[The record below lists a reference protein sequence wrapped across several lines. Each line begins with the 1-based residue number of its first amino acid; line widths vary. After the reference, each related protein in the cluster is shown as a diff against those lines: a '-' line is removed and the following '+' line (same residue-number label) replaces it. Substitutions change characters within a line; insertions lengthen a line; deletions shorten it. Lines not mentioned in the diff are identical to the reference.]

1 MKCKL
6 RKCLSTVSIILCF
19 AMIYLIPMNVVAL
32 VQDNS
37 SQNSNSES
45 NSADFSNV
53 KSETNEIGD
62 IVSEDSEQRT
72 ENSKTFLLD
81 DGTKMF
87 VDYGEP
93 VHYKN
98 SKNEWVDYDNTLVK
112 SDDNST
118 YSNKESDVNVS
129 LSKNTSSDSLVSVE
143 NDKHEISWNYDDAN
157 KSNIVVQNGKT
168 NDDKNDT
175 ALDNI
180 ISNAEYKNIYS
191 NVDLQCNV
199 TTKGVKENIV
209 LNSPNAKNE
218 YVISYNIGK
227 LTPKLKDDNTI
238 DLYNGK
244 NVVYTISA
252 PYMVDANEKYS
263 ENISLEI
270 LNHKDDT
277 MQVKLTADKD
287 FLLSSDIKY
296 PVTID
301 PEISSGQVSNTNYS
315 YIGYGTS
322 STKYNPPYT
331 LSSSE
336 YIRWVIKKLP
346 TLTSSQK
353 VIKATYSYSI
363 EKIIGDV
370 SESNPFII
378 KLHNY
383 KSTSP
388 YYDSIVKDYSA
399 IAGSSDDVSF
409 DITSLVNSWA
419 TGESANNGFI
429 LEAKDS
435 AKTRTVNLSIGNRT
449 HHKPMFT
456 MVYKDFTGK
465 EDSLSYHTV
474 SAGSKADVNI
484 NDYLGNLVVNQNF
497 YESKAAR
504 MPLSL
509 SATYNSF
516 DYDKCYQDSMIGYG
530 WNFSFNQYIEPIT
543 DTNLNTGDNPYQYV
557 YIESDRRKHYLRGE
571 GNEPTEW
578 EDDEDLGLKLTKTSS
593 GYILEKDSEKLTFI
607 KDSSGRGTL
616 SYISELENSKNHIAY
631 GRNNNDGYINYIYD
645 STNQTQATFTTTY
658 INSKKYIT
666 TINLPNSRKVNLS
679 YTQSNGKVLLTK
691 VKLPDNSCSNYTY
704 DNLGRLISVKYTK
717 EDGSEVKTGSSY
729 SLTYNTANKVT
740 NITERSSENKIG
752 NYLNF
757 EYKADNT
764 TKVTDRNGSSE
775 TYTFDTDG
783 TKVSTMNANGYISNS
798 QSSDLTVTK
807 SKDNFIK
814 NYLDETSDFS
824 GIKNNDGYYY
834 SESSNP
840 DNKYSLDTDTKYFGT
855 NAIKIYNKDKQD
867 KDSVIYHNIS
877 QKSLLGKYV
886 TFSAYVKASCENNGT
901 GKVNLAIQ
909 YKDNSEEKTIDG
921 FAVSD
926 EINWKRI
933 SVTAKL
939 PSTATDVKVLLK
951 SNGKNYTTWFD
962 CLQLEEGET
971 VNDYNAL
978 KNSDFTNANNWFD
991 NSNNKF
997 TFTSGRPYIFGAP
1010 TYVKI
1015 DSDEDDT
1022 TDSTTE
1028 NATGTTVKETTQSVQ
1043 STTVVSE
1050 HDVVDTTDAYGNVVK
1065 SVEGVYNRVYEVY
1078 SDTDNSENSG
1088 NDSDSEDTTSEEN
1101 TDKTNYL
1108 SNKYIYQRVN
1118 VNAKNVSIVLTG
1130 QAQGVSVPLSNENRT
1145 FGIALNVYYNGEK
1158 TPESHYQSF
1167 NSNTTSVQSASL
1179 SVTPENSEK
1188 IVESVDYAFVYG
1200 YNCNTMIPS
1209 NAMLKVMVSPGT
1221 TSTDSASSPSGDDN
1235 TQGTTSASSEVEY
1248 GDMLSE
1254 ELDTSKSYIK
1264 SESTYD
1270 SKGNYITEKTDEN
1283 GNTIK
1288 YTYDANGNK
1297 SSITNGNNVKTSYT
1311 YDSSDN
1317 ATSITTG
1324 GASNKYDYDYQGNVE
1339 SISHNNFSFK
1349 FNYNEYNKLLSTYVG
1364 DSQIVSNTY
1373 SPYNGNLLKVSY
1385 ANGSVISYTYDEYNN
1400 VTNIKCNG
1408 NIVAEYTY
1416 NKNGQI
1422 SVCDDSESG
1431 ETTYYYYDCNG
1442 NLESQ
1447 FILGKDNTLAKS
1459 VTTDENG
1466 NTVEKTE
1473 IGNNTRTITSGTDSD
1488 GKSFVD
1494 YNGLKTT
1501 EEKDSFGRT
1510 TSVLTKGLKNDKDYK
1525 VEYTYTKG
1533 KDDNS
1538 TSNTIGSLTQFFNT
1552 EKVASYTY
1560 SYDGNGNIQTI
1571 VQDSK
1576 LTGVETEDGITNRY
1590 VYDSNNQLV
1599 EEYDYVHNFHIYYS
1613 LDSNGNILSVNR
1625 QPADSSA
1632 TGKPHGNIYYYE
1644 DKEWN
1649 DKLTKINTTEITYDE
1664 IGNPLNYR
1672 DGMSFTWKNGRWLS
1686 TTTLSDGTKITY
1698 RYNANGMRTQKKV
1711 GSKVTDY
1718 YYDSNDNL
1726 IAEKTDSATF
1736 FFYYDNKNNPI
1747 AFSYNG
1753 KMFYYVKNVQGDVVK
1768 ILDEEGVS
1776 YASYVYDSWGNILE
1790 EKGEPILSRL
1800 NPLRYRGYVY
1810 DEDTAMYY
1818 LQTRYYD
1825 PTTGRFINA
1834 DDTEFISSS
1843 GTAIGDNI
1851 FIYCENNPVNN
1862 VDYTGQWYT
1871 NKHKEMTEKMGFSG
1885 SAYKTVR
1892 DWVYN
1897 ADAYPCESTDDYSAP
1912 FHSRNEALDIAKKLY
1927 NLALEIKK
1935 EKKPK
1940 KFLIGE
1946 YRRGYTNIDFLKYS
1960 LKKNNTKS
1968 MEKMQIAQYEFVH
1981 RINHHKWSKQAQILL
1996 GLSLHVVQDYFAHVI
2011 RVNLYKSKNNYY
2023 GEKGCILLKRYLG
2036 IKITLVD
2043 NDEYMN
2049 LNNRIEDG
2057 TDVIPRRYYCA
2068 EQITNSFYRRW
2079 KKNKSIN
2086 KIKVTTNYEGTNLYK
2101 YKRSTG
2107 HFKNK
2112 RYWLIET
2119 GKYFYTIK

>member
-1 MKCKL
+1 MKCKM

-32 VQDNS
+32 VLDNS

-53 KSETNEIGD
+53 KSETDEIGN

-98 SKNEWVDYDNTLVK
+98 SKNEWVDYDNTLVN

-175 ALDNI
+175 TLDNI
-180 ISNAEYKNIYS
+180 TSNAEYKNIYN

-244 NVVYTISA
+244 NIVYTISA
-252 PYMVDANEKYS
+252 PYMVDANQKYS

-277 MQVKLTADKD
+277 MQVKLIADKD

-301 PEISSGQVSNTNYS
+301 PEISSGQALNTNYS

-322 STKYNPPYT
+322 STKYNPPYL

-336 YIRWVIKKLP
+336 YFRWIIKKMP
-346 TLTSSQK
+346 TLSSAQK
-353 VIKATYSYSI
+353 ITKATYSYSI
-363 EKIIGDV
+363 SSVVGDL
-370 SESNPFII
+370 SNDKPFII

-383 KSTSP
+383 KNTAP
-388 YYDSIVKDYSA
+388 YYDSLVKDYCA
-399 IAGSSDDVSF
+399 VANSSDEVSF

-419 TGESANNGFI
+419 TGESSNNGFI

-435 AKTRTVNLSIGNRT
+435 AKTRTLNLSIGDKT

-465 EDSLSYHTV
+465 EESLSYHTV

-571 GNEPTEW
+571 GNAPTEW

-593 GYILEKDSEKLTFI
+593 GYILEKDSEKLYFQ
-607 KDSSGRGTL
+607 SNNGRGILYKIT
-616 SYISELENSKNHIAY
+616 ELDNSKNCIGY
-631 GRNNNDGYINYIYD
+631 GRNYIYD
-645 STNQTQATFTTTY
+645 STNQTQATFTTTT

-717 EDGSEVKTGSSY
+717 ENGSEVKTGSSY

-775 TYTFDTDG
+775 TYTFDADG

-951 SNGKNYTTWFD
+951 SNGKHYTTWFD

-978 KNSDFTNANNWFD
+978 KNSDFANANNWFD

-997 TFTSGRPYIFGAP
+997 TFTYGRPYIFGEP
-1010 TYVKI
+1010 LYVKI
-1015 DSDEDDT
+1015 DSNDT
-1022 TDSTTE
+1022 ETSVPSSSTATSTDVTTTSKPTE
-1028 NATGTTVKETTQSVQ
+1028 TVATVTAT
-1043 STTVVSE
+1043 E
-1050 HDVVDTTDAYGNVVK
+1050 HDVVDTTDVYGNVVK
-1065 SVEGVYNRVYEVY
+1065 SVEGVYNRVYEVVNDDEDS
-1078 SDTDNSENSG
+1078 SDADESNNSSNVGDSNNS
-1088 NDSDSEDTTSEEN
+1088 NNTVESEDTSDNSNNSDTTDEEN

-1118 VNAKNVSIVLTG
+1118 VNAKNVSFVLTG

-1167 NSNTTSVQSASL
+1167 NSNTTSVQSVSL

-1188 IVESVDYAFVYG
+1188 VVESVDYAFVYG
-1200 YNCNTMIPS
+1200 YNSNTMIPS
-1209 NAMLKVMVSPGT
+1209 NAMLKVMASPGT
-1221 TSTDSASSPSGDDN
+1221 TSTDSASSSSGDDN

-1254 ELDTSKSYIK
+1254 KLDTSKSYIK

-1270 SKGNYITEKTDEN
+1270 TKGNYIAEETDEN
-1283 GNTIK
+1283 GNTTK

-1297 SSITNGNNVKTSYT
+1297 SSITNGNNVETSYT

-1317 ATSITTG
+1317 ATSITTDG
-1324 GASNKYDYDYQGNVE
+1324 TSNKYDYDYQGNVE

-1400 VTNIKCNG
+1400 VTNIKCND

-1442 NLESQ
+1442 NLEGQ
-1447 FILGKDNTLAKS
+1447 FILGKDSTLAKS
-1459 VTTDENG
+1459 VTNDENG

-1494 YNGLKTT
+1494 YNGLKTP
-1501 EEKDSFGRT
+1501 
-1510 TSVLTKGLKNDKDYK
+1510 SV
-1525 VEYTYTKG
+1525 E
-1533 KDDNS
+1533 
-1538 TSNTIGSLTQFFNT
+1538 
-1552 EKVASYTY
+1552 
-1560 SYDGNGNIQTI
+1560 
-1571 VQDSK
+1571 
-1576 LTGVETEDGITNRY
+1576 
-1590 VYDSNNQLV
+1590 
-1599 EEYDYVHNFHIYYS
+1599 
-1613 LDSNGNILSVNR
+1613 
-1625 QPADSSA
+1625 
-1632 TGKPHGNIYYYE
+1632 
-1644 DKEWN
+1644 
-1649 DKLTKINTTEITYDE
+1649 
-1664 IGNPLNYR
+1664 
-1672 DGMSFTWKNGRWLS
+1672 
-1686 TTTLSDGTKITY
+1686 
-1698 RYNANGMRTQKKV
+1698 
-1711 GSKVTDY
+1711 
-1718 YYDSNDNL
+1718 
-1726 IAEKTDSATF
+1726 
-1736 FFYYDNKNNPI
+1736 
-1747 AFSYNG
+1747 
-1753 KMFYYVKNVQGDVVK
+1753 
-1768 ILDEEGVS
+1768 
-1776 YASYVYDSWGNILE
+1776 
-1790 EKGEPILSRL
+1790 
-1800 NPLRYRGYVY
+1800 
-1810 DEDTAMYY
+1810 
-1818 LQTRYYD
+1818 
-1825 PTTGRFINA
+1825 
-1834 DDTEFISSS
+1834 
-1843 GTAIGDNI
+1843 
-1851 FIYCENNPVNN
+1851 
-1862 VDYTGQWYT
+1862 
-1871 NKHKEMTEKMGFSG
+1871 
-1885 SAYKTVR
+1885 
-1892 DWVYN
+1892 
-1897 ADAYPCESTDDYSAP
+1897 
-1912 FHSRNEALDIAKKLY
+1912 
-1927 NLALEIKK
+1927 
-1935 EKKPK
+1935 
-1940 KFLIGE
+1940 
-1946 YRRGYTNIDFLKYS
+1946 
-1960 LKKNNTKS
+1960 
-1968 MEKMQIAQYEFVH
+1968 
-1981 RINHHKWSKQAQILL
+1981 LL
-1996 GLSLHVVQDYFAHVI
+1996 LF
-2011 RVNLYKSKNNYY
+2011 
-2023 GEKGCILLKRYLG
+2023 
-2036 IKITLVD
+2036 
-2043 NDEYMN
+2043 
-2049 LNNRIEDG
+2049 
-2057 TDVIPRRYYCA
+2057 
-2068 EQITNSFYRRW
+2068 
-2079 KKNKSIN
+2079 
-2086 KIKVTTNYEGTNLYK
+2086 
-2101 YKRSTG
+2101 
-2107 HFKNK
+2107 
-2112 RYWLIET
+2112 
-2119 GKYFYTIK
+2119 

>member
-1 MKCKL
+1 M
-6 RKCLSTVSIILCF
+6 
-19 AMIYLIPMNVVAL
+19 
-32 VQDNS
+32 
-37 SQNSNSES
+37 
-45 NSADFSNV
+45 
-53 KSETNEIGD
+53 
-62 IVSEDSEQRT
+62 
-72 ENSKTFLLD
+72 
-81 DGTKMF
+81 
-87 VDYGEP
+87 
-93 VHYKN
+93 
-98 SKNEWVDYDNTLVK
+98 
-112 SDDNST
+112 
-118 YSNKESDVNVS
+118 
-129 LSKNTSSDSLVSVE
+129 
-143 NDKHEISWNYDDAN
+143 
-157 KSNIVVQNGKT
+157 
-168 NDDKNDT
+168 
-175 ALDNI
+175 
-180 ISNAEYKNIYS
+180 
-191 NVDLQCNV
+191 
-199 TTKGVKENIV
+199 
-209 LNSPNAKNE
+209 
-218 YVISYNIGK
+218 
-227 LTPKLKDDNTI
+227 
-238 DLYNGK
+238 
-244 NVVYTISA
+244 YTISA
-252 PYMVDANEKYS
+252 PYLVDANQKHS

-315 YIGYGTS
+315 YVGYGTS
-322 STKYNPPYT
+322 SPKYNPPYL

-336 YIRWVIKKLP
+336 YFRWIIKKIP
-346 TLTSSQK
+346 TLSSAQK
-353 VIKATYSYSI
+353 ITKATYSYSI
-363 EKIIGDV
+363 SSVVGDL
-370 SESNPFII
+370 SNDKPFII

-383 KSTSP
+383 KNTAP
-388 YYDSIVKDYSA
+388 YYDSLVKDYCA
-399 IAGSSDDVSF
+399 VANSSDEVSF

-419 TGESANNGFI
+419 TGESTNNGFI

-435 AKTRTVNLSIGNRT
+435 AKTRTLNLSIGDKT

-465 EDSLSYHTV
+465 EDNLSYHTV

-557 YIESDRRKHYLRGE
+557 YIESDRRKHHLRGE
-571 GNEPTEW
+571 GNAPTEW

-593 GYILEKDSEKLTFI
+593 GYILEKDSEKLYFQSNNGKGVLYKIT
-607 KDSSGRGTL
+607 
-616 SYISELENSKNHIAY
+616 ELDNEKNHIVY
-631 GRNNNDGYINYIYD
+631 GRNSSDGYINYIYD
-645 STNQTQATFTTTY
+645 STNQTQATFTTTT

-717 EDGSEVKTGSSY
+717 EDGSEVKNGSSY
-729 SLTYNTANKVT
+729 SLTYNTSNKVT

-978 KNSDFTNANNWFD
+978 KNSDFTSANNWFD

-997 TFTSGRPYIFGAP
+997 TFTYGRPYIFGAP
-1010 TYVKI
+1010 TYLKMN
-1015 DSDEDDT
+1015 SDENDT
-1022 TDSTTE
+1022 IDSTTE

-1050 HDVVDTTDAYGNVVK
+1050 HDVIDTTDAYGNVVK

-1118 VNAKNVSIVLTG
+1118 VNAKNVSFVLTG
-1130 QAQGVSVPLSNENRT
+1130 QAQGVSVPLTNENRT

-1167 NSNTTSVQSASL
+1167 NSNTTSVQSVSL

-1188 IVESVDYAFVYG
+1188 LVQCVDYAFVYG
-1200 YNCNTMIPS
+1200 YNSNTMIPS

-1221 TSTDSASSPSGDDN
+1221 TSTDSASSSNGDDN

-1270 SKGNYITEKTDEN
+1270 SKGNYVTEETDEN
-1283 GNTIK
+1283 GNTTK

-1297 SSITNGNNVKTSYT
+1297 SSITNGNNVETSYT

-1317 ATSITTG
+1317 VTSITTDG
-1324 GASNKYDYDYQGNVE
+1324 TSNRYDYDYQGNVE

-1400 VTNIKCNG
+1400 VTNIKCND

-1447 FILGKDNTLAKS
+1447 FILGKDSTIANS

-1510 TSVLTKGLKNDKDYK
+1510 TSILTKGLKDNKDYK
-1525 VEYTYTKG
+1525 VKYTYADG
-1533 KDDNS
+1533 KETNS
-1538 TSNTIGSLTQFFNT
+1538 TSKTVSNLSSSFNDN
-1552 EKVASYTY
+1552 EIATY
-1560 SYDGNGNIQTI
+1560 SYSYDENGNITQIRLGKDIINKYVYDDKNQLKQEYDYLHNYYISYSLDGNGNI
-1571 VQDSK
+1571 
-1576 LTGVETEDGITNRY
+1576 
-1590 VYDSNNQLV
+1590 
-1599 EEYDYVHNFHIYYS
+1599 H
-1613 LDSNGNILSVNR
+1613 SVNT
-1625 QPADSSA
+1625 QALDANGLP
-1632 TGKPHGNIYYYE
+1632 TGSPRGNVYYYE
-1644 DKEWN
+1644 DKQWC
-1649 DKLTKINTTEITYDE
+1649 DKLTRVNNTGYITYDE

-1672 DGMSFTWKNGRWLS
+1672 DGMSFTWRNGRWLS
-1686 TTTLSDGTKITY
+1686 TTTLNDGTKVTY
-1698 RYNANGMRTQKKV
+1698 RYNANGMRTQKQV

-1718 YYDSNDNL
+1718 YYDSNNNL
-1726 IAEKTDSATF
+1726 IAEKTDNATL
-1736 FFYYDNKNNPI
+1736 FFYYDTENSPV
-1747 AFSYNG
+1747 ALSYNG
-1753 KMFYYVKNVQGDVVK
+1753 KMFYYVKNLQGDIVK
-1768 ILDEEGVS
+1768 ILDEDGQEK
-1776 YASYVYDSWGNILE
+1776 ASYVYNAWGNILSQSE
-1790 EKGEPILSRL
+1790 DELSSI

-1810 DEDTAMYY
+1810 DEDTTLYY

-1862 VDYTGQWYT
+1862 VDYTGQWFHNLAAYRDYHKKRCKGHAWRSFLT
-1871 NKHKEMTEKMGFSG
+1871 KYKNVNERYNFNKKTCG
-1885 SAYKTVR
+1885 SYRNYILGQGLNPVSNMVYGASRRLISNVGCELIA
-1892 DWVYN
+1892 VYN
-1897 ADAYPCESTDDYSAP
+1897 ALKWLGHYQSFSQVILEAEMNDLPWFNGRFGTDPKDLYLYFKAHNIKYKKYEKLDEFRKKMRHSKVGIISQWNKRCIDGLHTFFIFRKKGKYYAYNYYND
-1912 FHSRNEALDIAKKLY
+1912 SRKREEIDLY
-1927 NLALEIKK
+1927 KINS
-1935 EKKPK
+1935 K
-1940 KFLIGE
+1940 KFIIG
-1946 YRRGYTNIDFLKYS
+1946 
-1960 LKKNNTKS
+1960 
-1968 MEKMQIAQYEFVH
+1968 
-1981 RINHHKWSKQAQILL
+1981 
-1996 GLSLHVVQDYFAHVI
+1996 
-2011 RVNLYKSKNNYY
+2011 
-2023 GEKGCILLKRYLG
+2023 
-2036 IKITLVD
+2036 
-2043 NDEYMN
+2043 
-2049 LNNRIEDG
+2049 
-2057 TDVIPRRYYCA
+2057 YCF
-2068 EQITNSFYRRW
+2068 I
-2079 KKNKSIN
+2079 
-2086 KIKVTTNYEGTNLYK
+2086 
-2101 YKRSTG
+2101 
-2107 HFKNK
+2107 
-2112 RYWLIET
+2112 
-2119 GKYFYTIK
+2119 

>member
-1 MKCKL
+1 MKCKM
-6 RKCLSTVSIILCF
+6 RKCLSTISIILCF

-53 KSETNEIGD
+53 KSETEEIGN

-98 SKNEWVDYDNTLVK
+98 SKNEWVDYDNTLVN

-118 YSNKESDVNVS
+118 YSNKE
-129 LSKNTSSDSLVSVE
+129 SDSLVSVE

-168 NDDKNDT
+168 NGDKNDT
-175 ALDNI
+175 TLDNI
-180 ISNAEYKNIYS
+180 TSNAEYKNIYN

-209 LNSPNAKNE
+209 LNNPNAKNE

-244 NVVYTISA
+244 NIVYTISA
-252 PYMVDANEKYS
+252 PYMVDANQKYS

-315 YIGYGTS
+315 YVGYGTS
-322 STKYNPPYT
+322 STKYNPPYL

-336 YIRWVIKKLP
+336 YFRWIIKKMP
-346 TLTSSQK
+346 TLSSAQK
-353 VIKATYSYSI
+353 ITKATYSYSI
-363 EKIIGDV
+363 SSVVGDL
-370 SESNPFII
+370 SNDKPFII

-383 KSTSP
+383 KNTAP
-388 YYDSIVKDYSA
+388 YYDSLVKDYCA
-399 IAGSSDDVSF
+399 VANSSDEVSF

-419 TGESANNGFI
+419 TGESTNNGFI

-435 AKTRTVNLSIGNRT
+435 AKTRTINLSIGDKT

-465 EDSLSYHTV
+465 EDNLSYHTV

-571 GNEPTEW
+571 GNAPTEW

-593 GYILEKDSEKLTFI
+593 GYILEKDSEKLYFQ
-607 KDSSGRGTL
+607 SSNGKGVLYKIT
-616 SYISELENSKNHIAY
+616 ELDNEKNHIVY
-631 GRNNNDGYINYIYD
+631 GRNSSDGYINYIYD
-645 STNQTQATFTTTY
+645 STNQTQATFTTTT

-901 GKVNLAIQ
+901 GKLNLAIQ

-997 TFTSGRPYIFGAP
+997 AFTYGRPYIFGAP
-1010 TYVKI
+1010 LYVKMN
-1015 DSDEDDT
+1015 SDENDT

-1108 SNKYIYQRVN
+1108 ANKYIYQRVN
-1118 VNAKNVSIVLTG
+1118 VNAKNVSFVLTG
-1130 QAQGVSVPLSNENRT
+1130 QAQGISVPLSNENRT
-1145 FGIALNVYYNGEK
+1145 FGIALNVYYQGED

-1167 NSNTTSVQSASL
+1167 NSNTTSVQSVSL

-1188 IVESVDYAFVYG
+1188 LVQCVDYAFVYG
-1200 YNCNTMIPS
+1200 YNSNTMIPS
-1209 NAMLKVMVSPGT
+1209 NAMLKVMVSPET
-1221 TSTDSASSPSGDDN
+1221 TSTDSASSSSGDDN

-1270 SKGNYITEKTDEN
+1270 SKGNYVTEETDEN
-1283 GNTIK
+1283 GNTTK

-1297 SSITNGNNVKTSYT
+1297 SSITNGNNVETSYT

-1400 VTNIKCNG
+1400 VTNIKCND
-1408 NIVAEYTY
+1408 NTIAKYTY

-1447 FILGKDNTLAKS
+1447 FILGKDSTLANS

-1510 TSVLTKGLKNDKDYK
+1510 TSILTKGLKDNKDYK
-1525 VEYTYTKG
+1525 VKYTYADGKG
-1533 KDDNS
+1533 TNS
-1538 TSNTIGSLTQFFNT
+1538 TSKTVSNLTSSFNDN
-1552 EKVASYTY
+1552 EIATY
-1560 SYDGNGNIQTI
+1560 SYSYDENGNITQIRLGKDIINKYIYDDKNQLKQEYDYLHNYYINYSLDGNGNI
-1571 VQDSK
+1571 
-1576 LTGVETEDGITNRY
+1576 
-1590 VYDSNNQLV
+1590 
-1599 EEYDYVHNFHIYYS
+1599 H
-1613 LDSNGNILSVNR
+1613 SVNTQALDR
-1625 QPADSSA
+1625 DGLP
-1632 TGKPHGNIYYYE
+1632 TGSPRGNIYYYD
-1644 DKEWN
+1644 DKQWC
-1649 DKLTKINTTEITYDE
+1649 DKLTGVNGVGNITYDE

-1672 DGMSFTWKNGRWLS
+1672 DGMSFTWRNGRWLS
-1686 TTTLSDGTKITY
+1686 TTTLNDGTKVTY

-1718 YYDSNDNL
+1718 YYDSNNNL
-1726 IAEKTDSATF
+1726 IAEKTDNATL
-1736 FFYYDNKNNPI
+1736 FFYYDTENSPV
-1747 AFSYNG
+1747 ALSYNG
-1753 KMFYYVKNVQGDVVK
+1753 KMFYYVKNLQGDIVK
-1768 ILDEEGVS
+1768 ILDEDGNEK
-1776 YASYVYDSWGNILE
+1776 ANYVYNAWGNILSQSNDE
-1790 EKGEPILSRL
+1790 LSSI

-1825 PTTGRFINA
+1825 PFTGRFINA
-1834 DDTEFISSS
+1834 DNTVFIGSS

-1851 FIYCENNPVNN
+1851 FTYCENDPVNN
-1862 VDYTGQWYT
+1862 VDYTGQW
-1871 NKHKEMTEKMGFSG
+1871 F
-1885 SAYKTVR
+1885 
-1892 DWVYN
+1892 
-1897 ADAYPCESTDDYSAP
+1897 
-1912 FHSRNEALDIAKKLY
+1912 
-1927 NLALEIKK
+1927 
-1935 EKKPK
+1935 
-1940 KFLIGE
+1940 
-1946 YRRGYTNIDFLKYS
+1946 YS
-1960 LKKNNTKS
+1960 LKKYYDYNFKKYMIISPILWYNFLESYEKLCKRNKYNKNCIGKYSSYIYGQANYPVSNMKYGKSESRISNVGCELVAIYNALKKMKKFMNFSQIILEAEMNDLVWYRGKFGTHPRKIGRFFDAHKIIYVQSNNIYDFKHDMNKYKIGIISKWNNDSSTG
-1968 MEKMQIAQYEFVH
+1968 IHTFFVV
-1981 RINHHKWSKQAQILL
+1981 K
-1996 GLSLHVVQDYFAHVI
+1996 
-2011 RVNLYKSKNNYY
+2011 KSKDKCWAYNYTNNARDT
-2023 GEKGCILLKRYLG
+2023 KV
-2036 IKITLVD
+2036 VD
-2043 NDEYMN
+2043 
-2049 LNNRIEDG
+2049 L
-2057 TDVIPRRYYCA
+2057 T
-2068 EQITNSFYRRW
+2068 
-2079 KKNKSIN
+2079 
-2086 KIKVTTNYEGTNLYK
+2086 KIKSWKFVVGYCFT
-2101 YKRSTG
+2101 
-2107 HFKNK
+2107 
-2112 RYWLIET
+2112 
-2119 GKYFYTIK
+2119 

>member
-1 MKCKL
+1 MKCKM
-6 RKCLSTVSIILCF
+6 RKCLSTISIILCF

-37 SQNSNSES
+37 SQSSNSES

-53 KSETNEIGD
+53 KSETEEIGN

-180 ISNAEYKNIYS
+180 TSNAEYKNIYN

-209 LNSPNAKNE
+209 LNSPNVNNE

-227 LTPKLKDDNTI
+227 LIPKLKDDNTI

-252 PYMVDANEKYS
+252 PYMVDANQKYS

-301 PEISSGQVSNTNYS
+301 PEISSGQALNTNYS
-315 YIGYGTS
+315 YVGYGTS
-322 STKYNPPYT
+322 SPKYNPPYT

-336 YIRWVIKKLP
+336 YIRWVINKLP

-399 IAGSSDDVSF
+399 IAGSSDNVSF

-419 TGESANNGFI
+419 TGESTNNGFI

-435 AKTRTVNLSIGNRT
+435 AKTRTVNLSIGDKT

-465 EDSLSYHTV
+465 EDNLSYHTV

-571 GNEPTEW
+571 GNAPTEW

-593 GYILEKDSEKLTFI
+593 GYILEKDSEKLYFQ
-607 KDSSGRGTL
+607 SSNGKGVLYKIT
-616 SYISELENSKNHIAY
+616 ELDNEKNHIVY
-631 GRNNNDGYINYIYD
+631 GRNSSDGYINYIYD
-645 STNQTQATFTTTY
+645 STNQTQATFTTTT

-717 EDGSEVKTGSSY
+717 ENGSEVKTGSSY

-775 TYTFDTDG
+775 TYTFDNDG

-867 KDSVIYHNIS
+867 KDNIIYHNIS

-886 TFSAYVKASCENNGT
+886 TFSAYVKATCENNGT

-997 TFTSGRPYIFGAP
+997 TFTYGRPYIFGAP
-1010 TYVKI
+1010 LYVKMN
-1015 DSDEDDT
+1015 SDENDT
-1022 TDSTTE
+1022 IDSTTE

-1050 HDVVDTTDAYGNVVK
+1050 HDVIDTTDAYGNVVK

-1101 TDKTNYL
+1101 TDKKNYL

-1118 VNAKNVSIVLTG
+1118 VNAKNVSFVLTG

-1145 FGIALNVYYNGEK
+1145 FGIALNVYYQGEDA
-1158 TPESHYQSF
+1158 PESHYQSF
-1167 NSNTTSVQSASL
+1167 NSNTTSVQSVSL

-1188 IVESVDYAFVYG
+1188 LVQCVDYAFVYG
-1200 YNCNTMIPS
+1200 YNSNTMIPS
-1209 NAMLKVMVSPGT
+1209 NAMLKVMASPET

-1270 SKGNYITEKTDEN
+1270 SKGNYVTDETDEN
-1283 GNTIK
+1283 GNTTK

-1297 SSITNGNNVKTSYT
+1297 SSITNGNNVETSYT

-1364 DSQIVSNTY
+1364 DSQIVSNIY

-1408 NIVAEYTY
+1408 NIVAKYTY

-1466 NTVEKTE
+1466 NIVEKTE

-1501 EEKDSFGRT
+1501 EEKDEFGRT
-1510 TSVLTKGLKNDKDYK
+1510 TSILTKGLKDNKDYK
-1525 VEYTYTKG
+1525 VEYTYADG
-1533 KDDNS
+1533 KETNS
-1538 TSNTIGSLTQFFNT
+1538 TSKTVSNLYNTFNDK
-1552 EKVASYTY
+1552 EVATY
-1560 SYDGNGNIQTI
+1560 SYSYDENGNITQIRLGKDIINKYIYDDKNQLKQEYDYLHNYYINYSLDGNGNIHSVDTQAL
-1571 VQDSK
+1571 DRDG
-1576 LTGVETEDGITNRY
+1576 LPTGSPR
-1590 VYDSNNQLV
+1590 
-1599 EEYDYVHNFHIYYS
+1599 
-1613 LDSNGNILSVNR
+1613 
-1625 QPADSSA
+1625 
-1632 TGKPHGNIYYYE
+1632 GNIYYYD
-1644 DKEWN
+1644 DKQWC
-1649 DKLTKINTTEITYDE
+1649 DKLTGVNGVGNITYDE

-1672 DGMSFTWKNGRWLS
+1672 DGMSFTWRNGRWLS
-1686 TTTLSDGTKITY
+1686 TTTLNDGTKVTY

-1718 YYDSNDNL
+1718 YYDSNNNL
-1726 IAEKTDSATF
+1726 IAQKTDNATL
-1736 FFYYDNKNNPI
+1736 FFYYDTVNSPV
-1747 AFSYNG
+1747 ALSYNG
-1753 KMFYYVKNVQGDVVK
+1753 KMFYYVKNLQGDIVK
-1768 ILDEEGVS
+1768 ILDEDGNEK
-1776 YASYVYDSWGNILE
+1776 ASYVY
-1790 EKGEPILSRL
+1790 
-1800 NPLRYRGYVY
+1800 
-1810 DEDTAMYY
+1810 
-1818 LQTRYYD
+1818 
-1825 PTTGRFINA
+1825 NA
-1834 DDTEFISSS
+1834 
-1843 GTAIGDNI
+1843 
-1851 FIYCENNPVNN
+1851 
-1862 VDYTGQWYT
+1862 
-1871 NKHKEMTEKMGFSG
+1871 
-1885 SAYKTVR
+1885 
-1892 DWVYN
+1892 
-1897 ADAYPCESTDDYSAP
+1897 
-1912 FHSRNEALDIAKKLY
+1912 
-1927 NLALEIKK
+1927 
-1935 EKKPK
+1935 
-1940 KFLIGE
+1940 
-1946 YRRGYTNIDFLKYS
+1946 
-1960 LKKNNTKS
+1960 
-1968 MEKMQIAQYEFVH
+1968 
-1981 RINHHKWSKQAQILL
+1981 
-1996 GLSLHVVQDYFAHVI
+1996 
-2011 RVNLYKSKNNYY
+2011 
-2023 GEKGCILLKRYLG
+2023 
-2036 IKITLVD
+2036 
-2043 NDEYMN
+2043 
-2049 LNNRIEDG
+2049 
-2057 TDVIPRRYYCA
+2057 
-2068 EQITNSFYRRW
+2068 
-2079 KKNKSIN
+2079 
-2086 KIKVTTNYEGTNLYK
+2086 
-2101 YKRSTG
+2101 
-2107 HFKNK
+2107 
-2112 RYWLIET
+2112 
-2119 GKYFYTIK
+2119 

>member
-1 MKCKL
+1 M
-6 RKCLSTVSIILCF
+6 
-19 AMIYLIPMNVVAL
+19 
-32 VQDNS
+32 
-37 SQNSNSES
+37 
-45 NSADFSNV
+45 
-53 KSETNEIGD
+53 
-62 IVSEDSEQRT
+62 
-72 ENSKTFLLD
+72 
-81 DGTKMF
+81 
-87 VDYGEP
+87 
-93 VHYKN
+93 
-98 SKNEWVDYDNTLVK
+98 
-112 SDDNST
+112 
-118 YSNKESDVNVS
+118 
-129 LSKNTSSDSLVSVE
+129 
-143 NDKHEISWNYDDAN
+143 
-157 KSNIVVQNGKT
+157 
-168 NDDKNDT
+168 
-175 ALDNI
+175 
-180 ISNAEYKNIYS
+180 
-191 NVDLQCNV
+191 
-199 TTKGVKENIV
+199 
-209 LNSPNAKNE
+209 
-218 YVISYNIGK
+218 
-227 LTPKLKDDNTI
+227 
-238 DLYNGK
+238 
-244 NVVYTISA
+244 YTISA

-301 PEISSGQVSNTNYS
+301 PEISSGQALNTSYS

-322 STKYNPPYT
+322 SPKYNPPYT

-336 YIRWVIKKLP
+336 YIRWVINKLP

-388 YYDSIVKDYSA
+388 YYDSIVIDYSA
-399 IAGSSDDVSF
+399 IADSSNDVSF

-419 TGESANNGFI
+419 TGESTNNGFI

-435 AKTRTVNLSIGNRT
+435 AKTRTVNLSIGDKT

-465 EDSLSYHTV
+465 EESLSYHTV

-571 GNEPTEW
+571 GNAPTEW
-578 EDDEDLGLKLTKTSS
+578 EDDEDLGSKLTKTSS
-593 GYILEKDSEKLTFI
+593 GYILEKDSEKLYFQ
-607 KDSSGRGTL
+607 SSNGKGVLYKIT
-616 SYISELENSKNHIAY
+616 ELDNEKNHIVY
-631 GRNNNDGYINYIYD
+631 GRNSSDGYINYIYD
-645 STNQTQATFTTTY
+645 STNQTQATFTTTT
-658 INSKKYIT
+658 INSKTYIT

-901 GKVNLAIQ
+901 GKLNLAIQ

-997 TFTSGRPYIFGAP
+997 AFTYGRPYIFGAP
-1010 TYVKI
+1010 LYVKMN
-1015 DSDEDDT
+1015 SDENDT

-1108 SNKYIYQRVN
+1108 ANKYIYQRVN
-1118 VNAKNVSIVLTG
+1118 VNAKNVSFVLTG
-1130 QAQGVSVPLSNENRT
+1130 QAQGISVPLSNENRT
-1145 FGIALNVYYNGEK
+1145 FGIALNVYYQGED

-1167 NSNTTSVQSASL
+1167 NSNTTSVQSVSL

-1188 IVESVDYAFVYG
+1188 LVQCVDYAFVYG
-1200 YNCNTMIPS
+1200 YNSNTMIPS
-1209 NAMLKVMVSPGT
+1209 NAMLKVMVSPET
-1221 TSTDSASSPSGDDN
+1221 TSTDSASSSSGDDN

-1270 SKGNYITEKTDEN
+1270 SKGNYVTEETDEN
-1283 GNTIK
+1283 GNTTK

-1297 SSITNGNNVKTSYT
+1297 SSITNGNNVETSYT

-1400 VTNIKCNG
+1400 VTNIKCND
-1408 NIVAEYTY
+1408 NTIDKYTY

-1447 FILGKDNTLAKS
+1447 FILGKDSTLANS

-1510 TSVLTKGLKNDKDYK
+1510 TSILTKGLKDNKDYK
-1525 VEYTYTKG
+1525 VKYTYADGKG
-1533 KDDNS
+1533 TNS
-1538 TSNTIGSLTQFFNT
+1538 TSKTVSNLTSSFNDN
-1552 EKVASYTY
+1552 EIATY
-1560 SYDGNGNIQTI
+1560 SYSYDENGNITQIRLGKDIINKYIYDDKNQLKQEYDYLHNYYINYSLDGNGNIHSVNTQA
-1571 VQDSK
+1571 
-1576 LTGVETEDGITNRY
+1576 
-1590 VYDSNNQLV
+1590 
-1599 EEYDYVHNFHIYYS
+1599 
-1613 LDSNGNILSVNR
+1613 LDSDKHPTGSV
-1625 QPADSSA
+1625 
-1632 TGKPHGNIYYYE
+1632 HGNVYYYE
-1644 DKEWN
+1644 DKQWC
-1649 DKLTKINTTEITYDE
+1649 DKLTRVNNIGYITYDE

-1672 DGMSFTWKNGRWLS
+1672 DGMSFTWRNGRWLS
-1686 TTTLSDGTKITY
+1686 TTTLNDDTKVTY

-1718 YYDSNDNL
+1718 YYDSNNNL
-1726 IAEKTDSATF
+1726 IAQKTDNATL
-1736 FFYYDNKNNPI
+1736 FFYYDTENSPV
-1747 AFSYNG
+1747 ALSYNG
-1753 KMFYYVKNVQGDVVK
+1753 KMFYYVKNLQGDIVK
-1768 ILDEEGVS
+1768 ILDEDGNEK
-1776 YASYVYDSWGNILE
+1776 ADYVYNAWGDIISQSDDELAS
-1790 EKGEPILSRL
+1790 I

-1810 DEDTAMYY
+1810 DEDTTLYY

-1834 DDTEFISSS
+1834 DDTAYIGAT
-1843 GTAIGDNI
+1843 GTVLSANI
-1851 FIYCENNPVNN
+1851 FTYCENNAIMFT
-1862 VDYTGQWYT
+1862 DYNGQLLKEEKEAGRKFWKNWVVSTLKKKKWTYSATFLEHSLRDKPSNLWYNSYTALSKKIKKT
-1871 NKHKEMTEKMGFSG
+1871 NEFKNLVKKVRKKHKNKWVSN
-1885 SAYKTVR
+1885 YKCSL
-1892 DWVYN
+1892 VYN
-1897 ADAYPCESTDDYSAP
+1897 SGDLLGA
-1912 FHSRNEALDIAKKLY
+1912 FHNISVTVNE
-1927 NLALEIKK
+1927 
-1935 EKKPK
+1935 
-1940 KFLIGE
+1940 
-1946 YRRGYTNIDFLKYS
+1946 
-1960 LKKNNTKS
+1960 
-1968 MEKMQIAQYEFVH
+1968 M
-1981 RINHHKWSKQAQILL
+1981 RINGCRYFQFLL
-1996 GLSLHVVQDYFAHVI
+1996 EDKYDFKLE
-2011 RVNLYKSKNNYY
+2011 NYS
-2023 GEKGCILLKRYLG
+2023 G
-2036 IKITLVD
+2036 
-2043 NDEYMN
+2043 NW
-2049 LNNRIEDG
+2049 
-2057 TDVIPRRYYCA
+2057 A
-2068 EQITNSFYRRW
+2068 
-2079 KKNKSIN
+2079 
-2086 KIKVTTNYEGTNLYK
+2086 IKVGNNMALADQNQGIIVPYK
-2101 YKRSTG
+2101 IYVIVYAKR
-2107 HFKNK
+2107 
-2112 RYWLIET
+2112 
-2119 GKYFYTIK
+2119 

>member
-1 MKCKL
+1 MKCKM
-6 RKCLSTVSIILCF
+6 RKCLSTISIILCF

-53 KSETNEIGD
+53 KSETDGIGD
-62 IVSEDSEQRT
+62 IVREDSEQRT

-175 ALDNI
+175 TLDNI
-180 ISNAEYKNIYS
+180 TSNAEYKNIYN

-209 LNSPNAKNE
+209 LNSPNVNNE

-244 NVVYTISA
+244 NIVYTISA
-252 PYMVDANEKYS
+252 PYMVDANQKYS

-277 MQVKLTADKD
+277 MQVKLIADKD

-301 PEISSGQVSNTNYS
+301 PEISSGQALNTNYS

-322 STKYNPPYT
+322 STKYNPPYL

-336 YIRWVIKKLP
+336 YFRWIIKKMP
-346 TLTSSQK
+346 TLSSAK
-353 VIKATYSYSI
+353 KITKATYSYSI
-363 EKIIGDV
+363 SSVVGDL
-370 SESNPFII
+370 SNDKPFII

-383 KSTSP
+383 KNTAP
-388 YYDSIVKDYSA
+388 YYDSLVKDYCA
-399 IAGSSDDVSF
+399 VANSSDEVSF

-419 TGESANNGFI
+419 TGESTNNGFT

-435 AKTRTVNLSIGNRT
+435 AKTRTVNLSIGDKT

-465 EDSLSYHTV
+465 EDNLSYHTV

-571 GNEPTEW
+571 GNAPTKW

-593 GYILEKDSEKLTFI
+593 GYILEKDSEKLYFQ
-607 KDSSGRGTL
+607 SNNGRGILYKIT
-616 SYISELENSKNHIAY
+616 ELDNSKNCIGY
-631 GRNNNDGYINYIYD
+631 GRNSSDGYINYIYD
-645 STNQTQATFTTTY
+645 STNQTQATFTTTT

-666 TINLPNSRKVNLS
+666 AINLPNSRKVNLS

-717 EDGSEVKTGSSY
+717 ENGSEVKTGSSY

-775 TYTFDTDG
+775 TYTFDADG

-978 KNSDFTNANNWFD
+978 KNSDFTNANNWLD
-991 NSNNKF
+991 NSNKKF
-997 TFTSGRPYIFGAP
+997 AFTYGRPYIFGEP
-1010 TYVKI
+1010 LYVKM
-1015 DSDEDDT
+1015 DSDENDT

-1108 SNKYIYQRVN
+1108 ANKYIYQRVN
-1118 VNAKNVSIVLTG
+1118 VNAKNVSFVLTG
-1130 QAQGVSVPLSNENRT
+1130 QAQGISVPLSNENRT
-1145 FGIALNVYYNGEK
+1145 FGIALNVYYQGED

-1167 NSNTTSVQSASL
+1167 NSNTTSVQSISL

-1188 IVESVDYAFVYG
+1188 LVQCVDYAFVYG
-1200 YNCNTMIPS
+1200 YNGNTMIPS

-1221 TSTDSASSPSGDDN
+1221 TSTDSASSSNGDDN

-1270 SKGNYITEKTDEN
+1270 SKGNYVTEETDEN
-1283 GNTIK
+1283 GNTTK
-1288 YTYDANGNK
+1288 YTYDANENK

-1317 ATSITTG
+1317 ATSITTD

-1364 DSQIVSNTY
+1364 DSQIVSNIY

-1400 VTNIKCNG
+1400 VTNIKCND
-1408 NIVAEYTY
+1408 NIVAKYTY

-1447 FILGKDNTLAKS
+1447 FILGKDSTLANS

-1501 EEKDSFGRT
+1501 EEKDEFGRV
-1510 TSVLTKGLKNDKDYK
+1510 TSVLTKSKHSLNVVNKYIGDENF
-1525 VEYTYTKG
+1525 
-1533 KDDNS
+1533 DDEDNVNANS
-1538 TSNTIGSLTQFFNT
+1538 TDTLSSRNINKQRVLFDGRVVSKYEYEYDNNGNITSIKQDGKEAHRYKYDKKNQLTEEYDYVNNYYINYSL
-1552 EKVASYTY
+1552 
-1560 SYDGNGNIQTI
+1560 DGNGNIHSVNTQA
-1571 VQDSK
+1571 
-1576 LTGVETEDGITNRY
+1576 
-1590 VYDSNNQLV
+1590 
-1599 EEYDYVHNFHIYYS
+1599 
-1613 LDSNGNILSVNR
+1613 LDSDKHPTGSV
-1625 QPADSSA
+1625 
-1632 TGKPHGNIYYYE
+1632 HGNVYYYE
-1644 DKEWN
+1644 DKQWC
-1649 DKLTKINTTEITYDE
+1649 DKLTRVNNTGYITYDE
-1664 IGNPLNYR
+1664 IGNPLKYR
-1672 DGMSFTWKNGRWLS
+1672 NGMSFTWKNGRWLS
-1686 TTTLSDGTKITY
+1686 TTTLSDGTKVTY

-1718 YYDSNDNL
+1718 YYDSNNNL
-1726 IAEKTDSATF
+1726 IAQKTDNATL
-1736 FFYYDNKNNPI
+1736 FFYYDTENSPV
-1747 AFSYNG
+1747 ALSYNG
-1753 KMFYYVKNVQGDVVK
+1753 KMFYYVKNLQGDIVK
-1768 ILDEEGVS
+1768 ILDEDGNEK
-1776 YASYVYDSWGNILE
+1776 ASYVYNAWGNILSQSE
-1790 EKGEPILSRL
+1790 DELSSI

-1810 DEDTAMYY
+1810 DEDTTMYY

-1834 DDTEFISSS
+1834 DDTAFISSS

-1851 FIYCENNPVNN
+1851 YTYCENDPVNN
-1862 VDYTGQWYT
+1862 VDYTGQWYHSLKQFKRHLDKIIIPSQYYNEKRKYDLAYGHYYF
-1871 NKHKEMTEKMGFSG
+1871 NKKNSPLFFGYIFGQYDKRIKNVRMGTSNVLLRNNGCGLVAIYNVLIMLGKRQYLHQIILEAELNGMLSWGGTFGTSSSGIEKFFKSHGFKFKKVETYKKLKKERS
-1885 SAYKTVR
+1885 KTSIIIL
-1892 DWVYN
+1892 YM
-1897 ADAYPCESTDDYSAP
+1897 
-1912 FHSRNEALDIAKKLY
+1912 RNEGSLSRHY
-1927 NLALEIKK
+1927 YCV
-1935 EKKPK
+1935 
-1940 KFLIGE
+1940 
-1946 YRRGYTNIDFLKYS
+1946 YRTSSGYYS
-1960 LKKNNTKS
+1960 LNRYNENTRKEIFS
-1968 MEKMQIAQYEFVH
+1968 
-1981 RINHHKWSKQAQILL
+1981 W
-1996 GLSLHVVQDYFAHVI
+1996 
-2011 RVNLYKSKNNYY
+2011 
-2023 GEKGCILLKRYLG
+2023 
-2036 IKITLVD
+2036 
-2043 NDEYMN
+2043 
-2049 LNNRIEDG
+2049 
-2057 TDVIPRRYYCA
+2057 
-2068 EQITNSFYRRW
+2068 
-2079 KKNKSIN
+2079 
-2086 KIKVTTNYEGTNLYK
+2086 
-2101 YKRSTG
+2101 
-2107 HFKNK
+2107 
-2112 RYWLIET
+2112 
-2119 GKYFYTIK
+2119 KYFEKVGDPDRFIRAFCFY

>member
-53 KSETNEIGD
+53 KSETEEIGN

-175 ALDNI
+175 TIDNI
-180 ISNAEYKNIYS
+180 TSNAEYKNIYN

-252 PYMVDANEKYS
+252 PYMVDANQKYS

-277 MQVKLTADKD
+277 MQVKLIADKD

-301 PEISSGQVSNTNYS
+301 PEISSGQVSNTKYS
-315 YIGYGTS
+315 YVGYGTS

-336 YIRWVIKKLP
+336 YIRWVITKLP

-399 IAGSSDDVSF
+399 IAGSSDNVSF

-419 TGESANNGFI
+419 TGESTNNGFI

-435 AKTRTVNLSIGNRT
+435 AKTRTVNLSIGDKT

-465 EDSLSYHTV
+465 EESLSYHTV

-571 GNEPTEW
+571 GNAPTEW

-593 GYILEKDSEKLTFI
+593 GYILEKDSEKLYFQ
-607 KDSSGRGTL
+607 SNNGRGILYKIT
-616 SYISELENSKNHIAY
+616 ELDNSKNCIGY
-631 GRNNNDGYINYIYD
+631 GRNSSDGYINYIYD
-645 STNQTQATFTTTY
+645 STNQTQATFTTTT

-717 EDGSEVKTGSSY
+717 EDGSQVKTGSSY
-729 SLTYNTANKVT
+729 SLTYNTTNKVT

-877 QKSLLGKYV
+877 QKSLLGKYI
-886 TFSAYVKASCENNGT
+886 TFSAYVKATCENNGT

-933 SVTAKL
+933 SVTVKL

-991 NSNNKF
+991 NSNDEFAF
-997 TFTSGRPYIFGAP
+997 TYGRPYIFGAP
-1010 TYVKI
+1010 LYVKMN
-1015 DSDEDDT
+1015 SDENDT

-1118 VNAKNVSIVLTG
+1118 VNAKNVSFVLTG
-1130 QAQGVSVPLSNENRT
+1130 QAQGISVPLSNENRT
-1145 FGIALNVYYNGEK
+1145 FGIALNVYYQGED

-1167 NSNTTSVQSASL
+1167 NSNTTSVQSVSL

-1188 IVESVDYAFVYG
+1188 VVESVDYAFVYG

-1209 NAMLKVMVSPGT
+1209 NAMLKVMVSPET
-1221 TSTDSASSPSGDDN
+1221 TSTDSASSSSGDDN

-1270 SKGNYITEKTDEN
+1270 SKGNYVAEETDEN
-1283 GNTIK
+1283 GNATK

-1297 SSITNGNNVKTSYT
+1297 SSVTNGNNVETSYT

-1400 VTNIKCNG
+1400 VTNIKCND
-1408 NIVAEYTY
+1408 NTIAKYTY

-1501 EEKDSFGRT
+1501 EEKDEFGRT
-1510 TSVLTKGLKNDKDYK
+1510 TSILTKGLKDNKDYK
-1525 VEYTYTKG
+1525 VEYTYADG
-1533 KDDNS
+1533 KETNS
-1538 TSNTIGSLTQFFNT
+1538 TSKTVSNLSSSFNDN
-1552 EKVASYTY
+1552 EIATY
-1560 SYDGNGNIQTI
+1560 SYSYDENGNITQIRLGKDIINKYIYDDKNQLKQEYDYLHNYYINYSLDGNGNIHSVNTQALDRDGLPTGSPRGN
-1571 VQDSK
+1571 VYYYDDKQWCDK
-1576 LTGVETEDGITNRY
+1576 LTGV
-1590 VYDSNNQLV
+1590 
-1599 EEYDYVHNFHIYYS
+1599 
-1613 LDSNGNILSVNR
+1613 NGV
-1625 QPADSSA
+1625 
-1632 TGKPHGNIYYYE
+1632 GN
-1644 DKEWN
+1644 
-1649 DKLTKINTTEITYDE
+1649 ITYDE

-1672 DGMSFTWKNGRWLS
+1672 DGMSFTWRNGRWLS
-1686 TTTLSDGTKITY
+1686 TTTLNDGTKVTY

-1718 YYDSNDNL
+1718 YYDNNNNL
-1726 IAEKTDSATF
+1726 IAEKTDNATL
-1736 FFYYDNKNNPI
+1736 FFYYDTENSPV
-1747 AFSYNG
+1747 ALSYNG
-1753 KMFYYVKNVQGDVVK
+1753 KMFYYVKNLQGDIVK
-1768 ILDEEGVS
+1768 ILDEDGQEK
-1776 YASYVYDSWGNILE
+1776 ADYVYNAWGNIISQSDDELAS
-1790 EKGEPILSRL
+1790 I

-1810 DEDTAMYY
+1810 DEDTTLYY

-1834 DDTEFISSS
+1834 DDTAYIGAT
-1843 GTAIGDNI
+1843 GTVLSANI
-1851 FIYCENNPVNN
+1851 FTYCENNPINYTDSTGRFLL
-1862 VDYTGQWYT
+1862 VDDIVYLIVLGTIVVSAVVITYSILSIPAV
-1871 NKHKEMTEKMGFSG
+1871 KESIN
-1885 SAYKTVR
+1885 R
-1892 DWVYN
+1892 LCD
-1897 ADAYPCESTDDYSAP
+1897 
-1912 FHSRNEALDIAKKLY
+1912 
-1927 NLALEIKK
+1927 
-1935 EKKPK
+1935 
-1940 KFLIGE
+1940 LIGNSV
-1946 YRRGYTNIDFLKYS
+1946 RSVCNDLGDAIDDVIARAKA
-1960 LKKNNTKS
+1960 KS
-1968 MEKMQIAQYEFVH
+1968 
-1981 RINHHKWSKQAQILL
+1981 
-1996 GLSLHVVQDYFAHVI
+1996 
-2011 RVNLYKSKNNYY
+2011 KSKNNEVHHIVAKKAKAAEGSRKLLKKVNIKTSDSVNLISINYRLHKHLHTKKY
-2023 GEKGCILLKRYLG
+2023 HNQVYRLLKRGKGNKKRTLAILG
-2036 IKITLVD
+2036 V
-2043 NDEYMN
+2043 
-2049 LNNRIEDG
+2049 
-2057 TDVIPRRYYCA
+2057 
-2068 EQITNSFYRRW
+2068 
-2079 KKNKSIN
+2079 
-2086 KIKVTTNYEGTNLYK
+2086 IKVMLSAASDLF
-2101 YKRSTG
+2101 R
-2107 HFKNK
+2107 
-2112 RYWLIET
+2112 I
-2119 GKYFYTIK
+2119 

>member
-1 MKCKL
+1 M
-6 RKCLSTVSIILCF
+6 
-19 AMIYLIPMNVVAL
+19 
-32 VQDNS
+32 
-37 SQNSNSES
+37 
-45 NSADFSNV
+45 
-53 KSETNEIGD
+53 
-62 IVSEDSEQRT
+62 
-72 ENSKTFLLD
+72 
-81 DGTKMF
+81 
-87 VDYGEP
+87 
-93 VHYKN
+93 
-98 SKNEWVDYDNTLVK
+98 
-112 SDDNST
+112 
-118 YSNKESDVNVS
+118 
-129 LSKNTSSDSLVSVE
+129 
-143 NDKHEISWNYDDAN
+143 
-157 KSNIVVQNGKT
+157 
-168 NDDKNDT
+168 
-175 ALDNI
+175 
-180 ISNAEYKNIYS
+180 
-191 NVDLQCNV
+191 
-199 TTKGVKENIV
+199 
-209 LNSPNAKNE
+209 
-218 YVISYNIGK
+218 
-227 LTPKLKDDNTI
+227 
-238 DLYNGK
+238 YNGK

-252 PYMVDANEKYS
+252 PYMVDANQKYS

-277 MQVKLTADKD
+277 MQVKLIADKD

-301 PEISSGQVSNTNYS
+301 PEISSGQVSNTKYS
-315 YIGYGTS
+315 YVGYGTS

-336 YIRWVIKKLP
+336 YIRWVITKLP

-399 IAGSSDDVSF
+399 IAGSSDNVSF

-419 TGESANNGFI
+419 TGESTNNGFI

-435 AKTRTVNLSIGNRT
+435 AKTRTVNLSIGDKT

-465 EDSLSYHTV
+465 EDNLSYHTV

-543 DTNLNTGDNPYQYV
+543 DANLNTGDNPYQYV

-571 GNEPTEW
+571 GNAPTEW

-593 GYILEKDSEKLTFI
+593 GYILEKDSEKLYFQ
-607 KDSSGRGTL
+607 SSNGKGVLYKIT
-616 SYISELENSKNHIAY
+616 ELDNEKNHIVY
-631 GRNNNDGYINYIYD
+631 GRNSSDGYINYIYD
-645 STNQTQATFTTTY
+645 STNQTQATFTTTT

-901 GKVNLAIQ
+901 GKLNLAIQ

-997 TFTSGRPYIFGAP
+997 AFTYGRPYIFGAP
-1010 TYVKI
+1010 LYVKMN
-1015 DSDEDDT
+1015 SDENDT

-1108 SNKYIYQRVN
+1108 ANKYIYQRVN
-1118 VNAKNVSIVLTG
+1118 VNAKNVSFVLTG

-1145 FGIALNVYYNGEK
+1145 FGIALNVYYQGED

-1167 NSNTTSVQSASL
+1167 NSNTTSVQSVSL

-1188 IVESVDYAFVYG
+1188 LVQCVDYAFVYG
-1200 YNCNTMIPS
+1200 YNSNTMIPS
-1209 NAMLKVMVSPGT
+1209 NAMLKVMVSPET
-1221 TSTDSASSPSGDDN
+1221 TSTDSASSSNGDDN
-1235 TQGTTSASSEVEY
+1235 TRGTTSASSEVEY

-1270 SKGNYITEKTDEN
+1270 SKGNYVTEETDEN
-1283 GNTIK
+1283 GNTTK

-1297 SSITNGNNVKTSYT
+1297 SSITNGNNVETSYT

-1317 ATSITTG
+1317 ATSITTD

-1364 DSQIVSNTY
+1364 DSQIVSNIY

-1400 VTNIKCNG
+1400 VTNIKCND

-1422 SVCDDSESG
+1422 SVCNDSESG

-1510 TSVLTKGLKNDKDYK
+1510 TSILTKGLKDNKDYK
-1525 VEYTYTKG
+1525 VKYTYADGKG
-1533 KDDNS
+1533 TNS
-1538 TSNTIGSLTQFFNT
+1538 TSKTVSNLTSSFNDN
-1552 EKVASYTY
+1552 EIATY
-1560 SYDGNGNIQTI
+1560 SYSYDENGNITQIRLGKDIINKYIYDDKNQLKQEYDYLHNYYINYSLDGNGNI
-1571 VQDSK
+1571 
-1576 LTGVETEDGITNRY
+1576 
-1590 VYDSNNQLV
+1590 
-1599 EEYDYVHNFHIYYS
+1599 H
-1613 LDSNGNILSVNR
+1613 SVNTQALDR
-1625 QPADSSA
+1625 DGLP
-1632 TGKPHGNIYYYE
+1632 TGSPRGNIYYYD
-1644 DKEWN
+1644 DKQWC
-1649 DKLTKINTTEITYDE
+1649 DKLTGVNGVGNITYDE

-1672 DGMSFTWKNGRWLS
+1672 DGMSFTWRNGRWLS
-1686 TTTLSDGTKITY
+1686 TTTLNDGTKVTY

-1718 YYDSNDNL
+1718 YYDSNNNL
-1726 IAEKTDSATF
+1726 IAQKTDNATL
-1736 FFYYDNKNNPI
+1736 FFYYDTENSPV
-1747 AFSYNG
+1747 ALSYNG
-1753 KMFYYVKNVQGDVVK
+1753 KMFYYVKNLQGDIVK
-1768 ILDEEGVS
+1768 ILDEDGNEK
-1776 YASYVYDSWGNILE
+1776 ASYVYNAWGDIISQSDDELAS
-1790 EKGEPILSRL
+1790 I

-1810 DEDTAMYY
+1810 DEDTTLYY

-1834 DDTEFISSS
+1834 DDTAYIGAT
-1843 GTAIGDNI
+1843 GTVLSANI
-1851 FIYCENNPVNN
+1851 FTYCENNPIIKKDINGKVTGVDDVFMLAVLIATVAAIAVVIGIIAFKDSWQILCKYMANSLSSLWQDIWNGFVNFY
-1862 VDYTGQWYT
+1862 DW
-1871 NKHKEMTEKMGFSG
+1871 
-1885 SAYKTVR
+1885 SAKKIKLAIKTCKKYISLYRADSRLRSKLKSKRKNSKRFFTVR
-1892 DWVYN
+1892 MEKNKAPIVGPPI
-1897 ADAYPCESTDDYSAP
+1897 DANVAVS
-1912 FHSRNEALDIAKKLY
+1912 KL
-1927 NLALEIKK
+1927 
-1935 EKKPK
+1935 
-1940 KFLIGE
+1940 
-1946 YRRGYTNIDFLKYS
+1946 RRGFDVITYFRTDALNIANRANGKKSECHQKHDHSFYFSHFHVSLKYI
-1960 LKKNNTKS
+1960 K
-1968 MEKMQIAQYEFVH
+1968 
-1981 RINHHKWSKQAQILL
+1981 HHI
-1996 GLSLHVVQDYFAHVI
+1996 H
-2011 RVNLYKSKNNYY
+2011 
-2023 GEKGCILLKRYLG
+2023 
-2036 IKITLVD
+2036 
-2043 NDEYMN
+2043 
-2049 LNNRIEDG
+2049 
-2057 TDVIPRRYYCA
+2057 
-2068 EQITNSFYRRW
+2068 SFY
-2079 KKNKSIN
+2079 
-2086 KIKVTTNYEGTNLYK
+2086 VVG
-2101 YKRSTG
+2101 G
-2107 HFKNK
+2107 
-2112 RYWLIET
+2112 
-2119 GKYFYTIK
+2119 

>member
-1 MKCKL
+1 M
-6 RKCLSTVSIILCF
+6 
-19 AMIYLIPMNVVAL
+19 
-32 VQDNS
+32 
-37 SQNSNSES
+37 
-45 NSADFSNV
+45 
-53 KSETNEIGD
+53 
-62 IVSEDSEQRT
+62 
-72 ENSKTFLLD
+72 
-81 DGTKMF
+81 
-87 VDYGEP
+87 
-93 VHYKN
+93 
-98 SKNEWVDYDNTLVK
+98 
-112 SDDNST
+112 
-118 YSNKESDVNVS
+118 
-129 LSKNTSSDSLVSVE
+129 
-143 NDKHEISWNYDDAN
+143 
-157 KSNIVVQNGKT
+157 
-168 NDDKNDT
+168 
-175 ALDNI
+175 
-180 ISNAEYKNIYS
+180 
-191 NVDLQCNV
+191 
-199 TTKGVKENIV
+199 
-209 LNSPNAKNE
+209 
-218 YVISYNIGK
+218 
-227 LTPKLKDDNTI
+227 
-238 DLYNGK
+238 
-244 NVVYTISA
+244 YTISA
-252 PYMVDANEKYS
+252 PYLVDANQKHS

-315 YIGYGTS
+315 YVGYGTS
-322 STKYNPPYT
+322 SPKYNPPYL

-336 YIRWVIKKLP
+336 YFRWIIKKIP
-346 TLTSSQK
+346 TLSSAQK
-353 VIKATYSYSI
+353 ITKATYSYSI
-363 EKIIGDV
+363 SSVVGDL
-370 SESNPFII
+370 SNDKPFII

-383 KSTSP
+383 KNTAP
-388 YYDSIVKDYSA
+388 YYDSLVKDYCA
-399 IAGSSDDVSF
+399 VANSSDEVSF

-419 TGESANNGFI
+419 TGESTNNGFI

-435 AKTRTVNLSIGNRT
+435 AKTRTLNLSIGDKT

-465 EDSLSYHTV
+465 EDNLSYHTV

-571 GNEPTEW
+571 GNAPTEW

-593 GYILEKDSEKLTFI
+593 GYILEKDSEKLYFQSNNGKGVLYKIT
-607 KDSSGRGTL
+607 
-616 SYISELENSKNHIAY
+616 ELDNEKNHIVY
-631 GRNNNDGYINYIYD
+631 GRNSSDGYINYIYD
-645 STNQTQATFTTTY
+645 STNQTQATFTTTT

-717 EDGSEVKTGSSY
+717 EDGSEVKNGSSY
-729 SLTYNTANKVT
+729 SLTYNTSNKVT

-978 KNSDFTNANNWFD
+978 KNSDFTSANNWFD

-997 TFTSGRPYIFGAP
+997 TFTYGRPYIFGAP
-1010 TYVKI
+1010 TYLKMN
-1015 DSDEDDT
+1015 SDENDT
-1022 TDSTTE
+1022 IDSTTE

-1050 HDVVDTTDAYGNVVK
+1050 HDVIDTTDAYGNVVK

-1118 VNAKNVSIVLTG
+1118 VNAKNVSFVLTG
-1130 QAQGVSVPLSNENRT
+1130 QAQGVSVPLTNENRT

-1167 NSNTTSVQSASL
+1167 NSNTTSVQSVSL

-1188 IVESVDYAFVYG
+1188 LVQCVDYAFVYG
-1200 YNCNTMIPS
+1200 YNSNTMIPS

-1221 TSTDSASSPSGDDN
+1221 TSTDSASSSNGDDN

-1270 SKGNYITEKTDEN
+1270 SKGNYVTEETDEN
-1283 GNTIK
+1283 GNTTK

-1297 SSITNGNNVKTSYT
+1297 SSITNGNNVETSYT

-1317 ATSITTG
+1317 VTSITTDG
-1324 GASNKYDYDYQGNVE
+1324 TSNRYDYDYQGNVE

-1400 VTNIKCNG
+1400 VTNIKCND

-1447 FILGKDNTLAKS
+1447 FILGKDSTIANS

-1510 TSVLTKGLKNDKDYK
+1510 TSILTKGLKDNKDYK
-1525 VEYTYTKG
+1525 VKYTYADG
-1533 KDDNS
+1533 KETNS
-1538 TSNTIGSLTQFFNT
+1538 TSKTVSNLSSSFNDN
-1552 EKVASYTY
+1552 EIATY
-1560 SYDGNGNIQTI
+1560 SYSYDENGNITQIRLGKDIINKYVYDDKNQLKQEYDYLHNYYISYSLDGNGNI
-1571 VQDSK
+1571 
-1576 LTGVETEDGITNRY
+1576 
-1590 VYDSNNQLV
+1590 
-1599 EEYDYVHNFHIYYS
+1599 H
-1613 LDSNGNILSVNR
+1613 SVNT
-1625 QPADSSA
+1625 QALDANGLP
-1632 TGKPHGNIYYYE
+1632 TGSPRGNVYYYE
-1644 DKEWN
+1644 DKQWC
-1649 DKLTKINTTEITYDE
+1649 DKLTRVNNTGYITYDE

-1672 DGMSFTWKNGRWLS
+1672 DGMSFTWRNGRWLS
-1686 TTTLSDGTKITY
+1686 TTTLNDGTKVTY
-1698 RYNANGMRTQKKV
+1698 RYNANGMRTQKQV

-1718 YYDSNDNL
+1718 YYDSNNNL
-1726 IAEKTDSATF
+1726 IAEKTDNATL
-1736 FFYYDNKNNPI
+1736 FFYYDTENSPV
-1747 AFSYNG
+1747 ALSYNG
-1753 KMFYYVKNVQGDVVK
+1753 KMFYYVKNLQGDIVK
-1768 ILDEEGVS
+1768 ILDEDGQEK
-1776 YASYVYDSWGNILE
+1776 ASYVYNAWGNILSQSE
-1790 EKGEPILSRL
+1790 DELSSI

-1810 DEDTAMYY
+1810 DEDTTLYY

-1834 DDTEFISSS
+1834 DDTAYIGAT
-1843 GTAIGDNI
+1843 GTVLSANI
-1851 FIYCENNPVNN
+1851 FTYCENNAIMFT
-1862 VDYTGQWYT
+1862 DYNGQLL
-1871 NKHKEMTEKMGFSG
+1871 KEEKEAGRKFW
-1885 SAYKTVR
+1885 KN
-1892 DWVYN
+1892 WVV
-1897 ADAYPCESTDDYSAP
+1897 STLKKKKWTYSAT
-1912 FHSRNEALDIAKKLY
+1912 FLEHSLRDKPSNLWYNSYTALSKK
-1927 NLALEIKK
+1927 IKK
-1935 EKKPK
+1935 QM
-1940 KFLIGE
+1940 
-1946 YRRGYTNIDFLKYS
+1946 N
-1960 LKKNNTKS
+1960 
-1968 MEKMQIAQYEFVH
+1968 
-1981 RINHHKWSKQAQILL
+1981 SKI
-1996 GLSLHVVQDYFAHVI
+1996 
-2011 RVNLYKSKNNYY
+2011 
-2023 GEKGCILLKRYLG
+2023 
-2036 IKITLVD
+2036 
-2043 NDEYMN
+2043 
-2049 LNNRIEDG
+2049 
-2057 TDVIPRRYYCA
+2057 
-2068 EQITNSFYRRW
+2068 
-2079 KKNKSIN
+2079 
-2086 KIKVTTNYEGTNLYK
+2086 
-2101 YKRSTG
+2101 
-2107 HFKNK
+2107 
-2112 RYWLIET
+2112 
-2119 GKYFYTIK
+2119 

>member
-1 MKCKL
+1 
-6 RKCLSTVSIILCF
+6 
-19 AMIYLIPMNVVAL
+19 MIYLIPMNVVAL

-53 KSETNEIGD
+53 KSETEEIGD

-81 DGTKMF
+81 DGTKMS

-180 ISNAEYKNIYS
+180 TSNAEYKNIYN

-209 LNSPNAKNE
+209 LNSPNVNNE

-244 NVVYTISA
+244 NIVYTISA
-252 PYMVDANEKYS
+252 PYMVDANQKYS

-277 MQVKLTADKD
+277 MQVKLIADKD

-301 PEISSGQVSNTNYS
+301 PEISSGQALNTNYS

-322 STKYNPPYT
+322 SPKYNPPYT

-336 YIRWVIKKLP
+336 YIRWVITKLP

-399 IAGSSDDVSF
+399 IAGLSDNVSF

-419 TGESANNGFI
+419 TGESSNNGFI

-435 AKTRTVNLSIGNRT
+435 AKTRTVNLSIGDKT

-465 EDSLSYHTV
+465 EESLSYHTV

-571 GNEPTEW
+571 GNAPTEW

-607 KDSSGRGTL
+607 KDSAGRGTL
-616 SYISELENSKNHIAY
+616 SYISELENSKNHIGY
-631 GRNNNDGYINYIYD
+631 GRNNSDGYINYIYD
-645 STNQTQATFTTTY
+645 STNQTQATFTTTT

-717 EDGSEVKTGSSY
+717 ENGSEVKTGSSY

-824 GIKNNDGYYY
+824 SIKNNDGYYY

-877 QKSLLGKYV
+877 QKSLLGKYI

-978 KNSDFTNANNWFD
+978 KNSDFSGDNNWVGCESLKSD
-991 NSNNKF
+991 DSTDSSTSCILGVPGLATSNDDKKTENSDKTENSNV
-997 TFTSGRPYIFGAP
+997 I
-1010 TYVKI
+1010 
-1015 DSDEDDT
+1015 
-1022 TDSTTE
+1022 TE
-1028 NATGTTVKETTQSVQ
+1028 TKHTTVIKD
-1043 STTVVSE
+1043 E
-1050 HDVVDTTDAYGNVVK
+1050 HDSVDTTDAYGNVVK
-1065 SVEGVYNRVYEVY
+1065 SVEGIYRREYDAIIYNEVTA
-1078 SDTDNSENSG
+1078 SSTNTSTATSTVP
-1088 NDSDSEDTTSEEN
+1088 SSTPIVSTTTSKSQTEQN
-1101 TDKTNYL
+1101 SNNS
-1108 SNKYIYQRVN
+1108 SNKSIYQKVN
-1118 VNAKNVSIVLTG
+1118 VNAKNVSFVLTG

-1145 FGIALNVYYNGEK
+1145 FGIALNVYYQGED

-1167 NSNTTSVQSASL
+1167 NSNTTSVQSVSL

-1188 IVESVDYAFVYG
+1188 LVQCVDYAFVYG
-1200 YNCNTMIPS
+1200 YNSNTMIPS
-1209 NAMLKVMVSPGT
+1209 NAMLKVMASPGT
-1221 TSTDSASSPSGDDN
+1221 TSTDSASSSSGDDN

-1254 ELDTSKSYIK
+1254 KLDTSKSYIK

-1270 SKGNYITEKTDEN
+1270 TKGNYIAEETDEN
-1283 GNTIK
+1283 GNTTK

-1364 DSQIVSNTY
+1364 DSQIVSNIY

-1400 VTNIKCNG
+1400 VTNIKCND
-1408 NIVAEYTY
+1408 NIVAKYTY

-1442 NLESQ
+1442 NLEGQ
-1447 FILGKDNTLAKS
+1447 FILGKDSTLANS

-1510 TSVLTKGLKNDKDYK
+1510 TSVLTRGLKDNKDYK
-1525 VEYTYTKG
+1525 VEYTYADG
-1533 KDDNS
+1533 KDTNS
-1538 TSNTIGSLTQFFNT
+1538 TSKTVSNLSSSFNDN
-1552 EKVASYTY
+1552 EIATY
-1560 SYDGNGNIQTI
+1560 SYSYDENGNITQIRLGKDIINKYVYDDKNQLKQEYDYLHNYYINYSLDGNGNI
-1571 VQDSK
+1571 
-1576 LTGVETEDGITNRY
+1576 
-1590 VYDSNNQLV
+1590 
-1599 EEYDYVHNFHIYYS
+1599 H
-1613 LDSNGNILSVNR
+1613 SVNT
-1625 QPADSSA
+1625 QALDANGLP
-1632 TGKPHGNIYYYE
+1632 TGSPRGNVYYYE
-1644 DKEWN
+1644 DKQWC
-1649 DKLTKINTTEITYDE
+1649 DKLTRVNNTGYITYDE

-1672 DGMSFTWKNGRWLS
+1672 DGMSFTWRNGRWLS
-1686 TTTLSDGTKITY
+1686 TTTLNDGTKVTY
-1698 RYNANGMRTQKKV
+1698 RYNANGMRTQKQV

-1718 YYDSNDNL
+1718 YYDSNNNL
-1726 IAEKTDSATF
+1726 IAEKTDNATL
-1736 FFYYDNKNNPI
+1736 FFYYDTENSPV
-1747 AFSYNG
+1747 ALSYNG
-1753 KMFYYVKNVQGDVVK
+1753 KMFYYVKNLQGDIVK
-1768 ILDEEGVS
+1768 ILDEDGQEK
-1776 YASYVYDSWGNILE
+1776 ASYVYNAWGNILSQSNDE
-1790 EKGEPILSRL
+1790 LASI

-1810 DEDTAMYY
+1810 DEDTTLYY

-1834 DDTEFISSS
+1834 DDTAYIGAT
-1843 GTAIGDNI
+1843 GTVLSANI
-1851 FIYCENNPVNN
+1851 FTYCENNAIMFT
-1862 VDYTGQWYT
+1862 DYNGQLLKEEKEAGRKFWKNWVVSTLKKKKWTYSATFLEHSLRDKPSNLWYNSYTALSKKIKKT
-1871 NKHKEMTEKMGFSG
+1871 NEFKNLVKKVRKKHKNKWVSNYTCSL
-1885 SAYKTVR
+1885 
-1892 DWVYN
+1892 VYN
-1897 ADAYPCESTDDYSAP
+1897 SGDLLGAFHNISVTVNEMWINGCRYFQFLLEDKYDFKLENYSG
-1912 FHSRNEALDIAKKLY
+1912 
-1927 NLALEIKK
+1927 NLA
-1935 EKKPK
+1935 
-1940 KFLIGE
+1940 
-1946 YRRGYTNIDFLKYS
+1946 
-1960 LKKNNTKS
+1960 
-1968 MEKMQIAQYEFVH
+1968 
-1981 RINHHKWSKQAQILL
+1981 
-1996 GLSLHVVQDYFAHVI
+1996 
-2011 RVNLYKSKNNYY
+2011 
-2023 GEKGCILLKRYLG
+2023 
-2036 IKITLVD
+2036 
-2043 NDEYMN
+2043 
-2049 LNNRIEDG
+2049 
-2057 TDVIPRRYYCA
+2057 
-2068 EQITNSFYRRW
+2068 
-2079 KKNKSIN
+2079 
-2086 KIKVTTNYEGTNLYK
+2086 IKVGNNMALADQNQGIIVPYK
-2101 YKRSTG
+2101 IYVIVYAKR
-2107 HFKNK
+2107 
-2112 RYWLIET
+2112 
-2119 GKYFYTIK
+2119 

>member
-37 SQNSNSES
+37 SQSSNSES

-53 KSETNEIGD
+53 KSETEEIGN

-175 ALDNI
+175 TIDNI
-180 ISNAEYKNIYS
+180 TSNAEYKNIYN

-252 PYMVDANEKYS
+252 PYMVDANQKYS

-277 MQVKLTADKD
+277 MQVKLIADKD

-301 PEISSGQVSNTNYS
+301 PEISSGQVSNTKYS
-315 YIGYGTS
+315 YVGYGTS

-336 YIRWVIKKLP
+336 YIRWVITKLP

-399 IAGSSDDVSF
+399 IAGSSDNVSF

-419 TGESANNGFI
+419 TGESTNNGFI

-435 AKTRTVNLSIGNRT
+435 AKTRTVNLSIGDKT

-465 EDSLSYHTV
+465 EESLSYHTV

-571 GNEPTEW
+571 GNAPTEW

-593 GYILEKDSEKLTFI
+593 GYILEKDSEKLYFQ
-607 KDSSGRGTL
+607 SNNGRGILYKIT
-616 SYISELENSKNHIAY
+616 ELDNSKNCIGY
-631 GRNNNDGYINYIYD
+631 GRNSSDGYINYIYD
-645 STNQTQATFTTTY
+645 STNQTQATFTTTT

-717 EDGSEVKTGSSY
+717 EDGSQVKTGSSY
-729 SLTYNTANKVT
+729 SLTYNTTNKVT

-877 QKSLLGKYV
+877 QKSLLGKYI
-886 TFSAYVKASCENNGT
+886 TFSAYVKATCENNGT

-978 KNSDFTNANNWFD
+978 KNSDFSGDNNWVGCESLKSD
-991 NSNNKF
+991 DSTDSSTSCILGVPGLATSNDDKKTENSDKTENSNV
-997 TFTSGRPYIFGAP
+997 I
-1010 TYVKI
+1010 
-1015 DSDEDDT
+1015 
-1022 TDSTTE
+1022 TE
-1028 NATGTTVKETTQSVQ
+1028 TKHTTVIKD
-1043 STTVVSE
+1043 E
-1050 HDVVDTTDAYGNVVK
+1050 HDSVDTTDAYGNVVK
-1065 SVEGVYNRVYEVY
+1065 SVEGIYRREYDAIIYNEVTA
-1078 SDTDNSENSG
+1078 SSTNTSTATSTVP
-1088 NDSDSEDTTSEEN
+1088 SSTPIVSTTTSKSQTEQN
-1101 TDKTNYL
+1101 SNNS
-1108 SNKYIYQRVN
+1108 SNKSIYQKVN
-1118 VNAKNVSIVLTG
+1118 VNAKNVSFVLTG
-1130 QAQGVSVPLSNENRT
+1130 QAQGISVPLSNENRT
-1145 FGIALNVYYNGEK
+1145 FGIALNVYYQGED

-1167 NSNTTSVQSASL
+1167 NSNTTSVQSVSL

-1188 IVESVDYAFVYG
+1188 LVQCVDYAFVYG
-1200 YNCNTMIPS
+1200 YNSNTMIPS

-1221 TSTDSASSPSGDDN
+1221 TSTDSASSSNGDDN
-1235 TQGTTSASSEVEY
+1235 TQGTTSASSEVKY

-1270 SKGNYITEKTDEN
+1270 SKGNYVTEETDEN
-1283 GNTIK
+1283 GNATK

-1297 SSITNGNNVKTSYT
+1297 SSVTNGNNVETSYT

-1317 ATSITTG
+1317 ATSITTDG
-1324 GASNKYDYDYQGNVE
+1324 TSNRYDYDYQGNVE

-1364 DSQIVSNTY
+1364 DSQIVSNIY

-1400 VTNIKCNG
+1400 VTNIKCND
-1408 NIVAEYTY
+1408 NIVAKYTY

-1447 FILGKDNTLAKS
+1447 FILGKDSTLANS

-1501 EEKDSFGRT
+1501 EEKDEFGRV
-1510 TSVLTKGLKNDKDYK
+1510 TSVLTKSKHSLNVVNKYIGDENF
-1525 VEYTYTKG
+1525 
-1533 KDDNS
+1533 DD
-1538 TSNTIGSLTQFFNT
+1538 
-1552 EKVASYTY
+1552 
-1560 SYDGNGNIQTI
+1560 
-1571 VQDSK
+1571 
-1576 LTGVETEDGITNRY
+1576 EDN
-1590 VYDSNNQLV
+1590 VNA
-1599 EEYDYVHNFHIYYS
+1599 NFT
-1613 LDSNGNILSVNR
+1613 D
-1625 QPADSSA
+1625 
-1632 TGKPHGNIYYYE
+1632 
-1644 DKEWN
+1644 
-1649 DKLTKINTTEITYDE
+1649 
-1664 IGNPLNYR
+1664 
-1672 DGMSFTWKNGRWLS
+1672 
-1686 TTTLSDGTKITY
+1686 TLS
-1698 RYNANGMRTQKKV
+1698 
-1711 GSKVTDY
+1711 
-1718 YYDSNDNL
+1718 
-1726 IAEKTDSATF
+1726 
-1736 FFYYDNKNNPI
+1736 
-1747 AFSYNG
+1747 
-1753 KMFYYVKNVQGDVVK
+1753 
-1768 ILDEEGVS
+1768 
-1776 YASYVYDSWGNILE
+1776 
-1790 EKGEPILSRL
+1790 
-1800 NPLRYRGYVY
+1800 
-1810 DEDTAMYY
+1810 
-1818 LQTRYYD
+1818 
-1825 PTTGRFINA
+1825 
-1834 DDTEFISSS
+1834 
-1843 GTAIGDNI
+1843 
-1851 FIYCENNPVNN
+1851 
-1862 VDYTGQWYT
+1862 
-1871 NKHKEMTEKMGFSG
+1871 
-1885 SAYKTVR
+1885 
-1892 DWVYN
+1892 
-1897 ADAYPCESTDDYSAP
+1897 
-1912 FHSRNEALDIAKKLY
+1912 SRN
-1927 NLALEIKK
+1927 
-1935 EKKPK
+1935 
-1940 KFLIGE
+1940 
-1946 YRRGYTNIDFLKYS
+1946 
-1960 LKKNNTKS
+1960 
-1968 MEKMQIAQYEFVH
+1968 
-1981 RINHHKWSKQAQILL
+1981 
-1996 GLSLHVVQDYFAHVI
+1996 
-2011 RVNLYKSKNNYY
+2011 
-2023 GEKGCILLKRYLG
+2023 
-2036 IKITLVD
+2036 
-2043 NDEYMN
+2043 
-2049 LNNRIEDG
+2049 
-2057 TDVIPRRYYCA
+2057 
-2068 EQITNSFYRRW
+2068 
-2079 KKNKSIN
+2079 IN
-2086 KIKVTTNYEGTNLYK
+2086 K
-2101 YKRSTG
+2101 
-2107 HFKNK
+2107 
-2112 RYWLIET
+2112 
-2119 GKYFYTIK
+2119 

>member
-1 MKCKL
+1 MKCKM
-6 RKCLSTVSIILCF
+6 RKCLSTISIILCF

-37 SQNSNSES
+37 SQSSNSES

-53 KSETNEIGD
+53 KSETEEIGN

-180 ISNAEYKNIYS
+180 TSNAEYKNIYN

-209 LNSPNAKNE
+209 LNSPNVNNE

-227 LTPKLKDDNTI
+227 LIPKLKDDNTI

-252 PYMVDANEKYS
+252 PYMVDANQKYS

-301 PEISSGQVSNTNYS
+301 PEISSGQALNTNYS
-315 YIGYGTS
+315 YVGYGTS

-336 YIRWVIKKLP
+336 YIRWVITKLP

-399 IAGSSDDVSF
+399 IAGSSDNVSF

-419 TGESANNGFI
+419 TGESTNNGFI

-435 AKTRTVNLSIGNRT
+435 AKTRTVNLSIGDKT

-465 EDSLSYHTV
+465 EDNLSYHTV

-543 DTNLNTGDNPYQYV
+543 DANLNTGDNPYQYV

-571 GNEPTEW
+571 GNAPTEW

-593 GYILEKDSEKLTFI
+593 GYILEKDSEKLYFQ
-607 KDSSGRGTL
+607 SSNGKGVLYKIT
-616 SYISELENSKNHIAY
+616 ELDNEKNHIVY
-631 GRNNNDGYINYIYD
+631 GRNSSDGYINYIYD
-645 STNQTQATFTTTY
+645 STNQTQATFTTTT

-901 GKVNLAIQ
+901 GKLNLAIQ

-997 TFTSGRPYIFGAP
+997 AFTYGRPYIFGAP
-1010 TYVKI
+1010 LYVKMN
-1015 DSDEDDT
+1015 SDENDT

-1108 SNKYIYQRVN
+1108 ANKYIYQRVN
-1118 VNAKNVSIVLTG
+1118 VNAKNVSFVLTG

-1145 FGIALNVYYNGEK
+1145 FGIALNVYYQGED

-1167 NSNTTSVQSASL
+1167 NSNTTSVQSVSL

-1188 IVESVDYAFVYG
+1188 LVQCVDYAFVYG
-1200 YNCNTMIPS
+1200 YNSNTMIPS
-1209 NAMLKVMVSPGT
+1209 NAMLKVMVSPET
-1221 TSTDSASSPSGDDN
+1221 TSTDSASSSNGDDN
-1235 TQGTTSASSEVEY
+1235 TRGTTSASSEVEY

-1270 SKGNYITEKTDEN
+1270 SKGNYVTEETDEN
-1283 GNTIK
+1283 GNTTK

-1297 SSITNGNNVKTSYT
+1297 SSITNGNNVETSYT

-1317 ATSITTG
+1317 ATSITTD

-1364 DSQIVSNTY
+1364 DSQIVSNIY

-1400 VTNIKCNG
+1400 VTNIKCND

-1422 SVCDDSESG
+1422 SVCNDSESG

-1510 TSVLTKGLKNDKDYK
+1510 TSILTKGLKDNKDYK
-1525 VEYTYTKG
+1525 VKYTYADGKG
-1533 KDDNS
+1533 TNS
-1538 TSNTIGSLTQFFNT
+1538 TSKTVSNLTSSFNDN
-1552 EKVASYTY
+1552 EIATY
-1560 SYDGNGNIQTI
+1560 SYSYDENGNITQIRLGKDIINKYIYDDKNQLKQEYDYLHNYYINYSLDGNGNI
-1571 VQDSK
+1571 
-1576 LTGVETEDGITNRY
+1576 
-1590 VYDSNNQLV
+1590 
-1599 EEYDYVHNFHIYYS
+1599 H
-1613 LDSNGNILSVNR
+1613 SVNTQALDR
-1625 QPADSSA
+1625 DGLP
-1632 TGKPHGNIYYYE
+1632 TGSPRGNIYYYD
-1644 DKEWN
+1644 DKQWC
-1649 DKLTKINTTEITYDE
+1649 DKLTGVNGVGNITYDE

-1672 DGMSFTWKNGRWLS
+1672 DGMSFTWRNGRWLS
-1686 TTTLSDGTKITY
+1686 TTTLNDGTKVTY

-1718 YYDSNDNL
+1718 YYDSNNNL
-1726 IAEKTDSATF
+1726 IAQKTDNATL
-1736 FFYYDNKNNPI
+1736 FFYYDTENSPV
-1747 AFSYNG
+1747 ALSYNG
-1753 KMFYYVKNVQGDVVK
+1753 KMFYYVKNLQGDIVK
-1768 ILDEEGVS
+1768 ILDEDGNEK
-1776 YASYVYDSWGNILE
+1776 ASYVYNAWGDIISQSDDELAS
-1790 EKGEPILSRL
+1790 I

-1810 DEDTAMYY
+1810 DEDTTLYY

-1834 DDTEFISSS
+1834 DDTAYIGAT
-1843 GTAIGDNI
+1843 GTVLSANI
-1851 FIYCENNPVNN
+1851 FTYCENNPIIKKDINGKVTGVDDVFMLAVLIATVAAIAVVIGIIAFKDSWQILCKYMANSLSSLWQDIWNGFVNFY
-1862 VDYTGQWYT
+1862 DW
-1871 NKHKEMTEKMGFSG
+1871 
-1885 SAYKTVR
+1885 SAKKIKLAIKTCKKYISLYRADSRLRSKLKSKRKNSKRFFTVR
-1892 DWVYN
+1892 MEKNKAPIVGPPI
-1897 ADAYPCESTDDYSAP
+1897 DANVAVS
-1912 FHSRNEALDIAKKLY
+1912 KL
-1927 NLALEIKK
+1927 
-1935 EKKPK
+1935 
-1940 KFLIGE
+1940 
-1946 YRRGYTNIDFLKYS
+1946 RRGFDVITYFRTDALNIANRANGKKSECHQKHDHSFYFSHFHVSLKYI
-1960 LKKNNTKS
+1960 K
-1968 MEKMQIAQYEFVH
+1968 
-1981 RINHHKWSKQAQILL
+1981 HHI
-1996 GLSLHVVQDYFAHVI
+1996 H
-2011 RVNLYKSKNNYY
+2011 
-2023 GEKGCILLKRYLG
+2023 
-2036 IKITLVD
+2036 
-2043 NDEYMN
+2043 
-2049 LNNRIEDG
+2049 
-2057 TDVIPRRYYCA
+2057 
-2068 EQITNSFYRRW
+2068 SFY
-2079 KKNKSIN
+2079 
-2086 KIKVTTNYEGTNLYK
+2086 VVG
-2101 YKRSTG
+2101 G
-2107 HFKNK
+2107 
-2112 RYWLIET
+2112 
-2119 GKYFYTIK
+2119 

>member
-1 MKCKL
+1 
-6 RKCLSTVSIILCF
+6 
-19 AMIYLIPMNVVAL
+19 MNVVAL

-37 SQNSNSES
+37 SQSSNSES

-53 KSETNEIGD
+53 KSETEEIGN

-168 NDDKNDT
+168 NNDKNDT
-175 ALDNI
+175 TLDNI
-180 ISNAEYKNIYS
+180 TSNAEYKNIYN

-209 LNSPNAKNE
+209 LNSPNVNNE

-227 LTPKLKDDNTI
+227 LIPKLKDDNTI

-252 PYMVDANEKYS
+252 PYMVDANQKYS

-277 MQVKLTADKD
+277 MQVKLIADKD

-301 PEISSGQVSNTNYS
+301 PEISSGQVSNTKYS
-315 YIGYGTS
+315 YVGYGTS

-336 YIRWVIKKLP
+336 YIRWVITKLP

-399 IAGSSDDVSF
+399 IAGSSDNVSF

-419 TGESANNGFI
+419 TGESTNNGFI

-435 AKTRTVNLSIGNRT
+435 AKTRTVNLSIGDKT

-465 EDSLSYHTV
+465 EDNLSYHTV

-543 DTNLNTGDNPYQYV
+543 DANLNTGDNPYQYV

-571 GNEPTEW
+571 GNAPTEW

-593 GYILEKDSEKLTFI
+593 GYILEKDSEKLYFQ
-607 KDSSGRGTL
+607 SSNGKGVLYKIT
-616 SYISELENSKNHIAY
+616 ELDNEKNHIVY
-631 GRNNNDGYINYIYD
+631 GRNSSDGYINYIYD
-645 STNQTQATFTTTY
+645 STNQTQATFTTTT

-901 GKVNLAIQ
+901 GKLNLAIQ

-997 TFTSGRPYIFGAP
+997 AFTYGRPYIFGAP
-1010 TYVKI
+1010 LYVKMN
-1015 DSDEDDT
+1015 SDENDT

-1108 SNKYIYQRVN
+1108 ANKYIYQRVN
-1118 VNAKNVSIVLTG
+1118 VNAKNVSFVLTG
-1130 QAQGVSVPLSNENRT
+1130 QAQGISVPLSNENRT
-1145 FGIALNVYYNGEK
+1145 FGIALNVYYQGED

-1167 NSNTTSVQSASL
+1167 NSNTTSVQSVSL

-1188 IVESVDYAFVYG
+1188 LVQCVDYAFVYG
-1200 YNCNTMIPS
+1200 YNSNTMIPS
-1209 NAMLKVMVSPGT
+1209 NAMLKVMVSPET
-1221 TSTDSASSPSGDDN
+1221 TSTDSASSSSGDDN

-1270 SKGNYITEKTDEN
+1270 SKGNYVTEETDEN
-1283 GNTIK
+1283 GNTTK

-1297 SSITNGNNVKTSYT
+1297 SSITNGNNVETSYT

-1400 VTNIKCNG
+1400 VTNIKCND
-1408 NIVAEYTY
+1408 NTIAKYTY

-1422 SVCDDSESG
+1422 SVCNDSESG

-1510 TSVLTKGLKNDKDYK
+1510 TSILTKGLKDNKDYK
-1525 VEYTYTKG
+1525 VKYTYADGKG
-1533 KDDNS
+1533 TNS
-1538 TSNTIGSLTQFFNT
+1538 TSKTVSNLTSSFNDN
-1552 EKVASYTY
+1552 EIATY
-1560 SYDGNGNIQTI
+1560 SYSYDENGNITQIRLGKDIINKYIYDDKNQLKQEYDYLHNYYINYSLDGNGNI
-1571 VQDSK
+1571 
-1576 LTGVETEDGITNRY
+1576 
-1590 VYDSNNQLV
+1590 
-1599 EEYDYVHNFHIYYS
+1599 H
-1613 LDSNGNILSVNR
+1613 SVNTQALDR
-1625 QPADSSA
+1625 DGLP
-1632 TGKPHGNIYYYE
+1632 TGSPRGNIYYYD
-1644 DKEWN
+1644 DKQWC
-1649 DKLTKINTTEITYDE
+1649 DKLTGVNGVGNITYDE

-1672 DGMSFTWKNGRWLS
+1672 DGMSFTWRNGRWLS
-1686 TTTLSDGTKITY
+1686 TTTLNDGTKVTY

-1718 YYDSNDNL
+1718 YYDSNNNL
-1726 IAEKTDSATF
+1726 IAQKTDNATL
-1736 FFYYDNKNNPI
+1736 FFYYDTENSPV
-1747 AFSYNG
+1747 ALSYNG
-1753 KMFYYVKNVQGDVVK
+1753 KMFYYVKNLQGDIVK
-1768 ILDEEGVS
+1768 ILDEDGNEK
-1776 YASYVYDSWGNILE
+1776 ASYVYNAWGDIISQSDDELAS
-1790 EKGEPILSRL
+1790 I

-1810 DEDTAMYY
+1810 DEDTTLYY

-1834 DDTEFISSS
+1834 DDTAYIGAT
-1843 GTAIGDNI
+1843 GTVLSANI
-1851 FIYCENNPVNN
+1851 FTYCENNPIIKKDINGKVTGVDDVFMLAVLIATVAAIAVVIGIIAFKDSWQILCKYMANSLSSLWQDIWNGFVNFY
-1862 VDYTGQWYT
+1862 DW
-1871 NKHKEMTEKMGFSG
+1871 
-1885 SAYKTVR
+1885 SAKKIKLAIKTCKKYISLYRADSRLRSKLKSKRKNSKRFFTVR
-1892 DWVYN
+1892 MEKNKAPIVGPPI
-1897 ADAYPCESTDDYSAP
+1897 DANVAVS
-1912 FHSRNEALDIAKKLY
+1912 KL
-1927 NLALEIKK
+1927 
-1935 EKKPK
+1935 
-1940 KFLIGE
+1940 
-1946 YRRGYTNIDFLKYS
+1946 RRGFDVITYFRTDALNIANRANGKKSECHQKHDHSFYFSHFHVSLKYI
-1960 LKKNNTKS
+1960 K
-1968 MEKMQIAQYEFVH
+1968 
-1981 RINHHKWSKQAQILL
+1981 HHI
-1996 GLSLHVVQDYFAHVI
+1996 H
-2011 RVNLYKSKNNYY
+2011 
-2023 GEKGCILLKRYLG
+2023 
-2036 IKITLVD
+2036 
-2043 NDEYMN
+2043 
-2049 LNNRIEDG
+2049 
-2057 TDVIPRRYYCA
+2057 
-2068 EQITNSFYRRW
+2068 SFY
-2079 KKNKSIN
+2079 
-2086 KIKVTTNYEGTNLYK
+2086 VVG
-2101 YKRSTG
+2101 G
-2107 HFKNK
+2107 
-2112 RYWLIET
+2112 
-2119 GKYFYTIK
+2119 

>member
-1 MKCKL
+1 M
-6 RKCLSTVSIILCF
+6 
-19 AMIYLIPMNVVAL
+19 
-32 VQDNS
+32 
-37 SQNSNSES
+37 
-45 NSADFSNV
+45 
-53 KSETNEIGD
+53 
-62 IVSEDSEQRT
+62 
-72 ENSKTFLLD
+72 
-81 DGTKMF
+81 
-87 VDYGEP
+87 
-93 VHYKN
+93 
-98 SKNEWVDYDNTLVK
+98 
-112 SDDNST
+112 
-118 YSNKESDVNVS
+118 
-129 LSKNTSSDSLVSVE
+129 
-143 NDKHEISWNYDDAN
+143 
-157 KSNIVVQNGKT
+157 
-168 NDDKNDT
+168 
-175 ALDNI
+175 
-180 ISNAEYKNIYS
+180 
-191 NVDLQCNV
+191 
-199 TTKGVKENIV
+199 
-209 LNSPNAKNE
+209 
-218 YVISYNIGK
+218 
-227 LTPKLKDDNTI
+227 
-238 DLYNGK
+238 
-244 NVVYTISA
+244 YTISA
-252 PYMVDANEKYS
+252 PYLVDANQKHS

-315 YIGYGTS
+315 YVGYGTS
-322 STKYNPPYT
+322 SPKYNPPYL

-336 YIRWVIKKLP
+336 YFRWIIKKIP
-346 TLTSSQK
+346 TLSSAQK
-353 VIKATYSYSI
+353 ITKATYSYSI
-363 EKIIGDV
+363 SSVVGDL
-370 SESNPFII
+370 SNDKPFII

-383 KSTSP
+383 KNTAP
-388 YYDSIVKDYSA
+388 YYDSLVKDYCA
-399 IAGSSDDVSF
+399 VANSSDEVSF

-419 TGESANNGFI
+419 TGESTNNGFI

-435 AKTRTVNLSIGNRT
+435 AKTRTLNLSIGDKT

-465 EDSLSYHTV
+465 EDNLSYHTV

-571 GNEPTEW
+571 GNAPTEW

-593 GYILEKDSEKLTFI
+593 GYILEKDSEKLYFQSNNGKGVLYKIT
-607 KDSSGRGTL
+607 
-616 SYISELENSKNHIAY
+616 ELDNEKNHIVY
-631 GRNNNDGYINYIYD
+631 GRNSSDGYINYIYD
-645 STNQTQATFTTTY
+645 STNQTQATFTTTT

-717 EDGSEVKTGSSY
+717 EDGSEVKNGSSY
-729 SLTYNTANKVT
+729 SLTYNTSNKVT

-978 KNSDFTNANNWFD
+978 KNSDFTSANNWFD

-997 TFTSGRPYIFGAP
+997 TFTYGRPYIFGAP
-1010 TYVKI
+1010 TYLKMN
-1015 DSDEDDT
+1015 SDENDT
-1022 TDSTTE
+1022 IDSTTE

-1050 HDVVDTTDAYGNVVK
+1050 HDVIDTTDAYGNVVK

-1118 VNAKNVSIVLTG
+1118 VNAKNVSFVLTG
-1130 QAQGVSVPLSNENRT
+1130 QAQGVSVPLTNENRT

-1167 NSNTTSVQSASL
+1167 NSNTTSVQSVSL

-1188 IVESVDYAFVYG
+1188 LVQCVDYAFVYG
-1200 YNCNTMIPS
+1200 YNSNTMIPS

-1221 TSTDSASSPSGDDN
+1221 TSTDSASSSNGDDN

-1270 SKGNYITEKTDEN
+1270 SKGNYVTEETDEN
-1283 GNTIK
+1283 GNTTK

-1297 SSITNGNNVKTSYT
+1297 SSITNGNNVETSYT

-1317 ATSITTG
+1317 VTSITTDG
-1324 GASNKYDYDYQGNVE
+1324 TSNRYDYDYQGNVE

-1400 VTNIKCNG
+1400 VTNIKCND

-1447 FILGKDNTLAKS
+1447 FILGKDSTIANS

-1510 TSVLTKGLKNDKDYK
+1510 TSILTKGLKDNKDYK
-1525 VEYTYTKG
+1525 VKYTYADG
-1533 KDDNS
+1533 KETNS
-1538 TSNTIGSLTQFFNT
+1538 TSKTVSNLSSSFNDN
-1552 EKVASYTY
+1552 EIATY
-1560 SYDGNGNIQTI
+1560 SYSYDENGNITQIRLGKDIINKYVYDDKNQLKQEYDYLHNYYISYSLDGNGNI
-1571 VQDSK
+1571 
-1576 LTGVETEDGITNRY
+1576 
-1590 VYDSNNQLV
+1590 
-1599 EEYDYVHNFHIYYS
+1599 H
-1613 LDSNGNILSVNR
+1613 SVNT
-1625 QPADSSA
+1625 QALDANGLP
-1632 TGKPHGNIYYYE
+1632 TGSPRGNVYYYE
-1644 DKEWN
+1644 DKQWC
-1649 DKLTKINTTEITYDE
+1649 DKLTRVNNTGYITYDE

-1672 DGMSFTWKNGRWLS
+1672 DGMSFTWRNGRWLS
-1686 TTTLSDGTKITY
+1686 TTTLNDGTKVTY
-1698 RYNANGMRTQKKV
+1698 RYNANGMRTQKQV

-1718 YYDSNDNL
+1718 YYDSNNNL
-1726 IAEKTDSATF
+1726 IAEKTDNATL
-1736 FFYYDNKNNPI
+1736 FFYYDTENSPV
-1747 AFSYNG
+1747 ALSYNG
-1753 KMFYYVKNVQGDVVK
+1753 KMFYYVKNLQGDIVK
-1768 ILDEEGVS
+1768 ILDEDGQEK
-1776 YASYVYDSWGNILE
+1776 ASYVYNAWGNILSQSE
-1790 EKGEPILSRL
+1790 DELSSI

-1810 DEDTAMYY
+1810 DEDTTLYY

-1862 VDYTGQWYT
+1862 VDYTGQWFHNLAAYRDYHKKRCKGHAWRSFLT
-1871 NKHKEMTEKMGFSG
+1871 KYKNVNERYNFNKKTCG
-1885 SAYKTVR
+1885 SYRNYILGQGLNPVSNMVYGASRRLISNVGCELIA
-1892 DWVYN
+1892 VYN
-1897 ADAYPCESTDDYSAP
+1897 ALKWLGHYQSFSQVILEAEMNDLPWFNGRFGTDPKDLYLYFKAHNIKYKKYEKLDEFRKKMRHSKVGIISQWNKRCIDGLHTFFIFRKKGKYYAYNYYND
-1912 FHSRNEALDIAKKLY
+1912 SRKREEIDLY
-1927 NLALEIKK
+1927 KINS
-1935 EKKPK
+1935 K
-1940 KFLIGE
+1940 KFIIG
-1946 YRRGYTNIDFLKYS
+1946 
-1960 LKKNNTKS
+1960 
-1968 MEKMQIAQYEFVH
+1968 
-1981 RINHHKWSKQAQILL
+1981 
-1996 GLSLHVVQDYFAHVI
+1996 
-2011 RVNLYKSKNNYY
+2011 
-2023 GEKGCILLKRYLG
+2023 
-2036 IKITLVD
+2036 
-2043 NDEYMN
+2043 
-2049 LNNRIEDG
+2049 
-2057 TDVIPRRYYCA
+2057 YCF
-2068 EQITNSFYRRW
+2068 I
-2079 KKNKSIN
+2079 
-2086 KIKVTTNYEGTNLYK
+2086 
-2101 YKRSTG
+2101 
-2107 HFKNK
+2107 
-2112 RYWLIET
+2112 
-2119 GKYFYTIK
+2119 

>member
-1 MKCKL
+1 MKCKM
-6 RKCLSTVSIILCF
+6 RKCLSTISIILCF

-37 SQNSNSES
+37 SQSSNSES

-53 KSETNEIGD
+53 KSETEEIGN

-180 ISNAEYKNIYS
+180 TSNAEYKNIYN

-209 LNSPNAKNE
+209 LNSPNVNNE

-227 LTPKLKDDNTI
+227 LIPKLKDDNTI

-252 PYMVDANEKYS
+252 PYMVDANQKYS

-301 PEISSGQVSNTNYS
+301 PEISSGQALNTNYS
-315 YIGYGTS
+315 YVGYGTS
-322 STKYNPPYT
+322 SPKYNPPYT

-336 YIRWVIKKLP
+336 YIRWVINKLP

-363 EKIIGDV
+363 DKIIGDV

-399 IAGSSDDVSF
+399 IAGSSDNVSF

-419 TGESANNGFI
+419 TGESTNNGFI

-435 AKTRTVNLSIGNRT
+435 AKTRTVNLSIGDKT

-465 EDSLSYHTV
+465 EDNLSYHTV

-543 DTNLNTGDNPYQYV
+543 DANLNTGDNPYQYV

-571 GNEPTEW
+571 GNAPTEW

-593 GYILEKDSEKLTFI
+593 GYILEKDSEKLYFQ
-607 KDSSGRGTL
+607 SSNGKGVLYKIT
-616 SYISELENSKNHIAY
+616 ELDNEKNHIVY
-631 GRNNNDGYINYIYD
+631 GRNSSDGYINYIYD
-645 STNQTQATFTTTY
+645 STNQTQATFTTTT

-901 GKVNLAIQ
+901 GKLNLAIQ

-997 TFTSGRPYIFGAP
+997 AFTYGRPYIFGAP
-1010 TYVKI
+1010 LYVKMN
-1015 DSDEDDT
+1015 SDENDT

-1108 SNKYIYQRVN
+1108 ANKYIYQRVN
-1118 VNAKNVSIVLTG
+1118 VNAKNVSFVLTG

-1145 FGIALNVYYNGEK
+1145 FGIALNVYYQGED

-1167 NSNTTSVQSASL
+1167 NSNTTSVQSVSL

-1188 IVESVDYAFVYG
+1188 LVQCVDYAFVYG
-1200 YNCNTMIPS
+1200 YNSNTMIPS
-1209 NAMLKVMVSPGT
+1209 NAMLKVMVSPET
-1221 TSTDSASSPSGDDN
+1221 TSTDSASSSSGDDN

-1270 SKGNYITEKTDEN
+1270 SKGNYVTEETDEN
-1283 GNTIK
+1283 GNTTK

-1297 SSITNGNNVKTSYT
+1297 SSITNGNNVETSYT

-1317 ATSITTG
+1317 ATSITTD

-1364 DSQIVSNTY
+1364 DSQIVSNIY

-1400 VTNIKCNG
+1400 VTNIKCND

-1422 SVCDDSESG
+1422 SVCNDSESG

-1510 TSVLTKGLKNDKDYK
+1510 TSILTKGLKDNKDYK
-1525 VEYTYTKG
+1525 VKYTYADGKG
-1533 KDDNS
+1533 TNS
-1538 TSNTIGSLTQFFNT
+1538 TSKTVSNLTSSFNDN
-1552 EKVASYTY
+1552 EIATY
-1560 SYDGNGNIQTI
+1560 SYSYDENGNITQIRLGKDIINKYIYDDKNQLKQEYDCLHNYYINYSLDGNGNI
-1571 VQDSK
+1571 
-1576 LTGVETEDGITNRY
+1576 
-1590 VYDSNNQLV
+1590 
-1599 EEYDYVHNFHIYYS
+1599 H
-1613 LDSNGNILSVNR
+1613 SVNTQALDR
-1625 QPADSSA
+1625 DGLP
-1632 TGKPHGNIYYYE
+1632 TGSPRGNIYYYD
-1644 DKEWN
+1644 DKQWC
-1649 DKLTKINTTEITYDE
+1649 DKLTGVNGVGNITYDE

-1672 DGMSFTWKNGRWLS
+1672 DGMSFTWRNGRWLS
-1686 TTTLSDGTKITY
+1686 TTTLNDGTKVTY

-1718 YYDSNDNL
+1718 YYDSNNNL
-1726 IAEKTDSATF
+1726 IAQKTDNATL
-1736 FFYYDNKNNPI
+1736 FFYYDTENSPV
-1747 AFSYNG
+1747 ALSYNG
-1753 KMFYYVKNVQGDVVK
+1753 KMFYYVKNLQGDIVK
-1768 ILDEEGVS
+1768 ILDEDGNEK
-1776 YASYVYDSWGNILE
+1776 ASYVYNAWGDIISQSDDELAS
-1790 EKGEPILSRL
+1790 I

-1810 DEDTAMYY
+1810 DEDTTLYY

-1834 DDTEFISSS
+1834 DDTAYIGAT
-1843 GTAIGDNI
+1843 GTVLSANI
-1851 FIYCENNPVNN
+1851 FTYCENNPIIKKDINGKVTGVDDVFMLAVLIATVAAIAVVIGIIAFKDSWQILCKYMANSLSSLWQDIWNGFVNFY
-1862 VDYTGQWYT
+1862 DW
-1871 NKHKEMTEKMGFSG
+1871 
-1885 SAYKTVR
+1885 SAKKIKLAIKTCKKYISLYRADSRLRSKLKSKRKNSKRFFTVR
-1892 DWVYN
+1892 MEKNKAPIVGPPI
-1897 ADAYPCESTDDYSAP
+1897 DANVAVS
-1912 FHSRNEALDIAKKLY
+1912 KL
-1927 NLALEIKK
+1927 
-1935 EKKPK
+1935 
-1940 KFLIGE
+1940 
-1946 YRRGYTNIDFLKYS
+1946 RRGFDVITYFRTDALNIANRANGKKSECHQKHDHSFYFSHFHVSLKYI
-1960 LKKNNTKS
+1960 K
-1968 MEKMQIAQYEFVH
+1968 
-1981 RINHHKWSKQAQILL
+1981 HHI
-1996 GLSLHVVQDYFAHVI
+1996 H
-2011 RVNLYKSKNNYY
+2011 
-2023 GEKGCILLKRYLG
+2023 
-2036 IKITLVD
+2036 
-2043 NDEYMN
+2043 
-2049 LNNRIEDG
+2049 
-2057 TDVIPRRYYCA
+2057 
-2068 EQITNSFYRRW
+2068 SFY
-2079 KKNKSIN
+2079 
-2086 KIKVTTNYEGTNLYK
+2086 VVG
-2101 YKRSTG
+2101 G
-2107 HFKNK
+2107 
-2112 RYWLIET
+2112 
-2119 GKYFYTIK
+2119 

>member
-1 MKCKL
+1 M
-6 RKCLSTVSIILCF
+6 
-19 AMIYLIPMNVVAL
+19 
-32 VQDNS
+32 
-37 SQNSNSES
+37 
-45 NSADFSNV
+45 
-53 KSETNEIGD
+53 
-62 IVSEDSEQRT
+62 
-72 ENSKTFLLD
+72 
-81 DGTKMF
+81 
-87 VDYGEP
+87 
-93 VHYKN
+93 
-98 SKNEWVDYDNTLVK
+98 
-112 SDDNST
+112 
-118 YSNKESDVNVS
+118 
-129 LSKNTSSDSLVSVE
+129 
-143 NDKHEISWNYDDAN
+143 
-157 KSNIVVQNGKT
+157 
-168 NDDKNDT
+168 
-175 ALDNI
+175 
-180 ISNAEYKNIYS
+180 
-191 NVDLQCNV
+191 
-199 TTKGVKENIV
+199 
-209 LNSPNAKNE
+209 
-218 YVISYNIGK
+218 
-227 LTPKLKDDNTI
+227 
-238 DLYNGK
+238 
-244 NVVYTISA
+244 YTISA
-252 PYMVDANEKYS
+252 PYMVDANQKYS

-277 MQVKLTADKD
+277 MQVKLIADKD

-301 PEISSGQVSNTNYS
+301 PEISSGQVSNTKYS
-315 YIGYGTS
+315 YVGYGTS

-336 YIRWVIKKLP
+336 YIRWVITKLP

-399 IAGSSDDVSF
+399 IAGSSDNVSF

-419 TGESANNGFI
+419 TGESTNNGFI

-435 AKTRTVNLSIGNRT
+435 AKTRTVNLSIGDKT

-465 EDSLSYHTV
+465 EDNLSYHTV

-543 DTNLNTGDNPYQYV
+543 DANLNTGDNPYQYV

-571 GNEPTEW
+571 GNAPTEW

-593 GYILEKDSEKLTFI
+593 GYILEKDSEKLYFQ
-607 KDSSGRGTL
+607 SSNGKGVLYKIT
-616 SYISELENSKNHIAY
+616 ELDNEKNHIVY
-631 GRNNNDGYINYIYD
+631 GRNSSDGYINYIYD
-645 STNQTQATFTTTY
+645 STNQTQATFTTTT

-740 NITERSSENKIG
+740 NITERSSEKKIG

-901 GKVNLAIQ
+901 GKLNLAIQ

-997 TFTSGRPYIFGAP
+997 AFTYGRPYIFGAP
-1010 TYVKI
+1010 LYVKMN
-1015 DSDEDDT
+1015 SDENDT

-1108 SNKYIYQRVN
+1108 ANKYIYQRVN
-1118 VNAKNVSIVLTG
+1118 VNAKNVSFVLTG

-1145 FGIALNVYYNGEK
+1145 FGIALNVYYQGED

-1167 NSNTTSVQSASL
+1167 NSNTTSVQSVSL

-1188 IVESVDYAFVYG
+1188 LVQCVDYAFVYG
-1200 YNCNTMIPS
+1200 YNSNTMIPS
-1209 NAMLKVMVSPGT
+1209 NAMLKVMVSPET
-1221 TSTDSASSPSGDDN
+1221 TSTDSASSSNGDDN
-1235 TQGTTSASSEVEY
+1235 TRGTTSASSEVEY

-1270 SKGNYITEKTDEN
+1270 SKGNYVTEETDEN
-1283 GNTIK
+1283 GNTTK

-1297 SSITNGNNVKTSYT
+1297 SSITNGNNVETSYT

-1317 ATSITTG
+1317 ATSITTD

-1364 DSQIVSNTY
+1364 DSQIVSNIY

-1400 VTNIKCNG
+1400 VTNIKCND

-1422 SVCDDSESG
+1422 SVCNDSESG

-1510 TSVLTKGLKNDKDYK
+1510 TSILTKGLKDNKDYK
-1525 VEYTYTKG
+1525 VKYTYADGKG
-1533 KDDNS
+1533 TNS
-1538 TSNTIGSLTQFFNT
+1538 TSKTVSNLTSSFNDN
-1552 EKVASYTY
+1552 EIATY
-1560 SYDGNGNIQTI
+1560 SYSYDENGNITQIRLGKDIINKYIYDDKNQLKQEYDYLHNYYINYSLDGNGNI
-1571 VQDSK
+1571 
-1576 LTGVETEDGITNRY
+1576 
-1590 VYDSNNQLV
+1590 
-1599 EEYDYVHNFHIYYS
+1599 H
-1613 LDSNGNILSVNR
+1613 SVNTQALDR
-1625 QPADSSA
+1625 DGLP
-1632 TGKPHGNIYYYE
+1632 TGSPRGNIYYYD
-1644 DKEWN
+1644 DKQWC
-1649 DKLTKINTTEITYDE
+1649 DKLTGVNGVGNITYDE

-1672 DGMSFTWKNGRWLS
+1672 DGMSFTWRNGRWLS
-1686 TTTLSDGTKITY
+1686 TTTLNDGTKVTY

-1718 YYDSNDNL
+1718 YYDSNNNL
-1726 IAEKTDSATF
+1726 IAQKTDNATL
-1736 FFYYDNKNNPI
+1736 FFYYDTENSPV
-1747 AFSYNG
+1747 ALSYNG
-1753 KMFYYVKNVQGDVVK
+1753 KMFYYVKNLQGDIVK
-1768 ILDEEGVS
+1768 ILDEDGNEK
-1776 YASYVYDSWGNILE
+1776 ASYVYNAWGDIISQSDDELAS
-1790 EKGEPILSRL
+1790 I

-1810 DEDTAMYY
+1810 DEDTTLYY

-1834 DDTEFISSS
+1834 DDTAYIGAT
-1843 GTAIGDNI
+1843 GTVLSANI
-1851 FIYCENNPVNN
+1851 FTYCENNPIIKKDINGKVTGVDDVFMLAVLIATVAAIAVVIGIIAFKDSWQILCKYMANSLSSLWQDIWNGFVNFY
-1862 VDYTGQWYT
+1862 DW
-1871 NKHKEMTEKMGFSG
+1871 
-1885 SAYKTVR
+1885 SAKKIKLAIKTCKKYISLYRADSRLRSKLKSKRKNSKRFFTVR
-1892 DWVYN
+1892 MEKNKAPIVGPPI
-1897 ADAYPCESTDDYSAP
+1897 DANVAVS
-1912 FHSRNEALDIAKKLY
+1912 KL
-1927 NLALEIKK
+1927 
-1935 EKKPK
+1935 
-1940 KFLIGE
+1940 
-1946 YRRGYTNIDFLKYS
+1946 RRGFDVITYFRTDALNIANRANGKKSECHQKHDHSFYFSHFHVSLKYI
-1960 LKKNNTKS
+1960 K
-1968 MEKMQIAQYEFVH
+1968 
-1981 RINHHKWSKQAQILL
+1981 HHI
-1996 GLSLHVVQDYFAHVI
+1996 H
-2011 RVNLYKSKNNYY
+2011 
-2023 GEKGCILLKRYLG
+2023 
-2036 IKITLVD
+2036 
-2043 NDEYMN
+2043 
-2049 LNNRIEDG
+2049 
-2057 TDVIPRRYYCA
+2057 
-2068 EQITNSFYRRW
+2068 SFY
-2079 KKNKSIN
+2079 
-2086 KIKVTTNYEGTNLYK
+2086 VVG
-2101 YKRSTG
+2101 G
-2107 HFKNK
+2107 
-2112 RYWLIET
+2112 
-2119 GKYFYTIK
+2119 

>member
-1 MKCKL
+1 M
-6 RKCLSTVSIILCF
+6 
-19 AMIYLIPMNVVAL
+19 
-32 VQDNS
+32 
-37 SQNSNSES
+37 
-45 NSADFSNV
+45 
-53 KSETNEIGD
+53 
-62 IVSEDSEQRT
+62 
-72 ENSKTFLLD
+72 
-81 DGTKMF
+81 
-87 VDYGEP
+87 
-93 VHYKN
+93 
-98 SKNEWVDYDNTLVK
+98 
-112 SDDNST
+112 
-118 YSNKESDVNVS
+118 
-129 LSKNTSSDSLVSVE
+129 
-143 NDKHEISWNYDDAN
+143 
-157 KSNIVVQNGKT
+157 
-168 NDDKNDT
+168 
-175 ALDNI
+175 
-180 ISNAEYKNIYS
+180 
-191 NVDLQCNV
+191 
-199 TTKGVKENIV
+199 
-209 LNSPNAKNE
+209 
-218 YVISYNIGK
+218 
-227 LTPKLKDDNTI
+227 
-238 DLYNGK
+238 
-244 NVVYTISA
+244 YTISA
-252 PYMVDANEKYS
+252 PYLVDANQKHS

-315 YIGYGTS
+315 YVGYGTS
-322 STKYNPPYT
+322 SPKYNPPYL

-336 YIRWVIKKLP
+336 YFRWIIKKIP
-346 TLTSSQK
+346 TLSSAQK
-353 VIKATYSYSI
+353 ITKATYSYSI
-363 EKIIGDV
+363 SSVVGDL
-370 SESNPFII
+370 SNDKPFII

-383 KSTSP
+383 KNTAP
-388 YYDSIVKDYSA
+388 YYDSLVKDYCA
-399 IAGSSDDVSF
+399 VANSSDEVSF

-419 TGESANNGFI
+419 TGESTNNGFI

-435 AKTRTVNLSIGNRT
+435 AKTRTLNLSIGDKT

-465 EDSLSYHTV
+465 EDNLSYHTV

-571 GNEPTEW
+571 GNAPTEW

-593 GYILEKDSEKLTFI
+593 GYILEKDSEKLYFQSNNGNGVLYKIT
-607 KDSSGRGTL
+607 
-616 SYISELENSKNHIAY
+616 ELDNEKNHIVY
-631 GRNNNDGYINYIYD
+631 GRNSSDGYINYIYD
-645 STNQTQATFTTTY
+645 STNQTQATFTTTT

-717 EDGSEVKTGSSY
+717 EDGSEVKNGSSY
-729 SLTYNTANKVT
+729 SLTYNTSNKVT

-978 KNSDFTNANNWFD
+978 KNSDFTSANNWFD

-997 TFTSGRPYIFGAP
+997 TFTYGRPYIFGAP
-1010 TYVKI
+1010 TYLKMN
-1015 DSDEDDT
+1015 SDENDT
-1022 TDSTTE
+1022 IDSTTE

-1050 HDVVDTTDAYGNVVK
+1050 HDVIDTTDAYGNVVK

-1118 VNAKNVSIVLTG
+1118 VNAKNVSFVLTG
-1130 QAQGVSVPLSNENRT
+1130 QAQGVSVPLTNENRT

-1167 NSNTTSVQSASL
+1167 NSNTTSVQSVSL

-1188 IVESVDYAFVYG
+1188 LVQCVDYAFVYG
-1200 YNCNTMIPS
+1200 YNSNTMIPS

-1221 TSTDSASSPSGDDN
+1221 TSTDSASSSNGDDN

-1270 SKGNYITEKTDEN
+1270 SKGNYVTEETDEN
-1283 GNTIK
+1283 GNTTK

-1297 SSITNGNNVKTSYT
+1297 SSITNGNNVETSYT

-1317 ATSITTG
+1317 VTSITTDG
-1324 GASNKYDYDYQGNVE
+1324 TSNRYDYDYQGNVE

-1400 VTNIKCNG
+1400 VTNIKCND

-1447 FILGKDNTLAKS
+1447 FILGKDSTIANS

-1510 TSVLTKGLKNDKDYK
+1510 TSILTKGLKDNKDYK
-1525 VEYTYTKG
+1525 VKYTYADG
-1533 KDDNS
+1533 KETNS
-1538 TSNTIGSLTQFFNT
+1538 TSKTVSNLSSSFNDN
-1552 EKVASYTY
+1552 EIATY
-1560 SYDGNGNIQTI
+1560 SYSYDENGNITQIRLGKDIINKYVYDDKNQLKQEYDYLHNYYISYSLDGNGNI
-1571 VQDSK
+1571 
-1576 LTGVETEDGITNRY
+1576 
-1590 VYDSNNQLV
+1590 
-1599 EEYDYVHNFHIYYS
+1599 H
-1613 LDSNGNILSVNR
+1613 SVNT
-1625 QPADSSA
+1625 QALDANGLP
-1632 TGKPHGNIYYYE
+1632 TGSPRGNVYYYE
-1644 DKEWN
+1644 DKQWC
-1649 DKLTKINTTEITYDE
+1649 DKLTRVNNTGYITYDE

-1672 DGMSFTWKNGRWLS
+1672 DGMSFTWRNGRWLS
-1686 TTTLSDGTKITY
+1686 TTTLNDGTKVTY
-1698 RYNANGMRTQKKV
+1698 RYNANGMRTQKQV

-1718 YYDSNDNL
+1718 YYDSNNNL
-1726 IAEKTDSATF
+1726 IAEKTDNATL
-1736 FFYYDNKNNPI
+1736 FFYYDTENSPV
-1747 AFSYNG
+1747 ALSYNG
-1753 KMFYYVKNVQGDVVK
+1753 KMFYYVKNLQGDIVK
-1768 ILDEEGVS
+1768 ILDEDGQEK
-1776 YASYVYDSWGNILE
+1776 ASYVYNAWGNILSQSE
-1790 EKGEPILSRL
+1790 DELSSI

-1810 DEDTAMYY
+1810 DEDTTLYY

-1862 VDYTGQWYT
+1862 VDYTGQWFHNLAAYRDYHKKRCKGHAWRSFLT
-1871 NKHKEMTEKMGFSG
+1871 KYKNVNERYNFNKKTCG
-1885 SAYKTVR
+1885 SYRNYILGQGLNPVSNMVYGASRRLISNVGCELIA
-1892 DWVYN
+1892 VYN
-1897 ADAYPCESTDDYSAP
+1897 ALKWLGHYQSFSQVILEAEMNDLPWFNGRFGTDPKDLYLYFKAHNIKYKKYEKLDEFRKKMRHSKVGIISQWNKRCIDGLHTFFIFRKKGKYYAYNYYND
-1912 FHSRNEALDIAKKLY
+1912 SRKREEIDLY
-1927 NLALEIKK
+1927 KINS
-1935 EKKPK
+1935 K
-1940 KFLIGE
+1940 KFIIG
-1946 YRRGYTNIDFLKYS
+1946 
-1960 LKKNNTKS
+1960 
-1968 MEKMQIAQYEFVH
+1968 
-1981 RINHHKWSKQAQILL
+1981 
-1996 GLSLHVVQDYFAHVI
+1996 
-2011 RVNLYKSKNNYY
+2011 
-2023 GEKGCILLKRYLG
+2023 
-2036 IKITLVD
+2036 
-2043 NDEYMN
+2043 
-2049 LNNRIEDG
+2049 
-2057 TDVIPRRYYCA
+2057 YCF
-2068 EQITNSFYRRW
+2068 I
-2079 KKNKSIN
+2079 
-2086 KIKVTTNYEGTNLYK
+2086 
-2101 YKRSTG
+2101 
-2107 HFKNK
+2107 
-2112 RYWLIET
+2112 
-2119 GKYFYTIK
+2119 

>member
-53 KSETNEIGD
+53 KSETDEIGD
-62 IVSEDSEQRT
+62 IVGEDSEQRT

-112 SDDNST
+112 SNDNST

-180 ISNAEYKNIYS
+180 TSNAEYKNIYN

-209 LNSPNAKNE
+209 LNSPNVNNE

-227 LTPKLKDDNTI
+227 LIPKLKDDNTI

-252 PYMVDANEKYS
+252 PYMVDANQMYS

-301 PEISSGQVSNTNYS
+301 PEISSSQVSNTNYS
-315 YIGYGTS
+315 YVGYGTS
-322 STKYNPPYT
+322 STKYNPPYL

-336 YIRWVIKKLP
+336 YFRWIIKKMP
-346 TLTSSQK
+346 TLSSAQK
-353 VIKATYSYSI
+353 ITKATYSYSI
-363 EKIIGDV
+363 SSVVGDL
-370 SESNPFII
+370 SNDKPFII

-383 KSTSP
+383 KNTAP
-388 YYDSIVKDYSA
+388 YYDSLVKDYCA
-399 IAGSSDDVSF
+399 VANSSDEVSF

-419 TGESANNGFI
+419 TGESTNNGFI

-435 AKTRTVNLSIGNRT
+435 AKTRTVNLSIGDKT

-465 EDSLSYHTV
+465 EDNLSYHTV

-571 GNEPTEW
+571 GNAPTEW

-593 GYILEKDSEKLTFI
+593 GYILEKDSEKLYFQ
-607 KDSSGRGTL
+607 SNNGRGILYKIT
-616 SYISELENSKNHIAY
+616 ELDNSKNCIGY
-631 GRNNNDGYINYIYD
+631 GRNSSDGYINYIYD
-645 STNQTQATFTTTY
+645 STNQTQATFTTTT

-729 SLTYNTANKVT
+729 SLTYNTGNKVT

-775 TYTFDTDG
+775 TYTFDNDG

-886 TFSAYVKASCENNGT
+886 TFSAYVKAMCENNGT

-951 SNGKNYTTWFD
+951 SNGKDYTTWFD

-1010 TYVKI
+1010 TYLKMN
-1015 DSDEDDT
+1015 SDENDT

-1050 HDVVDTTDAYGNVVK
+1050 HDVIDTTDAYGNVVK

-1108 SNKYIYQRVN
+1108 ANKYIYQRVN
-1118 VNAKNVSIVLTG
+1118 VNAKNVSFVLTG

-1145 FGIALNVYYNGEK
+1145 FGIALNVYYQGED
-1158 TPESHYQSF
+1158 THESHYQSF
-1167 NSNTTSVQSASL
+1167 NSNTTSVQSISL

-1188 IVESVDYAFVYG
+1188 VVESVDYAFVYG
-1200 YNCNTMIPS
+1200 YNSNTMIPS
-1209 NAMLKVMVSPGT
+1209 NAMLKVMASPET

-1235 TQGTTSASSEVEY
+1235 IQGTTSASSEVEY
-1248 GDMLSE
+1248 GDMFSE

-1270 SKGNYITEKTDEN
+1270 SKGNYVTEETDEN
-1283 GNTIK
+1283 GNTTK

-1297 SSITNGNNVKTSYT
+1297 SSITNGNNVETSYT

-1317 ATSITTG
+1317 ATSITTDG
-1324 GASNKYDYDYQGNVE
+1324 TSNRYDYDYQGNVE

-1364 DSQIVSNTY
+1364 DSQIVSNIY

-1400 VTNIKCNG
+1400 VTNIKCND
-1408 NIVAEYTY
+1408 NIVAKCTY

-1442 NLESQ
+1442 NLEGQ
-1447 FILGKDNTLAKS
+1447 FILGKDKTLAKS

-1501 EEKDSFGRT
+1501 EEKDEFGRT
-1510 TSVLTKGLKNDKDYK
+1510 TSILTKGLKDNKDYK
-1525 VEYTYTKG
+1525 VKYTYADGKG
-1533 KDDNS
+1533 TNS
-1538 TSNTIGSLTQFFNT
+1538 TSKTVSNLSSSFNDN
-1552 EKVASYTY
+1552 EIATY
-1560 SYDGNGNIQTI
+1560 SYSYDENGNITQIRLGKDIINKYIYDDKNQLKQEYDYLHNYYINYSLDGNGNIHSVNTQALDRDGLPTGSPRGN
-1571 VQDSK
+1571 VYYYDDKQWCDK
-1576 LTGVETEDGITNRY
+1576 LTGV
-1590 VYDSNNQLV
+1590 
-1599 EEYDYVHNFHIYYS
+1599 
-1613 LDSNGNILSVNR
+1613 NGV
-1625 QPADSSA
+1625 
-1632 TGKPHGNIYYYE
+1632 GN
-1644 DKEWN
+1644 
-1649 DKLTKINTTEITYDE
+1649 ITYDE

-1718 YYDSNDNL
+1718 YYDSNNNL
-1726 IAEKTDSATF
+1726 IAEKTDSATL
-1736 FFYYDNKNNPI
+1736 FFYYDTENSPV
-1747 AFSYNG
+1747 ALSYNG
-1753 KMFYYVKNVQGDVVK
+1753 KMFYYVKNLKGDIVK
-1768 ILDEEGVS
+1768 ILDEDGIS

-1790 EKGEPILSRL
+1790 EKGEPILRRL

-1818 LQTRYYD
+1818 LQSRYYD
-1825 PTTGRFINA
+1825 PITGRFINA
-1834 DDTEFISSS
+1834 DDTAYIGSS
-1843 GTAIGDNI
+1843 GTVLSCNI
-1851 FIYCENNPVNN
+1851 FVYCENNPINLY
-1862 VDYTGQWYT
+1862 DYTGNCCYLDGGIIKT
-1871 NKHKEMTEKMGFSG
+1871 CHKSNKYNRNNAIKYAEKWSHDYNMQFPKFQNGDCANFVSQCLHYG
-1885 SAYKTVR
+1885 GLNMNR
-1892 DWVYN
+1892 DWYCFKSSYWEECYTQYWTVASKQYAYFRRSKYVKRSIELSWYN
-1897 ADAYPCESTDDYSAP
+1897 LTNTIQHKIINKYGIKKGDLLYFDGNGDGIYTHASIISSIIKVKGKKIICYAVHTVNN
-1912 FHSRNEALDIAKKLY
+1912 FNKKLLS
-1927 NLALEIKK
+1927 NKDKK
-1935 EKKPK
+1935 NPK
-1940 KFLIGE
+1940 K
-1946 YRRGYTNIDFLKYS
+1946 
-1960 LKKNNTKS
+1960 
-1968 MEKMQIAQYEFVH
+1968 
-1981 RINHHKWSKQAQILL
+1981 
-1996 GLSLHVVQDYFAHVI
+1996 
-2011 RVNLYKSKNNYY
+2011 
-2023 GEKGCILLKRYLG
+2023 
-2036 IKITLVD
+2036 
-2043 NDEYMN
+2043 
-2049 LNNRIEDG
+2049 
-2057 TDVIPRRYYCA
+2057 
-2068 EQITNSFYRRW
+2068 
-2079 KKNKSIN
+2079 
-2086 KIKVTTNYEGTNLYK
+2086 
-2101 YKRSTG
+2101 
-2107 HFKNK
+2107 
-2112 RYWLIET
+2112 
-2119 GKYFYTIK
+2119 

>member
-1 MKCKL
+1 MKCKM
-6 RKCLSTVSIILCF
+6 RKCLSTISIILCF

-53 KSETNEIGD
+53 KSETEEIGN

-175 ALDNI
+175 TIDNI
-180 ISNAEYKNIYS
+180 TSNAEYKNIYN

-252 PYMVDANEKYS
+252 PYMVDANQKYS

-277 MQVKLTADKD
+277 MQVKLIADKD

-301 PEISSGQVSNTNYS
+301 PEISSGQVSNTKYS
-315 YIGYGTS
+315 YVGYGTS

-336 YIRWVIKKLP
+336 YIRWVITKLP

-399 IAGSSDDVSF
+399 IAGSSDNVSF

-419 TGESANNGFI
+419 TGESTNNGFI

-435 AKTRTVNLSIGNRT
+435 AKTRTVNLSIGDKT

-465 EDSLSYHTV
+465 EESLSYHTV

-571 GNEPTEW
+571 GNAPTEW

-593 GYILEKDSEKLTFI
+593 GYILEKDSEKLYFQ
-607 KDSSGRGTL
+607 SNNGRGILYKIT
-616 SYISELENSKNHIAY
+616 ELDNSKNCIGY
-631 GRNNNDGYINYIYD
+631 GRNSSDGYINYIYD
-645 STNQTQATFTTTY
+645 STNQTQATFTTTT

-717 EDGSEVKTGSSY
+717 EDGSQVKTGSSY
-729 SLTYNTANKVT
+729 SLTYNTTNKVT

-877 QKSLLGKYV
+877 QKSLLGKYI
-886 TFSAYVKASCENNGT
+886 TFSAYVKATCENNGT

-933 SVTAKL
+933 SVTVKL

-991 NSNNKF
+991 NSNDEFAF
-997 TFTSGRPYIFGAP
+997 TYGRPYIFGAP
-1010 TYVKI
+1010 LYVKMN
-1015 DSDEDDT
+1015 SDENDT

-1118 VNAKNVSIVLTG
+1118 VNAKNVSFVLTG
-1130 QAQGVSVPLSNENRT
+1130 QAQGISVPLSNENRT
-1145 FGIALNVYYNGEK
+1145 FGIALNVYYQGED

-1167 NSNTTSVQSASL
+1167 NSNTTSVQSVSL

-1188 IVESVDYAFVYG
+1188 VVESVDYAFVYG

-1209 NAMLKVMVSPGT
+1209 NAMLKVMVSPET
-1221 TSTDSASSPSGDDN
+1221 TSTDSASSSSGDDN

-1270 SKGNYITEKTDEN
+1270 SKGNYVAEETDEN
-1283 GNTIK
+1283 GNATK

-1297 SSITNGNNVKTSYT
+1297 SSVTNGNNVETSYT

-1400 VTNIKCNG
+1400 VTNIKCND
-1408 NIVAEYTY
+1408 NTIAKYTY

-1501 EEKDSFGRT
+1501 EEKDEFGRT
-1510 TSVLTKGLKNDKDYK
+1510 TSILTKGLKDNKDYK
-1525 VEYTYTKG
+1525 VEYTYADG
-1533 KDDNS
+1533 KETNS
-1538 TSNTIGSLTQFFNT
+1538 TSKTVSNLSSSFNDN
-1552 EKVASYTY
+1552 EIATY
-1560 SYDGNGNIQTI
+1560 SYSYDENGNITQIRLGKDIINKYIYDDKNQLKQEYDYLHNYYINYSLDGNGNIHSVNTQALDRDGLPTGSPRGN
-1571 VQDSK
+1571 VYYYDDKQWCDK
-1576 LTGVETEDGITNRY
+1576 LTGV
-1590 VYDSNNQLV
+1590 
-1599 EEYDYVHNFHIYYS
+1599 
-1613 LDSNGNILSVNR
+1613 NGV
-1625 QPADSSA
+1625 
-1632 TGKPHGNIYYYE
+1632 GN
-1644 DKEWN
+1644 
-1649 DKLTKINTTEITYDE
+1649 ITYDE

-1672 DGMSFTWKNGRWLS
+1672 DGMSFTWRNGRWLS
-1686 TTTLSDGTKITY
+1686 TTTLNDGTKVTY

-1718 YYDSNDNL
+1718 YYDNNNNL
-1726 IAEKTDSATF
+1726 IAEKTDNATL
-1736 FFYYDNKNNPI
+1736 FFYYDTENSPV
-1747 AFSYNG
+1747 ALSYNG
-1753 KMFYYVKNVQGDVVK
+1753 KMFYYVKNLQGDIVK
-1768 ILDEEGVS
+1768 ILDEDGQEK
-1776 YASYVYDSWGNILE
+1776 ADYVYNAWGNIISQSDDELAS
-1790 EKGEPILSRL
+1790 I

-1810 DEDTAMYY
+1810 DEDTTLYY

-1834 DDTEFISSS
+1834 DDTAYIGAT
-1843 GTAIGDNI
+1843 GTVLSANI
-1851 FIYCENNPVNN
+1851 FTYCENNPIIKKDINGKVTGVDDVFMLAVLIATVAAIAVVIGIIAFKDSWQILCKYMANSLSSLWQDIWNGFVNFY
-1862 VDYTGQWYT
+1862 DW
-1871 NKHKEMTEKMGFSG
+1871 
-1885 SAYKTVR
+1885 SAKKIKLAIKTCKKYISLYRADSRLRSKLKSKRKNSKRFFTVR
-1892 DWVYN
+1892 MEKNKAPIVGPPI
-1897 ADAYPCESTDDYSAP
+1897 DANVAVS
-1912 FHSRNEALDIAKKLY
+1912 KL
-1927 NLALEIKK
+1927 
-1935 EKKPK
+1935 
-1940 KFLIGE
+1940 
-1946 YRRGYTNIDFLKYS
+1946 RRGFDVITYFRTDALNIANRANGKKSECHQKHDHSFYFSHFHVSLKYI
-1960 LKKNNTKS
+1960 K
-1968 MEKMQIAQYEFVH
+1968 
-1981 RINHHKWSKQAQILL
+1981 HHI
-1996 GLSLHVVQDYFAHVI
+1996 H
-2011 RVNLYKSKNNYY
+2011 
-2023 GEKGCILLKRYLG
+2023 
-2036 IKITLVD
+2036 
-2043 NDEYMN
+2043 
-2049 LNNRIEDG
+2049 
-2057 TDVIPRRYYCA
+2057 
-2068 EQITNSFYRRW
+2068 SFY
-2079 KKNKSIN
+2079 
-2086 KIKVTTNYEGTNLYK
+2086 VVG
-2101 YKRSTG
+2101 G
-2107 HFKNK
+2107 
-2112 RYWLIET
+2112 
-2119 GKYFYTIK
+2119 

>member
-1 MKCKL
+1 MKCKM
-6 RKCLSTVSIILCF
+6 RKCLSTISIILCF

-53 KSETNEIGD
+53 KSETDEIGD

-168 NDDKNDT
+168 NNDKNDT
-175 ALDNI
+175 TLDNI
-180 ISNAEYKNIYS
+180 TSNAEYKNIYN

-209 LNSPNAKNE
+209 LNSPNVNNE

-227 LTPKLKDDNTI
+227 LIPKLKDDNTI

-252 PYMVDANEKYS
+252 PYMVDANQKYS

-277 MQVKLTADKD
+277 MQVKLIADKD

-301 PEISSGQVSNTNYS
+301 PEISSGQALNTNYS
-315 YIGYGTS
+315 YIGYGTP
-322 STKYNPPYT
+322 STKYNPPYL

-336 YIRWVIKKLP
+336 YFRWIIKKMP
-346 TLTSSQK
+346 TLSSAQK
-353 VIKATYSYSI
+353 ITKATYSYSI
-363 EKIIGDV
+363 SSVVGDL
-370 SESNPFII
+370 SNDKPFII

-383 KSTSP
+383 KNTAP
-388 YYDSIVKDYSA
+388 YYDSLVKDYCA
-399 IAGSSDDVSF
+399 VANSSDEVSF

-419 TGESANNGFI
+419 TGESTNNGFI

-435 AKTRTVNLSIGNRT
+435 AKTRTVNLSIGDKT

-465 EDSLSYHTV
+465 EDNLSYHTV

-557 YIESDRRKHYLRGE
+557 YIESDRKKHYLRGE
-571 GNEPTEW
+571 GNAPTEW

-775 TYTFDTDG
+775 TYTFDNDG

-798 QSSDLTVTK
+798 QSLDLTVTK

-840 DNKYSLDTDTKYFGT
+840 DNKYSLDTKTKCFGT

-886 TFSAYVKASCENNGT
+886 TFSAYVKASCENNGA

-991 NSNNKF
+991 NINNKF
-997 TFTSGRPYIFGAP
+997 TFTFGRPYIFGTP
-1010 TYVKI
+1010 TYLKM

-1050 HDVVDTTDAYGNVVK
+1050 HDVIDTTDVYGNVVK

-1101 TDKTNYL
+1101 TDKKNYL
-1108 SNKYIYQRVN
+1108 ANKYIYQRVN
-1118 VNAKNVSIVLTG
+1118 VNAKNVSFVLTG

-1145 FGIALNVYYNGEK
+1145 FGIALNVYYQGED

-1167 NSNTTSVQSASL
+1167 NSNTTSVQSVSL

-1188 IVESVDYAFVYG
+1188 VVQYIDYAFVYG
-1200 YNCNTMIPS
+1200 
-1209 NAMLKVMVSPGT
+1209 
-1221 TSTDSASSPSGDDN
+1221 
-1235 TQGTTSASSEVEY
+1235 
-1248 GDMLSE
+1248 
-1254 ELDTSKSYIK
+1254 
-1264 SESTYD
+1264 
-1270 SKGNYITEKTDEN
+1270 
-1283 GNTIK
+1283 
-1288 YTYDANGNK
+1288 
-1297 SSITNGNNVKTSYT
+1297 
-1311 YDSSDN
+1311 
-1317 ATSITTG
+1317 
-1324 GASNKYDYDYQGNVE
+1324 
-1339 SISHNNFSFK
+1339 
-1349 FNYNEYNKLLSTYVG
+1349 
-1364 DSQIVSNTY
+1364 
-1373 SPYNGNLLKVSY
+1373 
-1385 ANGSVISYTYDEYNN
+1385 
-1400 VTNIKCNG
+1400 
-1408 NIVAEYTY
+1408 
-1416 NKNGQI
+1416 
-1422 SVCDDSESG
+1422 
-1431 ETTYYYYDCNG
+1431 
-1442 NLESQ
+1442 
-1447 FILGKDNTLAKS
+1447 
-1459 VTTDENG
+1459 
-1466 NTVEKTE
+1466 
-1473 IGNNTRTITSGTDSD
+1473 
-1488 GKSFVD
+1488 
-1494 YNGLKTT
+1494 
-1501 EEKDSFGRT
+1501 
-1510 TSVLTKGLKNDKDYK
+1510 
-1525 VEYTYTKG
+1525 
-1533 KDDNS
+1533 
-1538 TSNTIGSLTQFFNT
+1538 
-1552 EKVASYTY
+1552 
-1560 SYDGNGNIQTI
+1560 
-1571 VQDSK
+1571 
-1576 LTGVETEDGITNRY
+1576 
-1590 VYDSNNQLV
+1590 
-1599 EEYDYVHNFHIYYS
+1599 
-1613 LDSNGNILSVNR
+1613 
-1625 QPADSSA
+1625 
-1632 TGKPHGNIYYYE
+1632 
-1644 DKEWN
+1644 
-1649 DKLTKINTTEITYDE
+1649 
-1664 IGNPLNYR
+1664 
-1672 DGMSFTWKNGRWLS
+1672 
-1686 TTTLSDGTKITY
+1686 
-1698 RYNANGMRTQKKV
+1698 
-1711 GSKVTDY
+1711 
-1718 YYDSNDNL
+1718 
-1726 IAEKTDSATF
+1726 
-1736 FFYYDNKNNPI
+1736 
-1747 AFSYNG
+1747 
-1753 KMFYYVKNVQGDVVK
+1753 
-1768 ILDEEGVS
+1768 
-1776 YASYVYDSWGNILE
+1776 
-1790 EKGEPILSRL
+1790 
-1800 NPLRYRGYVY
+1800 
-1810 DEDTAMYY
+1810 
-1818 LQTRYYD
+1818 
-1825 PTTGRFINA
+1825 
-1834 DDTEFISSS
+1834 
-1843 GTAIGDNI
+1843 
-1851 FIYCENNPVNN
+1851 
-1862 VDYTGQWYT
+1862 
-1871 NKHKEMTEKMGFSG
+1871 
-1885 SAYKTVR
+1885 
-1892 DWVYN
+1892 
-1897 ADAYPCESTDDYSAP
+1897 
-1912 FHSRNEALDIAKKLY
+1912 
-1927 NLALEIKK
+1927 
-1935 EKKPK
+1935 
-1940 KFLIGE
+1940 
-1946 YRRGYTNIDFLKYS
+1946 
-1960 LKKNNTKS
+1960 
-1968 MEKMQIAQYEFVH
+1968 
-1981 RINHHKWSKQAQILL
+1981 
-1996 GLSLHVVQDYFAHVI
+1996 
-2011 RVNLYKSKNNYY
+2011 
-2023 GEKGCILLKRYLG
+2023 
-2036 IKITLVD
+2036 
-2043 NDEYMN
+2043 
-2049 LNNRIEDG
+2049 
-2057 TDVIPRRYYCA
+2057 
-2068 EQITNSFYRRW
+2068 
-2079 KKNKSIN
+2079 
-2086 KIKVTTNYEGTNLYK
+2086 
-2101 YKRSTG
+2101 
-2107 HFKNK
+2107 
-2112 RYWLIET
+2112 
-2119 GKYFYTIK
+2119 

>member
-1 MKCKL
+1 M
-6 RKCLSTVSIILCF
+6 RKCLSTISIILCF

-37 SQNSNSES
+37 SQSSNSES

-53 KSETNEIGD
+53 KSETEEIGN

-180 ISNAEYKNIYS
+180 TSNAEYKNIYN

-209 LNSPNAKNE
+209 LNSPNVNNE

-227 LTPKLKDDNTI
+227 LIPKLKDDNTI

-252 PYMVDANEKYS
+252 PYMVDANQKYS

-301 PEISSGQVSNTNYS
+301 PEISSGQALNTNYS
-315 YIGYGTS
+315 YVGYGTS
-322 STKYNPPYT
+322 SPKYNPPYT

-336 YIRWVIKKLP
+336 YIRWVINKLP

-399 IAGSSDDVSF
+399 IAGSSDNVSF

-419 TGESANNGFI
+419 TGESTNNGFI

-435 AKTRTVNLSIGNRT
+435 AKTRTVNLSIGDKT

-465 EDSLSYHTV
+465 EDNLSYHTV

-571 GNEPTEW
+571 GNAPTEW

-593 GYILEKDSEKLTFI
+593 GYILEKDSEKLYFQ
-607 KDSSGRGTL
+607 SSNGKGVLYKIT
-616 SYISELENSKNHIAY
+616 ELDNEKNHIVY
-631 GRNNNDGYINYIYD
+631 GRNSSDGYINYIYD
-645 STNQTQATFTTTY
+645 STNQTQATFTTTT

-717 EDGSEVKTGSSY
+717 ENGSEVKTGSSY

-775 TYTFDTDG
+775 TYTFDNDG

-867 KDSVIYHNIS
+867 KDNIIYHNIS

-886 TFSAYVKASCENNGT
+886 TFSAYVKATCENNGT

-997 TFTSGRPYIFGAP
+997 TFTYGRPYIFGAP
-1010 TYVKI
+1010 LYVKMN
-1015 DSDEDDT
+1015 SDENDT
-1022 TDSTTE
+1022 IDSTTE

-1050 HDVVDTTDAYGNVVK
+1050 HDVIDTTDAYGNVVK

-1101 TDKTNYL
+1101 TDKKNYL

-1118 VNAKNVSIVLTG
+1118 VNAKNVSFVLTG

-1145 FGIALNVYYNGEK
+1145 FGIALNVYYQGEDA
-1158 TPESHYQSF
+1158 PESHYQSF
-1167 NSNTTSVQSASL
+1167 NSNTTSVQSVSL

-1188 IVESVDYAFVYG
+1188 LVQCVDYAFVYG
-1200 YNCNTMIPS
+1200 YNSNTMIPS
-1209 NAMLKVMVSPGT
+1209 NAMLKVMASPET

-1270 SKGNYITEKTDEN
+1270 SKGNYVTDETDEN
-1283 GNTIK
+1283 GNTTK

-1297 SSITNGNNVKTSYT
+1297 SSITNGNNVETSYT

-1364 DSQIVSNTY
+1364 DSQIVSNIY

-1408 NIVAEYTY
+1408 NIVAKYTY

-1466 NTVEKTE
+1466 NIVEKTE

-1501 EEKDSFGRT
+1501 EEKDEFGRT
-1510 TSVLTKGLKNDKDYK
+1510 TSILTKGLKDNKDYK
-1525 VEYTYTKG
+1525 VEYTYADG
-1533 KDDNS
+1533 KETNS
-1538 TSNTIGSLTQFFNT
+1538 TSKTVSNLYNTFNDK
-1552 EKVASYTY
+1552 EVATY
-1560 SYDGNGNIQTI
+1560 SYSYDENGNITQIRLGKDIINKYIYDDKNQLKQEYDYLHNYYINYSLDGNGNIHSVDTQAL
-1571 VQDSK
+1571 DRDG
-1576 LTGVETEDGITNRY
+1576 LPTGSPR
-1590 VYDSNNQLV
+1590 
-1599 EEYDYVHNFHIYYS
+1599 
-1613 LDSNGNILSVNR
+1613 
-1625 QPADSSA
+1625 
-1632 TGKPHGNIYYYE
+1632 GNIYYYD
-1644 DKEWN
+1644 DKQWC
-1649 DKLTKINTTEITYDE
+1649 DKLTGVNGVGNITYDE

-1672 DGMSFTWKNGRWLS
+1672 DGMSFTWRNGRWLS
-1686 TTTLSDGTKITY
+1686 TTTLNDGTKVTY

-1718 YYDSNDNL
+1718 YYDSNNNL
-1726 IAEKTDSATF
+1726 IAQKTDNATL
-1736 FFYYDNKNNPI
+1736 FFYYDTVNSPV
-1747 AFSYNG
+1747 ALSYNG
-1753 KMFYYVKNVQGDVVK
+1753 KMFYYVKNLQGDIVK
-1768 ILDEEGVS
+1768 ILDEDGNEK
-1776 YASYVYDSWGNILE
+1776 ASYVY
-1790 EKGEPILSRL
+1790 
-1800 NPLRYRGYVY
+1800 
-1810 DEDTAMYY
+1810 
-1818 LQTRYYD
+1818 
-1825 PTTGRFINA
+1825 NA
-1834 DDTEFISSS
+1834 
-1843 GTAIGDNI
+1843 
-1851 FIYCENNPVNN
+1851 
-1862 VDYTGQWYT
+1862 
-1871 NKHKEMTEKMGFSG
+1871 
-1885 SAYKTVR
+1885 
-1892 DWVYN
+1892 
-1897 ADAYPCESTDDYSAP
+1897 
-1912 FHSRNEALDIAKKLY
+1912 
-1927 NLALEIKK
+1927 
-1935 EKKPK
+1935 
-1940 KFLIGE
+1940 
-1946 YRRGYTNIDFLKYS
+1946 
-1960 LKKNNTKS
+1960 
-1968 MEKMQIAQYEFVH
+1968 
-1981 RINHHKWSKQAQILL
+1981 
-1996 GLSLHVVQDYFAHVI
+1996 
-2011 RVNLYKSKNNYY
+2011 
-2023 GEKGCILLKRYLG
+2023 
-2036 IKITLVD
+2036 
-2043 NDEYMN
+2043 
-2049 LNNRIEDG
+2049 
-2057 TDVIPRRYYCA
+2057 
-2068 EQITNSFYRRW
+2068 
-2079 KKNKSIN
+2079 
-2086 KIKVTTNYEGTNLYK
+2086 
-2101 YKRSTG
+2101 
-2107 HFKNK
+2107 
-2112 RYWLIET
+2112 
-2119 GKYFYTIK
+2119 

>member
-1 MKCKL
+1 MKCKM
-6 RKCLSTVSIILCF
+6 RKCLSTISIILCF

-37 SQNSNSES
+37 SQNSNSEY

-53 KSETNEIGD
+53 KSETEEIGN

-98 SKNEWVDYDNTLVK
+98 SKNEWVDYDNTLVN

-168 NDDKNDT
+168 NGDKNDT

-180 ISNAEYKNIYS
+180 TSNAEYKNIYN

-209 LNSPNAKNE
+209 LNNPNAKNE

-244 NVVYTISA
+244 NIVYTISA
-252 PYMVDANEKYS
+252 PYMVDANQKYS

-315 YIGYGTS
+315 YVGYGTS
-322 STKYNPPYT
+322 STKYNPPYL

-336 YIRWVIKKLP
+336 YFRWIIKKMP
-346 TLTSSQK
+346 TLSSAQK
-353 VIKATYSYSI
+353 ITKATYSYSI
-363 EKIIGDV
+363 SSVVGDL
-370 SESNPFII
+370 SNDKPFII

-383 KSTSP
+383 KNTAP
-388 YYDSIVKDYSA
+388 YYDSLVKDYCA
-399 IAGSSDDVSF
+399 VANSSDEVSF

-419 TGESANNGFI
+419 TGESTNNGFI

-435 AKTRTVNLSIGNRT
+435 AKTRTINLSIGDKT

-465 EDSLSYHTV
+465 EDNLSYHTV

-571 GNEPTEW
+571 GNASTEW

-593 GYILEKDSEKLTFI
+593 GYILEKDSEKLYFQ
-607 KDSSGRGTL
+607 SNNGRGILYKIT
-616 SYISELENSKNHIAY
+616 ELDNSKNCIGY
-631 GRNNNDGYINYIYD
+631 GRNSSDGYINYIYD

-717 EDGSEVKTGSSY
+717 EDGSEVKNGSSY

-807 SKDNFIK
+807 SEDNFIK

-877 QKSLLGKYV
+877 QKALLGKYV
-886 TFSAYVKASCENNGT
+886 TFSAYVKAMCENNGT

-997 TFTSGRPYIFGAP
+997 AFTYGRPYIFGAP
-1010 TYVKI
+1010 LYVKMN
-1015 DSDEDDT
+1015 SDENDT

-1108 SNKYIYQRVN
+1108 ANKYIYQRVN
-1118 VNAKNVSIVLTG
+1118 VNAKNVSFVLTG
-1130 QAQGVSVPLSNENRT
+1130 QAQGISVPLSNENRT
-1145 FGIALNVYYNGEK
+1145 FGIALNVYYQGED

-1167 NSNTTSVQSASL
+1167 NSNTTSVQSVSL

-1188 IVESVDYAFVYG
+1188 LVQCVDYAFVYG
-1200 YNCNTMIPS
+1200 YNSNTMIPS
-1209 NAMLKVMVSPGT
+1209 NAMLKVMVSPET
-1221 TSTDSASSPSGDDN
+1221 TSTDSASSSSGDDN

-1270 SKGNYITEKTDEN
+1270 SKGNYVTEETDEN
-1283 GNTIK
+1283 GNTTK

-1297 SSITNGNNVKTSYT
+1297 SSITNGNNVETSYT

-1400 VTNIKCNG
+1400 VTNIKCND
-1408 NIVAEYTY
+1408 NTIAKYTY

-1447 FILGKDNTLAKS
+1447 FILGKDSTLANS

-1510 TSVLTKGLKNDKDYK
+1510 TSILTKGLKDNKDYK
-1525 VEYTYTKG
+1525 VKYTYADGKG
-1533 KDDNS
+1533 TNS
-1538 TSNTIGSLTQFFNT
+1538 TSKTVSNLTSSFNDN
-1552 EKVASYTY
+1552 EIATY
-1560 SYDGNGNIQTI
+1560 SYSYDENGNITQIRLGKDIINKYIYDDKNQLKQEYDYLHNYYINYSLDGNGNI
-1571 VQDSK
+1571 
-1576 LTGVETEDGITNRY
+1576 
-1590 VYDSNNQLV
+1590 
-1599 EEYDYVHNFHIYYS
+1599 H
-1613 LDSNGNILSVNR
+1613 SVNTQALDR
-1625 QPADSSA
+1625 DGLP
-1632 TGKPHGNIYYYE
+1632 TGSPRGNIYYYD
-1644 DKEWN
+1644 DKQWC
-1649 DKLTKINTTEITYDE
+1649 DKLTGVNGVGNITYDE

-1672 DGMSFTWKNGRWLS
+1672 DGMSFTWRNGRWLS
-1686 TTTLSDGTKITY
+1686 TTTLNDGTKVTY

-1718 YYDSNDNL
+1718 YYDSNNNL
-1726 IAEKTDSATF
+1726 IAQKTDNATL
-1736 FFYYDNKNNPI
+1736 FFYYDTENSPV
-1747 AFSYNG
+1747 ALSYNG
-1753 KMFYYVKNVQGDVVK
+1753 KMFYYVKNLQGDIVK
-1768 ILDEEGVS
+1768 ILDEDGNEK
-1776 YASYVYDSWGNILE
+1776 ANYVYNAWGNILSQSNDE
-1790 EKGEPILSRL
+1790 LSSI

-1825 PTTGRFINA
+1825 PFTGRFINA
-1834 DDTEFISSS
+1834 DNTVFIGSS

-1851 FIYCENNPVNN
+1851 FTYCENDPVNN
-1862 VDYTGQWYT
+1862 VDYTGQW
-1871 NKHKEMTEKMGFSG
+1871 F
-1885 SAYKTVR
+1885 
-1892 DWVYN
+1892 
-1897 ADAYPCESTDDYSAP
+1897 
-1912 FHSRNEALDIAKKLY
+1912 
-1927 NLALEIKK
+1927 
-1935 EKKPK
+1935 
-1940 KFLIGE
+1940 
-1946 YRRGYTNIDFLKYS
+1946 YS
-1960 LKKNNTKS
+1960 LKKYYDYNFKKYMIISPILWYNFLESYEKLCKRNKYNKNCIGKYSSYIYGQANYPVSNMKYGKSESRISNVGCELVAIYNALKKMKKFMNFSQIILEAEMNDLVWYRGKFGTHPRKIGRFFDAHKIIYVQSNNIYDFKHDMNKYKIGIISKWNNDSSTG
-1968 MEKMQIAQYEFVH
+1968 IHTFFVV
-1981 RINHHKWSKQAQILL
+1981 K
-1996 GLSLHVVQDYFAHVI
+1996 
-2011 RVNLYKSKNNYY
+2011 KSKDKCWAYNYTNNARDT
-2023 GEKGCILLKRYLG
+2023 KV
-2036 IKITLVD
+2036 VD
-2043 NDEYMN
+2043 
-2049 LNNRIEDG
+2049 L
-2057 TDVIPRRYYCA
+2057 T
-2068 EQITNSFYRRW
+2068 
-2079 KKNKSIN
+2079 
-2086 KIKVTTNYEGTNLYK
+2086 KIKSWKFVVGYCFT
-2101 YKRSTG
+2101 
-2107 HFKNK
+2107 
-2112 RYWLIET
+2112 
-2119 GKYFYTIK
+2119 

>member
-1 MKCKL
+1 MKCKMQ
-6 RKCLSTVSIILCF
+6 KCLSTISIILCF

-37 SQNSNSES
+37 SQSSNSES

-53 KSETNEIGD
+53 KSETEEIGN

-180 ISNAEYKNIYS
+180 TSNAEYKNIYN

-209 LNSPNAKNE
+209 LNSPNVNNE

-227 LTPKLKDDNTI
+227 LIPKLKDDNTI

-252 PYMVDANEKYS
+252 PYMVDANQKYS

-301 PEISSGQVSNTNYS
+301 PEISSGQALNTNYS
-315 YIGYGTS
+315 YVGYGTS
-322 STKYNPPYT
+322 SPKYNPPYT

-336 YIRWVIKKLP
+336 YIRWVINKLP

-363 EKIIGDV
+363 DKIIGDV

-399 IAGSSDDVSF
+399 IAGSSDNVSF

-419 TGESANNGFI
+419 TGESTNNGFI

-435 AKTRTVNLSIGNRT
+435 AKTRTVNLSIGDKT

-465 EDSLSYHTV
+465 EDNLSYHTV

-571 GNEPTEW
+571 GNAPTEW

-593 GYILEKDSEKLTFI
+593 GYILEKDSEKLYFQ
-607 KDSSGRGTL
+607 SNNGRGILYKIT
-616 SYISELENSKNHIAY
+616 ELDNSKNHIGF
-631 GRNNNDGYINYIYD
+631 GRNSSDGYINYIYD
-645 STNQTQATFTTTY
+645 STNQTQATFTTTT

-807 SKDNFIK
+807 SEDNFIK
-814 NYLDETSDFS
+814 NYLDETSEFTDIS
-824 GIKNNDGYYY
+824 SNSDYYY
-834 SESSNP
+834 ASNEEQKE
-840 DNKYSLDTDTKYFGT
+840 KYSLDTDTKYFGT

-877 QKSLLGKYV
+877 QKALLGKYI
-886 TFSAYVKASCENNGT
+886 TFSAYVKATCENNGT

-991 NSNNKF
+991 NSNDEFAF
-997 TFTSGRPYIFGAP
+997 TYGRPYIFGAP
-1010 TYVKI
+1010 LYVKMN
-1015 DSDEDDT
+1015 SDENDT

-1108 SNKYIYQRVN
+1108 ANKYIYQRVN
-1118 VNAKNVSIVLTG
+1118 VNAKNVSFVLTG
-1130 QAQGVSVPLSNENRT
+1130 QAQGISVPLSNENRT
-1145 FGIALNVYYNGEK
+1145 FGIALNVYYQGED

-1167 NSNTTSVQSASL
+1167 NSNTTSVQSVSL

-1188 IVESVDYAFVYG
+1188 LVQCVDYAFVYG
-1200 YNCNTMIPS
+1200 YNSNTMIPS
-1209 NAMLKVMVSPGT
+1209 NAMLKVMVSPET
-1221 TSTDSASSPSGDDN
+1221 TSTDSASSSNGDDN

-1270 SKGNYITEKTDEN
+1270 TKGNYVAEETDEN
-1283 GNTIK
+1283 GNTTK

-1297 SSITNGNNVKTSYT
+1297 SSITNGNNVETSYT

-1317 ATSITTG
+1317 VTSITTDG
-1324 GASNKYDYDYQGNVE
+1324 TSNRYDYDYQGNVE

-1400 VTNIKCNG
+1400 VTNIKCND

-1501 EEKDSFGRT
+1501 EEKDEFGRT
-1510 TSVLTKGLKNDKDYK
+1510 TSILTKGLKDNKDYK
-1525 VEYTYTKG
+1525 VEYTYADGKG
-1533 KDDNS
+1533 TNS
-1538 TSNTIGSLTQFFNT
+1538 TSKTVSNLTSSFNDN
-1552 EKVASYTY
+1552 EIATY
-1560 SYDGNGNIQTI
+1560 SYSYDENGNITQIRLGKDIINKYIYDDKNQLKQEYDYLHNYYINYSLDGNGNI
-1571 VQDSK
+1571 
-1576 LTGVETEDGITNRY
+1576 
-1590 VYDSNNQLV
+1590 
-1599 EEYDYVHNFHIYYS
+1599 H
-1613 LDSNGNILSVNR
+1613 SVNTQALDR
-1625 QPADSSA
+1625 DGLP
-1632 TGKPHGNIYYYE
+1632 TGSPRGNIYYYD
-1644 DKEWN
+1644 DKQWC
-1649 DKLTKINTTEITYDE
+1649 DKLTGVNGVGNITYDE

-1672 DGMSFTWKNGRWLS
+1672 DGMSFTWRNGRWLS
-1686 TTTLSDGTKITY
+1686 TTTLNDGTKVTY

-1718 YYDSNDNL
+1718 YYDSNNNL
-1726 IAEKTDSATF
+1726 IAQKTDNATL
-1736 FFYYDNKNNPI
+1736 FFYYDTENSPV
-1747 AFSYNG
+1747 ALFYNG
-1753 KMFYYVKNVQGDVVK
+1753 KMFYYVKNLQGDIVK
-1768 ILDEEGVS
+1768 ILDEDGNEK
-1776 YASYVYDSWGNILE
+1776 ASYVYNAWGDIISQSDDELAS
-1790 EKGEPILSRL
+1790 I

-1810 DEDTAMYY
+1810 DEDTTLYY

-1834 DDTEFISSS
+1834 DDTAYIGAT
-1843 GTAIGDNI
+1843 GTVLSANI
-1851 FIYCENNPVNN
+1851 FTYCENNPIIKKDINGKVTGVDDVFMLAVLIATVAAIAVVIGIIAFKDSWQILCKYMANSLSSLWQDIWNGFVNFY
-1862 VDYTGQWYT
+1862 DW
-1871 NKHKEMTEKMGFSG
+1871 
-1885 SAYKTVR
+1885 SAKKIKLAIKTCKKYISLYRADSRLRSKLKSKRKNSKRFFTVR
-1892 DWVYN
+1892 MEKNKAPIVGPPI
-1897 ADAYPCESTDDYSAP
+1897 DANVAVS
-1912 FHSRNEALDIAKKLY
+1912 KL
-1927 NLALEIKK
+1927 
-1935 EKKPK
+1935 
-1940 KFLIGE
+1940 
-1946 YRRGYTNIDFLKYS
+1946 RRGFDVITYFRTDALNIANRANGKKSECHQKHDHSFYFSHFHVSLKYI
-1960 LKKNNTKS
+1960 K
-1968 MEKMQIAQYEFVH
+1968 
-1981 RINHHKWSKQAQILL
+1981 HHI
-1996 GLSLHVVQDYFAHVI
+1996 H
-2011 RVNLYKSKNNYY
+2011 
-2023 GEKGCILLKRYLG
+2023 
-2036 IKITLVD
+2036 
-2043 NDEYMN
+2043 
-2049 LNNRIEDG
+2049 
-2057 TDVIPRRYYCA
+2057 
-2068 EQITNSFYRRW
+2068 SFY
-2079 KKNKSIN
+2079 
-2086 KIKVTTNYEGTNLYK
+2086 VVG
-2101 YKRSTG
+2101 G
-2107 HFKNK
+2107 
-2112 RYWLIET
+2112 
-2119 GKYFYTIK
+2119 

>member
-1 MKCKL
+1 MKCKM
-6 RKCLSTVSIILCF
+6 RKCLSTISIILCF

-53 KSETNEIGD
+53 KSETDEIGD

-180 ISNAEYKNIYS
+180 TSNAEYKNIYN

-209 LNSPNAKNE
+209 LNSPNVNNE

-244 NVVYTISA
+244 NIVYTISA
-252 PYMVDANEKYS
+252 PYMVDANQKYS

-301 PEISSGQVSNTNYS
+301 PEISSGQALNTKYS
-315 YIGYGTS
+315 YVGYGTS
-322 STKYNPPYT
+322 SPKYNPPYT

-336 YIRWVIKKLP
+336 YIRWVITKLP

-399 IAGSSDDVSF
+399 IAGSSDNVSF

-419 TGESANNGFI
+419 TGESTNNGFI

-435 AKTRTVNLSIGNRT
+435 AKTRTVNLSIGDKT

-465 EDSLSYHTV
+465 EDNLSYHTV

-571 GNEPTEW
+571 GNAPTEW

-607 KDSSGRGTL
+607 KDSAGRGTL
-616 SYISELENSKNHIAY
+616 SYISELENSKNHIGY
-631 GRNNNDGYINYIYD
+631 GRNNSDGYINYIYD
-645 STNQTQATFTTTY
+645 STNQTQATFTTTT

-717 EDGSEVKTGSSY
+717 ENGSEVKTGSSY

-783 TKVSTMNANGYISNS
+783 TKVLTMNANGYISNS

-824 GIKNNDGYYY
+824 SIKNNDGYYY

-840 DNKYSLDTDTKYFGT
+840 DNKYSLDTDTKYFDT

-867 KDSVIYHNIS
+867 NDSVIYHNIS
-877 QKSLLGKYV
+877 QKSLLGKYI

-933 SVTAKL
+933 SVTARL

-978 KNSDFTNANNWFD
+978 KNSDFSGDNNWVGCESLKSD
-991 NSNNKF
+991 DSTDSSTSCILGVPGLATSNDDKKTENSDKTENSNV
-997 TFTSGRPYIFGAP
+997 I
-1010 TYVKI
+1010 
-1015 DSDEDDT
+1015 
-1022 TDSTTE
+1022 TE
-1028 NATGTTVKETTQSVQ
+1028 TKHTTVIKD
-1043 STTVVSE
+1043 E
-1050 HDVVDTTDAYGNVVK
+1050 HDSVDTTDAYGNVVK
-1065 SVEGVYNRVYEVY
+1065 SVEGIYRREYDAIIYNEVTA
-1078 SDTDNSENSG
+1078 SSTNTSTATSTVP
-1088 NDSDSEDTTSEEN
+1088 SSTPIVSTTTSKSQTEQN
-1101 TDKTNYL
+1101 SNNS
-1108 SNKYIYQRVN
+1108 SNKSIYQKVN
-1118 VNAKNVSIVLTG
+1118 VNAKNVSFVLTG

-1145 FGIALNVYYNGEK
+1145 FGIALNVYYQGED

-1167 NSNTTSVQSASL
+1167 NSNTTSVQSVSL

-1188 IVESVDYAFVYG
+1188 LVQCVDYAFVYG
-1200 YNCNTMIPS
+1200 YNSNTMIPS
-1209 NAMLKVMVSPGT
+1209 NAMLKVMASPGT
-1221 TSTDSASSPSGDDN
+1221 TSTDSASSSSGDDN

-1254 ELDTSKSYIK
+1254 KLDTSKSYIK

-1270 SKGNYITEKTDEN
+1270 TKGNYIAEETDEN
-1283 GNTIK
+1283 GNTTK

-1364 DSQIVSNTY
+1364 DSQIVSNIY

-1400 VTNIKCNG
+1400 VTNIKCND
-1408 NIVAEYTY
+1408 NIVAKYTY

-1442 NLESQ
+1442 NLEGQ
-1447 FILGKDNTLAKS
+1447 FILGKDSTLANS

-1510 TSVLTKGLKNDKDYK
+1510 TSVLTKGLKDNKDYK
-1525 VEYTYTKG
+1525 VKYTYADG
-1533 KDDNS
+1533 KDTNS
-1538 TSNTIGSLTQFFNT
+1538 TSKTVSNLSSSFNDN
-1552 EKVASYTY
+1552 EIATY
-1560 SYDGNGNIQTI
+1560 SYSYDENGNITQIRLGKDIINKYVYDDKNQLKQEYDYLHNYYINYSLDGNGNIHSVNTQALDADGLPTGSPRGN
-1571 VQDSK
+1571 VYYYDDKQWCDK
-1576 LTGVETEDGITNRY
+1576 LTGV
-1590 VYDSNNQLV
+1590 
-1599 EEYDYVHNFHIYYS
+1599 
-1613 LDSNGNILSVNR
+1613 NGV
-1625 QPADSSA
+1625 
-1632 TGKPHGNIYYYE
+1632 GN
-1644 DKEWN
+1644 
-1649 DKLTKINTTEITYDE
+1649 ITYDE

-1672 DGMSFTWKNGRWLS
+1672 DGMSFTWRNGRWLS
-1686 TTTLSDGTKITY
+1686 TTTLNDGTKVTY

-1718 YYDSNDNL
+1718 YYDSNNNL
-1726 IAEKTDSATF
+1726 ITQKTDNATL
-1736 FFYYDNKNNPI
+1736 FFYYDTENSPV
-1747 AFSYNG
+1747 ALSYNG
-1753 KMFYYVKNVQGDVVK
+1753 NMFYYVKNLQGDIVK
-1768 ILDEEGVS
+1768 ILDEDGQEK
-1776 YASYVYDSWGNILE
+1776 ADYVYNAWGDIISQSDDELAS
-1790 EKGEPILSRL
+1790 I

-1810 DEDTAMYY
+1810 DEDTTLYY

-1834 DDTEFISSS
+1834 DNTIFIGSS

-1851 FIYCENNPVNN
+1851 YTYCENNPINRSDREGTFFKEIYNKLKKAVRKVTHGVNN
-1862 VDYTGQWYT
+1862 ILVKMHVDTAKIGSIALQMKKDKQGVYHASYNCWQQLAGYNDFYDMAFDLGTSMKR
-1871 NKHKEMTEKMGFSG
+1871 NKCAFTC
-1885 SAYKTVR
+1885 SANKKGYVFWGWKG
-1892 DWVYN
+1892 
-1897 ADAYPCESTDDYSAP
+1897 DY
-1912 FHSRNEALDIAKKLY
+1912 I
-1927 NLALEIKK
+1927 NLGAGAE
-1935 EKKPK
+1935 
-1940 KFLIGE
+1940 
-1946 YRRGYTNIDFLKYS
+1946 
-1960 LKKNNTKS
+1960 
-1968 MEKMQIAQYEFVH
+1968 
-1981 RINHHKWSKQAQILL
+1981 L
-1996 GLSLHVVQDYFAHVI
+1996 G
-2011 RVNLYKSKNNYY
+2011 
-2023 GEKGCILLKRYLG
+2023 
-2036 IKITLVD
+2036 
-2043 NDEYMN
+2043 
-2049 LNNRIEDG
+2049 
-2057 TDVIPRRYYCA
+2057 
-2068 EQITNSFYRRW
+2068 FYRRS
-2079 KKNKSIN
+2079 KGIFEHYVVDKHFTFKMSMKLYYKNKCIIN
-2086 KIKVTTNYEGTNLYK
+2086 YHPSNLQWWLTGFNPKYLNVNASKLRVKFVVHFNNHKNIFKSFYNK
-2101 YKRSTG
+2101 YKQM
-2107 HFKNK
+2107 KNTK
-2112 RYWLIET
+2112 GDWKYWRINEK
-2119 GKYFYTIK
+2119 KYRGYLSF

>member
-1 MKCKL
+1 MKCKM
-6 RKCLSTVSIILCF
+6 RKCLSTISIILCF

-32 VQDNS
+32 VHDNS

-45 NSADFSNV
+45 DSADFSNV

-157 KSNIVVQNGKT
+157 KSKIVVQNGKT

-180 ISNAEYKNIYS
+180 TSNAEYKNIYN

-209 LNSPNAKNE
+209 LNSPNVNNE

-277 MQVKLTADKD
+277 MQVKLIADKD

-301 PEISSGQVSNTNYS
+301 PEISSGQALNTNYS
-315 YIGYGTS
+315 YIGYGTP

-336 YIRWVIKKLP
+336 YIRWVITKLP

-388 YYDSIVKDYSA
+388 YYDSLVKDYCA
-399 IAGSSDDVSF
+399 VANSSDEVSF

-419 TGESANNGFI
+419 TGESSNNGFI

-435 AKTRTVNLSIGNRT
+435 AKTRTVNLSIGDKT

-465 EDSLSYHTV
+465 EDNLSYHTV

-484 NDYLGNLVVNQNF
+484 NDYLGNLIVNQNF

-571 GNEPTEW
+571 GNAPTEW

-607 KDSSGRGTL
+607 KDSAGRGTL
-616 SYISELENSKNHIAY
+616 SYISELENSKNHIGY
-631 GRNNNDGYINYIYD
+631 GRNNSDGYINYIYD
-645 STNQTQATFTTTY
+645 STNQTQATFTTTT

-717 EDGSEVKTGSSY
+717 EDGSEVKIGSSY

-775 TYTFDTDG
+775 TYTFDNDG

-840 DNKYSLDTDTKYFGT
+840 DNKYSLDTKTKYFGT
-855 NAIKIYNKDKQD
+855 NALKIYNKDKQD

-877 QKSLLGKYV
+877 QKSLFGKYV

-909 YKDNSEEKTIDG
+909 YKVNSEEKTIDG

-1010 TYVKI
+1010 TYLKMN
-1015 DSDEDDT
+1015 SDENDT

-1101 TDKTNYL
+1101 TKKTNYL
-1108 SNKYIYQRVN
+1108 ANKYIYQRVN
-1118 VNAKNVSIVLTG
+1118 VNAKNVSFVLTG
-1130 QAQGVSVPLSNENRT
+1130 QAQGVSVSLSNENRT
-1145 FGIALNVYYNGEK
+1145 FGIALNVYYQGED

-1167 NSNTTSVQSASL
+1167 NSNTTSVQSVSL

-1188 IVESVDYAFVYG
+1188 VVQYIDYAFVYG
-1200 YNCNTMIPS
+1200 YNSNTMIPS
-1209 NAMLKVMVSPGT
+1209 NAMLKVMASPET

-1235 TQGTTSASSEVEY
+1235 TQETTSASSEVEY

-1270 SKGNYITEKTDEN
+1270 SKGNYVTEETDEN
-1283 GNTIK
+1283 GNTTK

-1297 SSITNGNNVKTSYT
+1297 SSITNGNNVETSYT

-1364 DSQIVSNTY
+1364 DSQIVSNIY

-1408 NIVAEYTY
+1408 NIVAKYTY

-1466 NTVEKTE
+1466 NIVEKTE

-1501 EEKDSFGRT
+1501 EEKDEFGRT
-1510 TSVLTKGLKNDKDYK
+1510 TSILTKGLKDNKDYK
-1525 VEYTYTKG
+1525 VEYTYADG
-1533 KDDNS
+1533 KETNS
-1538 TSNTIGSLTQFFNT
+1538 TSKTVSNLSSSFNDN
-1552 EKVASYTY
+1552 EIATY
-1560 SYDGNGNIQTI
+1560 SYSYDENGNITQIRLGKDIINKYIYDDKNQLKQEYDYLHNYYINYSLDGNGNIHSVDTQAL
-1571 VQDSK
+1571 DRDG
-1576 LTGVETEDGITNRY
+1576 LPTGSPR
-1590 VYDSNNQLV
+1590 
-1599 EEYDYVHNFHIYYS
+1599 
-1613 LDSNGNILSVNR
+1613 
-1625 QPADSSA
+1625 
-1632 TGKPHGNIYYYE
+1632 GNIYYYD
-1644 DKEWN
+1644 DKQWC
-1649 DKLTKINTTEITYDE
+1649 DKLTGVNGVDNITYDE

-1672 DGMSFTWKNGRWLS
+1672 DGMSFTWRNGRWLS
-1686 TTTLSDGTKITY
+1686 TTTLNDGTKVTY

-1718 YYDSNDNL
+1718 YYDSNNNL
-1726 IAEKTDSATF
+1726 IAEKTDNATL
-1736 FFYYDNKNNPI
+1736 FFYYDTENSPV
-1747 AFSYNG
+1747 ALSYKGN
-1753 KMFYYVKNVQGDVVK
+1753 MFYYVKNLQGDIVK
-1768 ILDEEGVS
+1768 ILDEDGQEK
-1776 YASYVYDSWGNILE
+1776 ANYVYNAWGNILSQSNDE
-1790 EKGEPILSRL
+1790 LSSI

-1834 DDTEFISSS
+1834 DDTAYIGAT
-1843 GTAIGDNI
+1843 GTVLSANI
-1851 FIYCENNPVNN
+1851 FTYCENNPIIKKDINGKVTGVDDVFMLAVLIATVAAIAVVIGLIAFKDSWQILCKYMANSLSSLWQDIWNGFVNFY
-1862 VDYTGQWYT
+1862 DW
-1871 NKHKEMTEKMGFSG
+1871 
-1885 SAYKTVR
+1885 SAKKIKLAIKTCKKYISLYRADSRLRSKLKSKRKNSKRFFTVR
-1892 DWVYN
+1892 MEKNKAPIVGPPI
-1897 ADAYPCESTDDYSAP
+1897 DANVAVS
-1912 FHSRNEALDIAKKLY
+1912 KL
-1927 NLALEIKK
+1927 
-1935 EKKPK
+1935 
-1940 KFLIGE
+1940 
-1946 YRRGYTNIDFLKYS
+1946 RRGFDVITYFRTDALNIANRANGKKSECHQKHDHSFYFSHFHVSLKYI
-1960 LKKNNTKS
+1960 K
-1968 MEKMQIAQYEFVH
+1968 
-1981 RINHHKWSKQAQILL
+1981 HHI
-1996 GLSLHVVQDYFAHVI
+1996 H
-2011 RVNLYKSKNNYY
+2011 
-2023 GEKGCILLKRYLG
+2023 
-2036 IKITLVD
+2036 
-2043 NDEYMN
+2043 
-2049 LNNRIEDG
+2049 
-2057 TDVIPRRYYCA
+2057 
-2068 EQITNSFYRRW
+2068 SFY
-2079 KKNKSIN
+2079 
-2086 KIKVTTNYEGTNLYK
+2086 VVG
-2101 YKRSTG
+2101 G
-2107 HFKNK
+2107 
-2112 RYWLIET
+2112 
-2119 GKYFYTIK
+2119 

>member
-1 MKCKL
+1 MKCKM
-6 RKCLSTVSIILCF
+6 RKCLSTISIILCF

-37 SQNSNSES
+37 SQSSNSES

-53 KSETNEIGD
+53 KSETEEIGN

-180 ISNAEYKNIYS
+180 TSNAEYKNIYN

-209 LNSPNAKNE
+209 LNSPNVNNE

-227 LTPKLKDDNTI
+227 LIPKLKDDNTI

-252 PYMVDANEKYS
+252 PYMVDANQKYS

-301 PEISSGQVSNTNYS
+301 PEISSGQALNTNYS
-315 YIGYGTS
+315 YVGYGTS
-322 STKYNPPYT
+322 SPKYNPPYT

-336 YIRWVIKKLP
+336 YIRWVINKLP

-399 IAGSSDDVSF
+399 IAGSSDNVSF

-419 TGESANNGFI
+419 TGESTNNGFI

-435 AKTRTVNLSIGNRT
+435 AKTRTVNLSIGDKT

-465 EDSLSYHTV
+465 EDNLSYHTV

-571 GNEPTEW
+571 GNAPTEW

-593 GYILEKDSEKLTFI
+593 GYILEKDSEKLYFQ
-607 KDSSGRGTL
+607 SSNGKGVLYKIT
-616 SYISELENSKNHIAY
+616 ELDNEKNHIVY
-631 GRNNNDGYINYIYD
+631 GRNSSDGYINYIYD
-645 STNQTQATFTTTY
+645 STNQTQATFTTTT

-717 EDGSEVKTGSSY
+717 ENGSEVKTGSSY

-775 TYTFDTDG
+775 TYTFDNDG

-867 KDSVIYHNIS
+867 KDNIIYHNIS

-886 TFSAYVKASCENNGT
+886 TFSAYVKATCENNGT

-997 TFTSGRPYIFGAP
+997 TFTYGRPYIFGAP
-1010 TYVKI
+1010 LYVKMN
-1015 DSDEDDT
+1015 SDENDT
-1022 TDSTTE
+1022 IDSTTE

-1050 HDVVDTTDAYGNVVK
+1050 HDVIDTTDAYGNVVK

-1101 TDKTNYL
+1101 TDKKNYL

-1118 VNAKNVSIVLTG
+1118 VNAKNVSFVLTG

-1145 FGIALNVYYNGEK
+1145 FGIALNVYYQGEDA
-1158 TPESHYQSF
+1158 PESHYQSF
-1167 NSNTTSVQSASL
+1167 NSNTTSVQSVSL

-1188 IVESVDYAFVYG
+1188 LVQCVDYAFVYG
-1200 YNCNTMIPS
+1200 YNSNTMIPS
-1209 NAMLKVMVSPGT
+1209 NAMLKVMASPET

-1270 SKGNYITEKTDEN
+1270 SKGNYVTDETDEN
-1283 GNTIK
+1283 GNTTK

-1297 SSITNGNNVKTSYT
+1297 SSITNGNNVETSYT

-1364 DSQIVSNTY
+1364 DSQIVSNIY

-1408 NIVAEYTY
+1408 NIVAKYTY

-1466 NTVEKTE
+1466 NIVEKTE

-1501 EEKDSFGRT
+1501 EEKDEFGRT
-1510 TSVLTKGLKNDKDYK
+1510 TSILTKGLKDNKDYK
-1525 VEYTYTKG
+1525 VEYTYADG
-1533 KDDNS
+1533 KETNS
-1538 TSNTIGSLTQFFNT
+1538 TSKTVSNLYNTFNDK
-1552 EKVASYTY
+1552 EVATY
-1560 SYDGNGNIQTI
+1560 SYSYDENGNITQIRLGKDIINKYIYDDKNQLKQEYDYLHNYYINYSLDGNGNIHSVDTQAL
-1571 VQDSK
+1571 DRDG
-1576 LTGVETEDGITNRY
+1576 LPTGSPR
-1590 VYDSNNQLV
+1590 
-1599 EEYDYVHNFHIYYS
+1599 
-1613 LDSNGNILSVNR
+1613 
-1625 QPADSSA
+1625 
-1632 TGKPHGNIYYYE
+1632 GNIYYYD
-1644 DKEWN
+1644 DKQWC
-1649 DKLTKINTTEITYDE
+1649 DKLTGVNGVGNITYDE

-1672 DGMSFTWKNGRWLS
+1672 DGMSFTWRNGRWLS
-1686 TTTLSDGTKITY
+1686 TTTLNDGTKVTY

-1718 YYDSNDNL
+1718 YYDSNNNL
-1726 IAEKTDSATF
+1726 IAQKTDNATL
-1736 FFYYDNKNNPI
+1736 FFYYDTENSPV
-1747 AFSYNG
+1747 ALSYNG
-1753 KMFYYVKNVQGDVVK
+1753 KMFYYVKNLQGDIVK
-1768 ILDEEGVS
+1768 ILDEDGNEK
-1776 YASYVYDSWGNILE
+1776 ASYVYNAWGDIISQSDDELAS
-1790 EKGEPILSRL
+1790 I

-1810 DEDTAMYY
+1810 DEDTTLYY

-1834 DDTEFISSS
+1834 DDTAYIGAT
-1843 GTAIGDNI
+1843 GTVLSANI
-1851 FIYCENNPVNN
+1851 FTYCENNPIIKKDINGKVTGVDDVFMLAVLIATVAAIAVVIGIIAFKDSWQILCKYMANSLSSLWQDIWNGFVNFY
-1862 VDYTGQWYT
+1862 DW
-1871 NKHKEMTEKMGFSG
+1871 
-1885 SAYKTVR
+1885 SAKKIKLAIKTCKKYISLYRADSRLRSKLKSKRKNSKRFFTVR
-1892 DWVYN
+1892 MEKNKAPIVGPPI
-1897 ADAYPCESTDDYSAP
+1897 DANVAVS
-1912 FHSRNEALDIAKKLY
+1912 KL
-1927 NLALEIKK
+1927 
-1935 EKKPK
+1935 
-1940 KFLIGE
+1940 
-1946 YRRGYTNIDFLKYS
+1946 RRGFDVITYFRTDALNIANRANGKKSECHQKHDHSFYFSHFHVSLKYI
-1960 LKKNNTKS
+1960 K
-1968 MEKMQIAQYEFVH
+1968 
-1981 RINHHKWSKQAQILL
+1981 HHI
-1996 GLSLHVVQDYFAHVI
+1996 H
-2011 RVNLYKSKNNYY
+2011 
-2023 GEKGCILLKRYLG
+2023 
-2036 IKITLVD
+2036 
-2043 NDEYMN
+2043 
-2049 LNNRIEDG
+2049 
-2057 TDVIPRRYYCA
+2057 
-2068 EQITNSFYRRW
+2068 SFY
-2079 KKNKSIN
+2079 
-2086 KIKVTTNYEGTNLYK
+2086 VVG
-2101 YKRSTG
+2101 G
-2107 HFKNK
+2107 
-2112 RYWLIET
+2112 
-2119 GKYFYTIK
+2119 

>member
-53 KSETNEIGD
+53 KSETEEIGN

-157 KSNIVVQNGKT
+157 KSNIVVQNVKT
-168 NDDKNDT
+168 TDDKNDT

-180 ISNAEYKNIYS
+180 TSNAEYKNIYN

-209 LNSPNAKNE
+209 LNSPNVNNE

-227 LTPKLKDDNTI
+227 LIPKLKDDNTI

-252 PYMVDANEKYS
+252 PYMVDANQKYS

-301 PEISSGQVSNTNYS
+301 PEISSGQVSNTKYS
-315 YIGYGTS
+315 YVGYGTS

-336 YIRWVIKKLP
+336 YIRWVINKLP

-399 IAGSSDDVSF
+399 IAGSSDNVSF

-419 TGESANNGFI
+419 TGESTNNGFI

-435 AKTRTVNLSIGNRT
+435 AKTRTVNLSIGDKT

-465 EDSLSYHTV
+465 EDNLSYHTV

-571 GNEPTEW
+571 GNAPTEW

-593 GYILEKDSEKLTFI
+593 GYILEKDSEKLYFQ
-607 KDSSGRGTL
+607 SSNGKGVLYKIT
-616 SYISELENSKNHIAY
+616 ELDNEKNHIVY
-631 GRNNNDGYINYIYD
+631 GRNSSDGYINYIYD
-645 STNQTQATFTTTY
+645 STNQTQATFTTTT

-901 GKVNLAIQ
+901 GKLNLAIQ

-997 TFTSGRPYIFGAP
+997 AFTYGRPYIFGAP
-1010 TYVKI
+1010 TYLKMN
-1015 DSDEDDT
+1015 SDENDT
-1022 TDSTTE
+1022 IDSTTE

-1050 HDVVDTTDAYGNVVK
+1050 HDVIDTTDAYGNVVK

-1108 SNKYIYQRVN
+1108 ANKYIYQRVN
-1118 VNAKNVSIVLTG
+1118 VNAKNVSFVLTG

-1145 FGIALNVYYNGEK
+1145 FGIALNVYYQGED

-1167 NSNTTSVQSASL
+1167 NSNTTSVQSVSL

-1188 IVESVDYAFVYG
+1188 LVQCVDYAFVYG
-1200 YNCNTMIPS
+1200 YNSNTMIPS
-1209 NAMLKVMVSPGT
+1209 NAMLKVMVSPET
-1221 TSTDSASSPSGDDN
+1221 TSTDSASSSNGDDN
-1235 TQGTTSASSEVEY
+1235 TRGTTSASSEVEY

-1270 SKGNYITEKTDEN
+1270 SKGNYVTEETDEN
-1283 GNTIK
+1283 GNTTK

-1297 SSITNGNNVKTSYT
+1297 SSITNGNNVETSYT

-1317 ATSITTG
+1317 ATSITTD

-1364 DSQIVSNTY
+1364 DSQIVSNIY

-1400 VTNIKCNG
+1400 VTNIKCND

-1422 SVCDDSESG
+1422 SVCNDSESG

-1510 TSVLTKGLKNDKDYK
+1510 TSILTKGLKDNKDYK
-1525 VEYTYTKG
+1525 VKYTYADGKG
-1533 KDDNS
+1533 TNS
-1538 TSNTIGSLTQFFNT
+1538 TSKTVSNLTSSFNDN
-1552 EKVASYTY
+1552 EIATY
-1560 SYDGNGNIQTI
+1560 SYSYDENGNITQIRLGKDIINKYIYDDKNQLKQEYDYLHNYYINYSLDGNGNI
-1571 VQDSK
+1571 
-1576 LTGVETEDGITNRY
+1576 
-1590 VYDSNNQLV
+1590 
-1599 EEYDYVHNFHIYYS
+1599 H
-1613 LDSNGNILSVNR
+1613 SVNTQALDR
-1625 QPADSSA
+1625 DGLP
-1632 TGKPHGNIYYYE
+1632 TGSPRGNIYYYD
-1644 DKEWN
+1644 DKQWC
-1649 DKLTKINTTEITYDE
+1649 DKLTGVNGVGNITYDE

-1672 DGMSFTWKNGRWLS
+1672 DGMSFTWRNGRWLS
-1686 TTTLSDGTKITY
+1686 TTTLNDGTKVTY

-1718 YYDSNDNL
+1718 YYDSNNNL
-1726 IAEKTDSATF
+1726 IAQKTDNATL
-1736 FFYYDNKNNPI
+1736 FFYYDTENSPV
-1747 AFSYNG
+1747 ALSYNG
-1753 KMFYYVKNVQGDVVK
+1753 KMFYYVKNLQGDIVK
-1768 ILDEEGVS
+1768 ILDEDGNEK
-1776 YASYVYDSWGNILE
+1776 ASYVYNAWGDIISQSDDELAS
-1790 EKGEPILSRL
+1790 I

-1810 DEDTAMYY
+1810 DEDTTLYY

-1834 DDTEFISSS
+1834 DDTAYIGAT
-1843 GTAIGDNI
+1843 GTVLSANI
-1851 FIYCENNPVNN
+1851 FTYCENNPIIKKDINGKVTGVDDVFMLAVLIATVAAIAVVIGIIAFKDSWQILCKYMANSLSSLWQDIWNGFVNFY
-1862 VDYTGQWYT
+1862 DW
-1871 NKHKEMTEKMGFSG
+1871 
-1885 SAYKTVR
+1885 SAKKIKLAIKTCKKYISLYRADSRLRSKLKSKRKNSKRFFTVR
-1892 DWVYN
+1892 MEKNKAPIVGPPI
-1897 ADAYPCESTDDYSAP
+1897 DANVAVS
-1912 FHSRNEALDIAKKLY
+1912 KL
-1927 NLALEIKK
+1927 
-1935 EKKPK
+1935 
-1940 KFLIGE
+1940 
-1946 YRRGYTNIDFLKYS
+1946 RRGFDVITYFRTDALNIANRANGKKSECHQKHDHSFYFSHFHVSLKYI
-1960 LKKNNTKS
+1960 K
-1968 MEKMQIAQYEFVH
+1968 
-1981 RINHHKWSKQAQILL
+1981 HHI
-1996 GLSLHVVQDYFAHVI
+1996 H
-2011 RVNLYKSKNNYY
+2011 
-2023 GEKGCILLKRYLG
+2023 
-2036 IKITLVD
+2036 
-2043 NDEYMN
+2043 
-2049 LNNRIEDG
+2049 
-2057 TDVIPRRYYCA
+2057 
-2068 EQITNSFYRRW
+2068 SFY
-2079 KKNKSIN
+2079 
-2086 KIKVTTNYEGTNLYK
+2086 VVG
-2101 YKRSTG
+2101 G
-2107 HFKNK
+2107 
-2112 RYWLIET
+2112 
-2119 GKYFYTIK
+2119 

>member
-1 MKCKL
+1 MKCKM

-53 KSETNEIGD
+53 KSETDKIGN

-157 KSNIVVQNGKT
+157 QSNIVVQNGKT

-175 ALDNI
+175 TLDNI
-180 ISNAEYKNIYS
+180 TSNAEYKNIYN

-209 LNSPNAKNE
+209 LNSPNVNNE

-227 LTPKLKDDNTI
+227 LIPKLKDDNTI

-244 NVVYTISA
+244 NIVYTISA
-252 PYMVDANEKYS
+252 PYMVDANQKYS
-263 ENISLEI
+263 ENISLVI

-277 MQVKLTADKD
+277 MQVKLIADKD

-301 PEISSGQVSNTNYS
+301 PEISSGQALNTNYS

-322 STKYNPPYT
+322 STKYNPPYL

-336 YIRWVIKKLP
+336 YFRWIIKKMP
-346 TLTSSQK
+346 TLSSAQK
-353 VIKATYSYSI
+353 ITKATYSYSI
-363 EKIIGDV
+363 SSVVGDL
-370 SESNPFII
+370 SNDKPFII

-383 KSTSP
+383 KNTAP
-388 YYDSIVKDYSA
+388 YYDSLVKDYCA
-399 IAGSSDDVSF
+399 VANSSDEVSF

-419 TGESANNGFI
+419 TGESTNNGFI

-435 AKTRTVNLSIGNRT
+435 AKTRTVNLSIGDKT

-465 EDSLSYHTV
+465 EDNLSYHTV

-571 GNEPTEW
+571 GNAPTEW

-593 GYILEKDSEKLTFI
+593 GYILEKDSEKLYFQ
-607 KDSSGRGTL
+607 SNNGRGILYKIT
-616 SYISELENSKNHIAY
+616 ELDNSKNCIGY
-631 GRNNNDGYINYIYD
+631 GRNSSDGYINYIYD
-645 STNQTQATFTTTY
+645 STNQTQATFTTTT

-717 EDGSEVKTGSSY
+717 ENGSEVKTGSSY

-775 TYTFDTDG
+775 TYTFDADG

-886 TFSAYVKASCENNGT
+886 TFSAYVKATCENNGT

-1010 TYVKI
+1010 TYLKMN
-1015 DSDEDDT
+1015 SDENDT

-1050 HDVVDTTDAYGNVVK
+1050 HDVIDTTDAYGNVVK

-1118 VNAKNVSIVLTG
+1118 VNAKNVSFVLTG
-1130 QAQGVSVPLSNENRT
+1130 QAQGISVPLSNENRT
-1145 FGIALNVYYNGEK
+1145 FGIALNVYYQGED

-1167 NSNTTSVQSASL
+1167 NSNTTSVQSISL

-1188 IVESVDYAFVYG
+1188 LVQCVDYAFVYG
-1200 YNCNTMIPS
+1200 YNSNTMIPS

-1221 TSTDSASSPSGDDN
+1221 TSTDSASSSNGDDN

-1254 ELDTSKSYIK
+1254 ELDTSKSCIK

-1270 SKGNYITEKTDEN
+1270 SKGNYVTEETDEN
-1283 GNTIK
+1283 GNTTK

-1317 ATSITTG
+1317 ATSITTD

-1364 DSQIVSNTY
+1364 DSQIVSNIY

-1400 VTNIKCNG
+1400 VTNIKCND

-1501 EEKDSFGRT
+1501 EEKDEFGRV
-1510 TSVLTKGLKNDKDYK
+1510 TSVLTKSKHSLNVVNKYIGDENF
-1525 VEYTYTKG
+1525 
-1533 KDDNS
+1533 DDEDNVNANS
-1538 TSNTIGSLTQFFNT
+1538 TDTLSSRNINKQRVLFDGRVVSKYEYEYDNNGNITSIKQDGKEAHRYKYDKKNQLTEEYDYVNNYYINYSL
-1552 EKVASYTY
+1552 
-1560 SYDGNGNIQTI
+1560 DGNGNIHSVNTQA
-1571 VQDSK
+1571 
-1576 LTGVETEDGITNRY
+1576 
-1590 VYDSNNQLV
+1590 
-1599 EEYDYVHNFHIYYS
+1599 
-1613 LDSNGNILSVNR
+1613 LDSDKHPTGSV
-1625 QPADSSA
+1625 
-1632 TGKPHGNIYYYE
+1632 HGNVYYYE
-1644 DKEWN
+1644 DKQWC
-1649 DKLTKINTTEITYDE
+1649 DKLTRVNNTGYITYDE
-1664 IGNPLNYR
+1664 IGNPLKYR
-1672 DGMSFTWKNGRWLS
+1672 NGMSFTWKNGRWLS
-1686 TTTLSDGTKITY
+1686 TTTLSDGTKVTY

-1718 YYDSNDNL
+1718 YYDSNNNL
-1726 IAEKTDSATF
+1726 IAQKTDNATL
-1736 FFYYDNKNNPI
+1736 FFYYDTENSPV
-1747 AFSYNG
+1747 ALSYNG
-1753 KMFYYVKNVQGDVVK
+1753 NMFYYVKNLQGDIVK
-1768 ILDEEGVS
+1768 ILDEDGQEK
-1776 YASYVYDSWGNILE
+1776 ADYVYNAWGDIISQSDDE
-1790 EKGEPILSRL
+1790 LSSI

-1810 DEDTAMYY
+1810 DEDTTMYY

-1834 DDTEFISSS
+1834 DGTAFIGSS

-1851 FIYCENNPVNN
+1851 YTYCENDPVNRSDAEGTCYFDIKDN
-1862 VDYTGQWYT
+1862 IKHFNSEYRLDFYKDWRKKERKYNRKFAVNYARRWAYLRNNQYPWFIRGDCT
-1871 NKHKEMTEKMGFSG
+1871 NFVSQCLHAGGILMNDDWFYLYSARNKKWKHSNYWSVASQNMAYFYRSKYVRKHKSFNLH
-1885 SAYKTVR
+1885 KT
-1892 DWVYN
+1892 N
-1897 ADAYPCESTDDYSAP
+1897 MSSQI
-1912 FHSRNEALDIAKKLY
+1912 NI
-1927 NLALEIKK
+1927 IKK
-1935 EKKPK
+1935 YNIKSGDLLY
-1940 KFLIGE
+1940 FDFDGD
-1946 YRRGYTNIDFLKYS
+1946 GVYTHAAIIS
-1960 LKKNNTKS
+1960 S
-1968 MEKMQIAQYEFVH
+1968 
-1981 RINHHKWSKQAQILL
+1981 
-1996 GLSLHVVQDYFAHVI
+1996 
-2011 RVNLYKSKNNYY
+2011 VNA
-2023 GEKGCILLKRYLG
+2023 G
-2036 IKITLVD
+2036 IK
-2043 NDEYMN
+2043 
-2049 LNNRIEDG
+2049 
-2057 TDVIPRRYYCA
+2057 YCVH
-2068 EQITNSFYRRW
+2068 T
-2079 KKNKSIN
+2079 KKQ
-2086 KIKVTTNYEGTNLYK
+2086 
-2101 YKRSTG
+2101 KRLSS
-2107 HFKNK
+2107 
-2112 RYWLIET
+2112 LQ
-2119 GKYFYTIK
+2119 

>member
-1 MKCKL
+1 MKCKM
-6 RKCLSTVSIILCF
+6 RKCLSTISIILCF

-37 SQNSNSES
+37 SQSSNSES

-53 KSETNEIGD
+53 KSETEEIGN

-180 ISNAEYKNIYS
+180 TSNAEYKNIYN

-209 LNSPNAKNE
+209 LNSPNVNNE

-227 LTPKLKDDNTI
+227 LIPKLKDDNTI

-252 PYMVDANEKYS
+252 PYMVDANQKYS

-301 PEISSGQVSNTNYS
+301 PEISSGQALNTNYS
-315 YIGYGTS
+315 YVGYGTS
-322 STKYNPPYT
+322 SPKYNPPYT

-336 YIRWVIKKLP
+336 YIRWVINKLP

-399 IAGSSDDVSF
+399 IAGSSDNVSF

-419 TGESANNGFI
+419 TGESTNNGFI

-435 AKTRTVNLSIGNRT
+435 AKTRTVNLSIGDKT

-465 EDSLSYHTV
+465 EDNLSYHTV

-571 GNEPTEW
+571 GNAPTEW

-593 GYILEKDSEKLTFI
+593 GYILEKDSEKLYFQ
-607 KDSSGRGTL
+607 SSNGKGVLYKIT
-616 SYISELENSKNHIAY
+616 ELDNEKNHIVY
-631 GRNNNDGYINYIYD
+631 GRNSSDGYINYIYD
-645 STNQTQATFTTTY
+645 STNQTQATFTTTT

-717 EDGSEVKTGSSY
+717 ENGSEVKTGSSY

-775 TYTFDTDG
+775 TYTFDNDG

-867 KDSVIYHNIS
+867 KDNIIYHNIS

-886 TFSAYVKASCENNGT
+886 TFSAYVKATCENNGT

-997 TFTSGRPYIFGAP
+997 TFTYGRPYIFGAP
-1010 TYVKI
+1010 LYVKMN
-1015 DSDEDDT
+1015 SDENDT
-1022 TDSTTE
+1022 IDSTTE

-1050 HDVVDTTDAYGNVVK
+1050 HDVIDTTDAYGNVVK

-1101 TDKTNYL
+1101 TDKKNYL

-1118 VNAKNVSIVLTG
+1118 VNAKNVSFVLTG

-1145 FGIALNVYYNGEK
+1145 FGIALNVYYQGEDA
-1158 TPESHYQSF
+1158 PESHYQSF
-1167 NSNTTSVQSASL
+1167 NSNTTSVQSVSL

-1188 IVESVDYAFVYG
+1188 LVQCVDYAFVYG
-1200 YNCNTMIPS
+1200 YNSNTMIPS
-1209 NAMLKVMVSPGT
+1209 NAMLKVMASPET

-1270 SKGNYITEKTDEN
+1270 SKGNYVTDETDEN
-1283 GNTIK
+1283 GNTTK

-1297 SSITNGNNVKTSYT
+1297 SSITNGNNVETSYT

-1324 GASNKYDYDYQGNVE
+1324 VASNKYDYDYQGNVE

-1364 DSQIVSNTY
+1364 DSQIVSNIY

-1408 NIVAEYTY
+1408 NIVAKYTY

-1466 NTVEKTE
+1466 NIVEKTE

-1501 EEKDSFGRT
+1501 EEKDEFGRT
-1510 TSVLTKGLKNDKDYK
+1510 TSILTKGLKDNKDYK
-1525 VEYTYTKG
+1525 VEYTYADG
-1533 KDDNS
+1533 KETNS
-1538 TSNTIGSLTQFFNT
+1538 TSKTVSNLYNTFNDK
-1552 EKVASYTY
+1552 EVATY
-1560 SYDGNGNIQTI
+1560 SYSYDENGNITQIRLGKDIINKYIYDDKNQLKQEYDYLHNYYINYSLDGNGNIHSVDTQAL
-1571 VQDSK
+1571 DRDG
-1576 LTGVETEDGITNRY
+1576 LPTGSPR
-1590 VYDSNNQLV
+1590 
-1599 EEYDYVHNFHIYYS
+1599 
-1613 LDSNGNILSVNR
+1613 
-1625 QPADSSA
+1625 
-1632 TGKPHGNIYYYE
+1632 GNIYYYD
-1644 DKEWN
+1644 DKQWC
-1649 DKLTKINTTEITYDE
+1649 DKLTGVNGVGNITYDE

-1672 DGMSFTWKNGRWLS
+1672 DGMSFTWRNGRWLS
-1686 TTTLSDGTKITY
+1686 TTTLNDGTKVTY

-1718 YYDSNDNL
+1718 YYDSNNNL
-1726 IAEKTDSATF
+1726 IAQKTDNATL
-1736 FFYYDNKNNPI
+1736 FFYYDTENSPV
-1747 AFSYNG
+1747 ALSYNG
-1753 KMFYYVKNVQGDVVK
+1753 KMFYYVKNLQGDIVK
-1768 ILDEEGVS
+1768 ILDEDGNEK
-1776 YASYVYDSWGNILE
+1776 ASYVYNAWGDIISQSDDELAS
-1790 EKGEPILSRL
+1790 I

-1810 DEDTAMYY
+1810 DEDTTLYY

-1834 DDTEFISSS
+1834 DDTAYIGAT
-1843 GTAIGDNI
+1843 GTVLSANI
-1851 FIYCENNPVNN
+1851 FTYCENNPIIKKDINGKVTGVDDVFMLAVLIATVAAIAVVIGIIAFKDSWQILCKYMANSLSSLWQDIWNGFVNFY
-1862 VDYTGQWYT
+1862 DW
-1871 NKHKEMTEKMGFSG
+1871 
-1885 SAYKTVR
+1885 SAKKIKLAIKTCKKYISLYRADSRLRSKLKSKRKNSKRFFTVR
-1892 DWVYN
+1892 MEKNKAPIVGPPI
-1897 ADAYPCESTDDYSAP
+1897 DANVAVS
-1912 FHSRNEALDIAKKLY
+1912 KL
-1927 NLALEIKK
+1927 
-1935 EKKPK
+1935 
-1940 KFLIGE
+1940 
-1946 YRRGYTNIDFLKYS
+1946 RRGFDVITYFRTDALNIANRANGKKSECHQKHDHSFYFSHFHVSLKYI
-1960 LKKNNTKS
+1960 K
-1968 MEKMQIAQYEFVH
+1968 
-1981 RINHHKWSKQAQILL
+1981 HHI
-1996 GLSLHVVQDYFAHVI
+1996 H
-2011 RVNLYKSKNNYY
+2011 
-2023 GEKGCILLKRYLG
+2023 
-2036 IKITLVD
+2036 
-2043 NDEYMN
+2043 
-2049 LNNRIEDG
+2049 
-2057 TDVIPRRYYCA
+2057 
-2068 EQITNSFYRRW
+2068 SFY
-2079 KKNKSIN
+2079 
-2086 KIKVTTNYEGTNLYK
+2086 VVG
-2101 YKRSTG
+2101 G
-2107 HFKNK
+2107 
-2112 RYWLIET
+2112 
-2119 GKYFYTIK
+2119 

>member
-1 MKCKL
+1 MKCKM
-6 RKCLSTVSIILCF
+6 RECLSTISIILCF

-53 KSETNEIGD
+53 KSETDEIGD
-62 IVSEDSEQRT
+62 IVGEDSEQRT

-98 SKNEWVDYDNTLVK
+98 SKNKWVDYDNTLVN

-175 ALDNI
+175 TLDNI
-180 ISNAEYKNIYS
+180 TSNAEYKNIYN

-209 LNSPNAKNE
+209 LNSPNVNNE

-244 NVVYTISA
+244 NIVYTISA
-252 PYMVDANEKYS
+252 PYMVDANQKYS

-301 PEISSGQVSNTNYS
+301 PEISSGQALNTNYS

-322 STKYNPPYT
+322 STKYNPPYL

-336 YIRWVIKKLP
+336 YFRWIIKKMP
-346 TLTSSQK
+346 TLSSAQK
-353 VIKATYSYSI
+353 ITKATYSYSI
-363 EKIIGDV
+363 SSVVGDL
-370 SESNPFII
+370 SNDKPFII

-383 KSTSP
+383 KNTAP
-388 YYDSIVKDYSA
+388 YYDSLVKDYCA
-399 IAGSSDDVSF
+399 VANSSDEVSF

-419 TGESANNGFI
+419 TGESSNNGFI

-435 AKTRTVNLSIGNRT
+435 AKTRTVNLSIGDKT

-571 GNEPTEW
+571 GNVPTEW

-593 GYILEKDSEKLTFI
+593 GYILEKDSEKLYFQ
-607 KDSSGRGTL
+607 SNNGRGILYKIT
-616 SYISELENSKNHIAY
+616 ELDNSKNYLVY
-631 GRNNNDGYINYIYD
+631 GRNNSDGYINYIYD
-645 STNQTQATFTTTY
+645 STNQTQATFATTT

-717 EDGSEVKTGSSY
+717 ENGSEVKTGSSY

-855 NAIKIYNKDKQD
+855 NALKIYNKDKQD
-867 KDSVIYHNIS
+867 KDNIIYHNIS

-886 TFSAYVKASCENNGT
+886 TFSAYVKAMCENNGT

-978 KNSDFTNANNWFD
+978 KNSDFANANNWFD

-1010 TYVKI
+1010 TYLKMN
-1015 DSDEDDT
+1015 SDENDT

-1028 NATGTTVKETTQSVQ
+1028 NATATVKETTQSVQ

-1050 HDVVDTTDAYGNVVK
+1050 HDVIDTTDAYGNVVK

-1101 TDKTNYL
+1101 TDKKNYL
-1108 SNKYIYQRVN
+1108 ANKYIYQRVN
-1118 VNAKNVSIVLTG
+1118 VNAKNVSFVLTG

-1145 FGIALNVYYNGEK
+1145 FGIALNVYYQGED

-1167 NSNTTSVQSASL
+1167 NSNTTSVQSVSL

-1188 IVESVDYAFVYG
+1188 LVQCVDYAFVYG
-1200 YNCNTMIPS
+1200 YNSNTMIPS
-1209 NAMLKVMVSPGT
+1209 NAMLKVMVSPET
-1221 TSTDSASSPSGDDN
+1221 TSTDSASSSNGDDN

-1270 SKGNYITEKTDEN
+1270 TKGNYIAEETDEN
-1283 GNTIK
+1283 GNTTK

-1364 DSQIVSNTY
+1364 DSQIVSNIY

-1385 ANGSVISYTYDEYNN
+1385 ANGCVISYTYDEYNN
-1400 VTNIKCNG
+1400 VTNIKCND
-1408 NIVAEYTY
+1408 NIVAKYTY

-1447 FILGKDNTLAKS
+1447 FILGKDSTLANS

-1501 EEKDSFGRT
+1501 EEKDEFGRV
-1510 TSVLTKGLKNDKDYK
+1510 TSVLTKSKHSLNVVNKYIGDENFDDEDNVNANFTDTLSSRNINKQRVLFDGRVVSKYEYEYDNNGNITSIKQDGKEAHRYKYDKKNQLTE
-1525 VEYTYTKG
+1525 EYDCVNNYYI
-1533 KDDNS
+1533 NY
-1538 TSNTIGSLTQFFNT
+1538 SL
-1552 EKVASYTY
+1552 
-1560 SYDGNGNIQTI
+1560 DGNGNIHSFNTQA
-1571 VQDSK
+1571 
-1576 LTGVETEDGITNRY
+1576 
-1590 VYDSNNQLV
+1590 
-1599 EEYDYVHNFHIYYS
+1599 
-1613 LDSNGNILSVNR
+1613 LDSDKHPTGSV
-1625 QPADSSA
+1625 
-1632 TGKPHGNIYYYE
+1632 HGNVYYYE
-1644 DKEWN
+1644 DKQWC
-1649 DKLTKINTTEITYDE
+1649 DKLTRVNNTGYITYDE

-1672 DGMSFTWKNGRWLS
+1672 DGMSFTWRNGRWLS
-1686 TTTLSDGTKITY
+1686 TTTLNDGTKVTY

-1718 YYDSNDNL
+1718 YYDSNNNL
-1726 IAEKTDSATF
+1726 IAQKTDNATL
-1736 FFYYDNKNNPI
+1736 FFYYDTENSPV
-1747 AFSYNG
+1747 ALSYNG
-1753 KMFYYVKNVQGDVVK
+1753 KMFYYVKNLQGDIVK
-1768 ILDEEGVS
+1768 ILDEDGNEK
-1776 YASYVYDSWGNILE
+1776 ASYVYNAWGD
-1790 EKGEPILSRL
+1790 ILSQSEDEL
-1800 NPLRYRGYVY
+1800 ASINPLRYRGYVY
-1810 DEDTAMYY
+1810 DEDTTLYY

-1834 DDTEFISSS
+1834 DDTAYIGAT
-1843 GTAIGDNI
+1843 GTVLSANI
-1851 FIYCENNPVNN
+1851 FTYCENNAIMFT
-1862 VDYTGQWYT
+1862 DYNGQLLKEEKEAGRKFWKNWVVSTLKKKKWTYSATFLEHSLRDKPSNLWYNSYTALSKKIKKT
-1871 NKHKEMTEKMGFSG
+1871 NEFKNLVKKVRKKHKNKWVSNYTCSL
-1885 SAYKTVR
+1885 
-1892 DWVYN
+1892 VYN
-1897 ADAYPCESTDDYSAP
+1897 SGDLLGAFHNISVTVNEMWINGCRYFQFLLEDKYDFKLENYSG
-1912 FHSRNEALDIAKKLY
+1912 
-1927 NLALEIKK
+1927 NLA
-1935 EKKPK
+1935 
-1940 KFLIGE
+1940 
-1946 YRRGYTNIDFLKYS
+1946 
-1960 LKKNNTKS
+1960 
-1968 MEKMQIAQYEFVH
+1968 
-1981 RINHHKWSKQAQILL
+1981 
-1996 GLSLHVVQDYFAHVI
+1996 
-2011 RVNLYKSKNNYY
+2011 
-2023 GEKGCILLKRYLG
+2023 
-2036 IKITLVD
+2036 
-2043 NDEYMN
+2043 
-2049 LNNRIEDG
+2049 
-2057 TDVIPRRYYCA
+2057 
-2068 EQITNSFYRRW
+2068 
-2079 KKNKSIN
+2079 
-2086 KIKVTTNYEGTNLYK
+2086 IKVGNNMALADQNQGIIVPYK
-2101 YKRSTG
+2101 IYVIVYAKR
-2107 HFKNK
+2107 
-2112 RYWLIET
+2112 
-2119 GKYFYTIK
+2119 

>member
-1 MKCKL
+1 MKCKM
-6 RKCLSTVSIILCF
+6 RKCLSTISIILCF

-53 KSETNEIGD
+53 KSETDEIGD
-62 IVSEDSEQRT
+62 IVGEDSEQRT

-98 SKNEWVDYDNTLVK
+98 SKNEWVDYDNTLVN

-175 ALDNI
+175 TLDNI
-180 ISNAEYKNIYS
+180 TSNAEYKNIYN

-244 NVVYTISA
+244 NIVYTISA

-322 STKYNPPYT
+322 SPKYNPPYT

-336 YIRWVIKKLP
+336 YIRWVINKLP

-353 VIKATYSYSI
+353 VIKVTYSYSI
-363 EKIIGDV
+363 DKIIGDV

-399 IAGSSDDVSF
+399 IAGSSDNVSF

-419 TGESANNGFI
+419 TGESSNNGFI

-435 AKTRTVNLSIGNRT
+435 AKTRTVNLSIGDKT

-465 EDSLSYHTV
+465 EESLSYHTV

-571 GNEPTEW
+571 GNAPTEW

-593 GYILEKDSEKLTFI
+593 GYILEKDSEKLYFQ
-607 KDSSGRGTL
+607 SSNGKGVLYKIT
-616 SYISELENSKNHIAY
+616 ELDNEKNHIVY
-631 GRNNNDGYINYIYD
+631 GRNSSDGYINYIYD
-645 STNQTQATFTTTY
+645 STNQTQATFTTTT

-717 EDGSEVKTGSSY
+717 ENGSEVKTGSSY

-867 KDSVIYHNIS
+867 KDNIIYHNIS
-877 QKSLLGKYV
+877 QKSLLGKYI
-886 TFSAYVKASCENNGT
+886 TFSAYVKAMCENNGT

-997 TFTSGRPYIFGAP
+997 TFTYGRPYIFGAP
-1010 TYVKI
+1010 TYLKMN
-1015 DSDEDDT
+1015 SDENDT
-1022 TDSTTE
+1022 IDSTTE

-1050 HDVVDTTDAYGNVVK
+1050 HDVIDTTDAYGNVVK

-1118 VNAKNVSIVLTG
+1118 VNAKNVSFVLTG
-1130 QAQGVSVPLSNENRT
+1130 QAQGISVPLSNENRT
-1145 FGIALNVYYNGEK
+1145 FGIALNVYYQGED

-1167 NSNTTSVQSASL
+1167 NSNTTSVQSVSL

-1188 IVESVDYAFVYG
+1188 LVQCVDYAFVYG
-1200 YNCNTMIPS
+1200 YNSNTMIPS

-1221 TSTDSASSPSGDDN
+1221 TSTDSASSSNGDDN
-1235 TQGTTSASSEVEY
+1235 TQETTSASSEVEY

-1270 SKGNYITEKTDEN
+1270 SKGNYVTEETDEN
-1283 GNTIK
+1283 GNATK

-1297 SSITNGNNVKTSYT
+1297 SSVTNGNNVETSYT

-1317 ATSITTG
+1317 ATSITTDG
-1324 GASNKYDYDYQGNVE
+1324 TSNRYDYDYQGNVE

-1364 DSQIVSNTY
+1364 DSQIVSNIY

-1400 VTNIKCNG
+1400 VTNIKCND
-1408 NIVAEYTY
+1408 NIVAKYTY

-1447 FILGKDNTLAKS
+1447 FILGKDSTLANS

-1501 EEKDSFGRT
+1501 EEKDEFGRV
-1510 TSVLTKGLKNDKDYK
+1510 TSVLTKSKHSLNVVNKYIGDENFDDEDNVNANFTDTLSSRNINKQRVLFDGRVVSKYEYEYDNNGNITSIKQDGKEAHRYKYDKKNQLTE
-1525 VEYTYTKG
+1525 EYDCVNNYYI
-1533 KDDNS
+1533 NY
-1538 TSNTIGSLTQFFNT
+1538 SL
-1552 EKVASYTY
+1552 
-1560 SYDGNGNIQTI
+1560 DGNGNIHSFNTQA
-1571 VQDSK
+1571 
-1576 LTGVETEDGITNRY
+1576 
-1590 VYDSNNQLV
+1590 
-1599 EEYDYVHNFHIYYS
+1599 
-1613 LDSNGNILSVNR
+1613 LDSDKHPTGSV
-1625 QPADSSA
+1625 
-1632 TGKPHGNIYYYE
+1632 HGNVYYYE
-1644 DKEWN
+1644 DKQWC
-1649 DKLTKINTTEITYDE
+1649 DKLTRVNNTGYITYDE

-1672 DGMSFTWKNGRWLS
+1672 DGMSFTWRNGRWLS
-1686 TTTLSDGTKITY
+1686 TTTLNDGTKVTY

-1718 YYDSNDNL
+1718 YYDSNNNL
-1726 IAEKTDSATF
+1726 IAQKTDNATL
-1736 FFYYDNKNNPI
+1736 FFYYDTENSPV
-1747 AFSYNG
+1747 ALSYNG
-1753 KMFYYVKNVQGDVVK
+1753 KMFYYVKNLQGDIVK
-1768 ILDEEGVS
+1768 ILDEDGNEK
-1776 YASYVYDSWGNILE
+1776 ASYVYNAWGD
-1790 EKGEPILSRL
+1790 ILSQSEDEL
-1800 NPLRYRGYVY
+1800 ASINPLRYRGYVY
-1810 DEDTAMYY
+1810 DEDTTLYY

-1834 DDTEFISSS
+1834 DDTAYIGAT
-1843 GTAIGDNI
+1843 GTVLSANI
-1851 FIYCENNPVNN
+1851 FTYCENNAIMFT
-1862 VDYTGQWYT
+1862 DYNGQLLKEEKEAGRKFWKNWVVSTLKKKKWTYSATFLEHSLRDKPSNLWYNSYTALSKKIKKT
-1871 NKHKEMTEKMGFSG
+1871 NEFKNLVKKVRKKHKNKWVSNYTCSL
-1885 SAYKTVR
+1885 
-1892 DWVYN
+1892 VYN
-1897 ADAYPCESTDDYSAP
+1897 SGD
-1912 FHSRNEALDIAKKLY
+1912 
-1927 NLALEIKK
+1927 
-1935 EKKPK
+1935 
-1940 KFLIGE
+1940 
-1946 YRRGYTNIDFLKYS
+1946 
-1960 LKKNNTKS
+1960 
-1968 MEKMQIAQYEFVH
+1968 
-1981 RINHHKWSKQAQILL
+1981 LL
-1996 GLSLHVVQDYFAHVI
+1996 GAFHNISVTVNEMWINGCRYFQF
-2011 RVNLYKSKNNYY
+2011 LLEDKYDFKLENYS
-2023 GEKGCILLKRYLG
+2023 G
-2036 IKITLVD
+2036 
-2043 NDEYMN
+2043 NW
-2049 LNNRIEDG
+2049 
-2057 TDVIPRRYYCA
+2057 A
-2068 EQITNSFYRRW
+2068 
-2079 KKNKSIN
+2079 
-2086 KIKVTTNYEGTNLYK
+2086 IKVGNNMALADQNQGIIVPYK
-2101 YKRSTG
+2101 IYVIVYAKR
-2107 HFKNK
+2107 
-2112 RYWLIET
+2112 
-2119 GKYFYTIK
+2119 

>member
-37 SQNSNSES
+37 SQNSNLES

-53 KSETNEIGD
+53 KSETDEIGD

-370 SESNPFII
+370 SESDPFII

-383 KSTSP
+383 KSNSP

-419 TGESANNGFI
+419 TGESSNNGFI

-571 GNEPTEW
+571 GNAPTEW

-616 SYISELENSKNHIAY
+616 SYISELENSKNHIGY

-971 VNDYNAL
+971 LNDYNAL

-997 TFTSGRPYIFGAP
+997 TFTSGRPYIFGTP
-1010 TYVKI
+1010 TYLKM

-1022 TDSTTE
+1022 TDSTIE

-1050 HDVVDTTDAYGNVVK
+1050 HDVIDTTDVYGNVVK

-1101 TDKTNYL
+1101 TDKKNYL
-1108 SNKYIYQRVN
+1108 ANKYIYQRVN
-1118 VNAKNVSIVLTG
+1118 VNAKNVSFVLTG

-1145 FGIALNVYYNGEK
+1145 FGIALNVYYNGEN

-1167 NSNTTSVQSASL
+1167 NSNTTSVQSVSL

-1188 IVESVDYAFVYG
+1188 VVQYIDYAFVYG
-1200 YNCNTMIPS
+1200 YNSNTMIPS
-1209 NAMLKVMVSPGT
+1209 NAMLKVMVSPET

-1270 SKGNYITEKTDEN
+1270 SKGNYVTEETDEN
-1283 GNTIK
+1283 GNTTK

-1317 ATSITTG
+1317 ATSITTDG
-1324 GASNKYDYDYQGNVE
+1324 TSNKYDYDYRGNVE

-1408 NIVAEYTY
+1408 NIVAKYTY

-1422 SVCDDSESG
+1422 SVCNDSESG

-1447 FILGKDNTLAKS
+1447 FILGKDSTLAKS

-1501 EEKDSFGRT
+1501 EEKDEFGRT
-1510 TSVLTKGLKNDKDYK
+1510 TSILTKGLKDNKDYK
-1525 VEYTYTKG
+1525 VEYTYADGEDT
-1533 KDDNS
+1533 NL
-1538 TSNTIGSLTQFFNT
+1538 TSKTVSNLYNTFNDK
-1552 EKVASYTY
+1552 EVATYSY
-1560 SYDGNGNIQTI
+1560 SYDGNGNITQI
-1571 VQDSK
+1571 RLGKDIINK
-1576 LTGVETEDGITNRY
+1576 YI
-1590 VYDSNNQLV
+1590 YDDKNQLKQ
-1599 EEYDYVHNFHIYYS
+1599 EYDYLHNYYINYS
-1613 LDSNGNILSVNR
+1613 LDGNGNIHSVNTQALDR
-1625 QPADSSA
+1625 DGLP
-1632 TGKPHGNIYYYE
+1632 TGSPRGNIYYYD
-1644 DKEWN
+1644 DKQWC
-1649 DKLTKINTTEITYDE
+1649 DKLTGVNGVGNITYDE

-1672 DGMSFTWKNGRWLS
+1672 DGMSFTWRNGRWLS
-1686 TTTLSDGTKITY
+1686 TTTLNDGTKITY

-1711 GSKVTDY
+1711 GSKATDY
-1718 YYDSNDNL
+1718 YYDSNNNL
-1726 IAEKTDSATF
+1726 IAEKTDNATL
-1736 FFYYDNKNNPI
+1736 FFYYDTENSPV
-1747 AFSYNG
+1747 ALSYNG
-1753 KMFYYVKNVQGDVVK
+1753 KMFYYVKNLQGDIVK
-1768 ILDEEGVS
+1768 ILDEDGNEK
-1776 YASYVYDSWGNILE
+1776 ASYVYNAWGDIISQSDDELAS
-1790 EKGEPILSRL
+1790 I

-1810 DEDTAMYY
+1810 DEDTTMYY

-1834 DDTEFISSS
+1834 DDTAFISSS

-1851 FIYCENNPVNN
+1851 YTYCENNPVNN
-1862 VDYTGQWYT
+1862 VDYTGQCFYNCYDYWSHDNWEFVGGYKIKSDPHTRFKKLNKNEKIFVATICGEAIGSGTLACRIIAWVIVNRVGFREWKKYKSPISVIKNTGFDAYT
-1871 NKHKEMTEKMGFSG
+1871 YSTTEYKKAFSYLQEREKKHK
-1885 SAYKTVR
+1885 
-1892 DWVYN
+1892 
-1897 ADAYPCESTDDYSAP
+1897 
-1912 FHSRNEALDIAKKLY
+1912 RNNKLY
-1927 NLALEIKK
+1927 ENIITSVM
-1935 EKKPK
+1935 P
-1940 KFLIGE
+1940 I
-1946 YRRGYTNIDFLKYS
+1946 YRHYKNKSFKRIYNISKGAVLYYS
-1960 LKKNNTKS
+1960 PRS
-1968 MEKMQIAQYEFVH
+1968 MGGSIPNWNF
-1981 RINHHKWSKQAQILL
+1981 S
-1996 GLSLHVVQDYFAHVI
+1996 
-2011 RVNLYKSKNNYY
+2011 
-2023 GEKGCILLKRYLG
+2023 LLKRISITG
-2036 IKITLVD
+2036 IRSYD
-2043 NDEYMN
+2043 FM
-2049 LNNRIEDG
+2049 
-2057 TDVIPRRYYCA
+2057 
-2068 EQITNSFYRRW
+2068 F
-2079 KKNKSIN
+2079 
-2086 KIKVTTNYEGTNLYK
+2086 YK
-2101 YKRSTG
+2101 YR
-2107 HFKNK
+2107 
-2112 RYWLIET
+2112 
-2119 GKYFYTIK
+2119 

>member
-1 MKCKL
+1 MKCKM

-32 VQDNS
+32 VQANS

-53 KSETNEIGD
+53 KSETDEIGD

-175 ALDNI
+175 TLDNI
-180 ISNAEYKNIYS
+180 TSNAEYKNIYN

-209 LNSPNAKNE
+209 LNSPNVNNE

-227 LTPKLKDDNTI
+227 LIPKLKDDNTI

-252 PYMVDANEKYS
+252 PYMVDANQKYS

-277 MQVKLTADKD
+277 MQVKLIADKD

-315 YIGYGTS
+315 YVGYGTS
-322 STKYNPPYT
+322 SPKYNPPYT

-336 YIRWVIKKLP
+336 YIRWVINKLP

-399 IAGSSDDVSF
+399 IANSSNDVSF

-419 TGESANNGFI
+419 TGESSNNGFI

-435 AKTRTVNLSIGNRT
+435 AKTRTVNLSIGDKT

-465 EDSLSYHTV
+465 EDNLSYHTV

-571 GNEPTEW
+571 GNAPTEW

-593 GYILEKDSEKLTFI
+593 GYILEKDSEKLYFQ
-607 KDSSGRGTL
+607 SSNGKGVLYKIT
-616 SYISELENSKNHIAY
+616 ELDNEKNHIVY
-631 GRNNNDGYINYIYD
+631 GRNSSDGYINYIYD
-645 STNQTQATFTTTY
+645 STNQTQATFTTTT

-691 VKLPDNSCSNYTY
+691 VNLPDNSCSNYTY

-717 EDGSEVKTGSSY
+717 ENGSEVKTGSSY

-877 QKSLLGKYV
+877 QKSLLGKYI
-886 TFSAYVKASCENNGT
+886 TFSAYVKATCENNGT

-978 KNSDFTNANNWFD
+978 KNSDFSGDNNWVGCESLKSD
-991 NSNNKF
+991 DSTDSSTSCILGVPGLAASNDDKKTENSDKTENSNV
-997 TFTSGRPYIFGAP
+997 I
-1010 TYVKI
+1010 
-1015 DSDEDDT
+1015 
-1022 TDSTTE
+1022 TE
-1028 NATGTTVKETTQSVQ
+1028 TKHTTVIKD
-1043 STTVVSE
+1043 E
-1050 HDVVDTTDAYGNVVK
+1050 HDSVDTTDTYGNVVK
-1065 SVEGVYNRVYEVY
+1065 SVEGIYRREYDAIIYNEVTA
-1078 SDTDNSENSG
+1078 SSTNTSTATSTVP
-1088 NDSDSEDTTSEEN
+1088 SSTPIVSTTTSKSQTEQN
-1101 TDKTNYL
+1101 SNNS
-1108 SNKYIYQRVN
+1108 SNKSIYQKVN
-1118 VNAKNVSIVLTG
+1118 VNAKNVSFVLTG
-1130 QAQGVSVPLSNENRT
+1130 QAQGISVPLSNENRT
-1145 FGIALNVYYNGEK
+1145 FGIALNVYYQGED

-1167 NSNTTSVQSASL
+1167 NSNTTSVQSVSL

-1188 IVESVDYAFVYG
+1188 LVQCVDYAFVYG
-1200 YNCNTMIPS
+1200 YNSNTMIPS

-1221 TSTDSASSPSGDDN
+1221 TSTDSASSSNGDDN

-1270 SKGNYITEKTDEN
+1270 TKGNYIAEETDEN
-1283 GNTIK
+1283 GNTTK

-1297 SSITNGNNVKTSYT
+1297 SSITNGNNVETSYT

-1317 ATSITTG
+1317 ATSITTDG
-1324 GASNKYDYDYQGNVE
+1324 TSNRYDYDYQGNVE

-1364 DSQIVSNTY
+1364 DSQIVSNIY

-1400 VTNIKCNG
+1400 VTNIKCND

-1447 FILGKDNTLAKS
+1447 FILGKDSTIANS

-1510 TSVLTKGLKNDKDYK
+1510 TSILTKGLKDNKDYK
-1525 VEYTYTKG
+1525 VEYTYAKG
-1533 KDDNS
+1533 KGTNS
-1538 TSNTIGSLTQFFNT
+1538 TSKTVSNLTSSFNDN
-1552 EKVASYTY
+1552 EIATY
-1560 SYDGNGNIQTI
+1560 SYSYDENGNITQIRLGKDIINKYIYDDKNQLKQEYDYLHNYYINYSLDGNGNIHSVNTQALDRDGLPTGSPRGN
-1571 VQDSK
+1571 VYYYDDKQWCDK
-1576 LTGVETEDGITNRY
+1576 LTGV
-1590 VYDSNNQLV
+1590 
-1599 EEYDYVHNFHIYYS
+1599 
-1613 LDSNGNILSVNR
+1613 NGV
-1625 QPADSSA
+1625 
-1632 TGKPHGNIYYYE
+1632 GN
-1644 DKEWN
+1644 
-1649 DKLTKINTTEITYDE
+1649 ITYDE

-1672 DGMSFTWKNGRWLS
+1672 DGMSFTWRNGRWLS
-1686 TTTLSDGTKITY
+1686 TTTLNDGTKVTY

-1718 YYDSNDNL
+1718 YYDSNNNL
-1726 IAEKTDSATF
+1726 IAQKTDNATL
-1736 FFYYDNKNNPI
+1736 FFYYDTENSPV
-1747 AFSYNG
+1747 ALSYNG
-1753 KMFYYVKNVQGDVVK
+1753 KMFYYVKNLQGDIVK
-1768 ILDEEGVS
+1768 ILDEDGNEK
-1776 YASYVYDSWGNILE
+1776 ANYVYNAWGNILSQSNDE
-1790 EKGEPILSRL
+1790 LSSI

-1834 DDTEFISSS
+1834 DDTAFISSS

-1851 FIYCENNPVNN
+1851 YTYCENDPVNN
-1862 VDYTGQWYT
+1862 VDYTGQWYHNLSSYYKAHKKMYEGYPDAWQAFCT
-1871 NKHKEMTEKMGFSG
+1871 RYNKLKKRYKDNRSALGRFSG
-1885 SAYKTVR
+1885 YIYGQKNKKVKNLKYGSNNATVAGVGCELIAIYNTLKRLGKFQYFYQVMLEAEMNDMDMFGGIWGTKPLGIAGYFDFHKIKRDMYQGESTFDRFIKSIKKAKIAIISLWNDHFYNGIHTYCIEYDKKSKKYKAYNKDVNSTYKTKI
-1892 DWVYN
+1892 N
-1897 ADAYPCESTDDYSAP
+1897 IKSFA
-1912 FHSRNEALDIAKKLY
+1912 
-1927 NLALEIKK
+1927 KK
-1935 EKKPK
+1935 EKSN
-1940 KFLIGE
+1940 FIIGF
-1946 YRRGYTNIDFLKYS
+1946 TF
-1960 LKKNNTKS
+1960 
-1968 MEKMQIAQYEFVH
+1968 
-1981 RINHHKWSKQAQILL
+1981 
-1996 GLSLHVVQDYFAHVI
+1996 
-2011 RVNLYKSKNNYY
+2011 
-2023 GEKGCILLKRYLG
+2023 
-2036 IKITLVD
+2036 
-2043 NDEYMN
+2043 
-2049 LNNRIEDG
+2049 
-2057 TDVIPRRYYCA
+2057 
-2068 EQITNSFYRRW
+2068 
-2079 KKNKSIN
+2079 
-2086 KIKVTTNYEGTNLYK
+2086 
-2101 YKRSTG
+2101 
-2107 HFKNK
+2107 
-2112 RYWLIET
+2112 
-2119 GKYFYTIK
+2119 

>member
-37 SQNSNSES
+37 NQNSNSES

-53 KSETNEIGD
+53 KSETDEIGV
-62 IVSEDSEQRT
+62 IVGEDSEKRT

-180 ISNAEYKNIYS
+180 TSNAEYKNIYN

-227 LTPKLKDDNTI
+227 LIPKLKDDNTI

-244 NVVYTISA
+244 NIVYTISA

-301 PEISSGQVSNTNYS
+301 PEISSGQASNTNYS
-315 YIGYGTS
+315 YIGYGTP

-336 YIRWVIKKLP
+336 YIRWVITKLP

-388 YYDSIVKDYSA
+388 YYDSLVKDYCA
-399 IAGSSDDVSF
+399 VANSSDEVSF

-419 TGESANNGFI
+419 TGESTNNGFI

-435 AKTRTVNLSIGNRT
+435 AKTRTVNLSIGDKT

-465 EDSLSYHTV
+465 EDNLSYHTV
-474 SAGSKADVNI
+474 SASSKADVNI

-571 GNEPTEW
+571 GNAPTEW

-593 GYILEKDSEKLTFI
+593 GYILEKDSEKLYFQ
-607 KDSSGRGTL
+607 SNNGRGILYKIT
-616 SYISELENSKNHIAY
+616 ELDNSKNYLVY
-631 GRNNNDGYINYIYD
+631 GRNSSDGYINYIYD

-666 TINLPNSRKVNLS
+666 IINLPNSRKVNLS

-717 EDGSEVKTGSSY
+717 ENGSEVKTGSSY

-775 TYTFDTDG
+775 TYTFDNDG

-867 KDSVIYHNIS
+867 KDNIIYHNIS

-886 TFSAYVKASCENNGT
+886 TFSAYVKATCENNGA

-997 TFTSGRPYIFGAP
+997 TFTSGRPYIFGTP
-1010 TYVKI
+1010 TYLKM
-1015 DSDEDDT
+1015 DSDENDT

-1028 NATGTTVKETTQSVQ
+1028 NVTTTVKETTQSVQ

-1050 HDVVDTTDAYGNVVK
+1050 HDVIDTTDAYGNVVK

-1118 VNAKNVSIVLTG
+1118 VNAENVSFVLTG

-1145 FGIALNVYYNGEK
+1145 FGIALNVYYQGED

-1167 NSNTTSVQSASL
+1167 NSNTTSVQSVSL

-1188 IVESVDYAFVYG
+1188 LVQCVDYAFVYG
-1200 YNCNTMIPS
+1200 YNSNTMIPS

-1221 TSTDSASSPSGDDN
+1221 TSTDSASSSNGDDN

-1270 SKGNYITEKTDEN
+1270 SKGNYVAEETDEN
-1283 GNTIK
+1283 GNATK

-1297 SSITNGNNVKTSYT
+1297 SSVTNGNNVETSYT

-1364 DSQIVSNTY
+1364 DSQIVSNIY

-1408 NIVAEYTY
+1408 NIVAKYTY

-1447 FILGKDNTLAKS
+1447 FILGKDSTLANS

-1501 EEKDSFGRT
+1501 EEKDEFGRT
-1510 TSVLTKGLKNDKDYK
+1510 TSVLTKGLKDSKDYK
-1525 VEYTYTKG
+1525 VEYTYADG
-1533 KDDNS
+1533 KDTNS
-1538 TSNTIGSLTQFFNT
+1538 TSKTVSNLYNTFNDK
-1552 EKVASYTY
+1552 EVATYSY
-1560 SYDGNGNIQTI
+1560 SYDGNGNITQIRLGKDIINKYIYDDKNQLKQEYDYLHNYYINYSLDGNGNIHSVNIQALDTDGLPTGSPRGN
-1571 VQDSK
+1571 VYYYDDKQWCDK
-1576 LTGVETEDGITNRY
+1576 LTGVNR
-1590 VYDSNNQLV
+1590 V
-1599 EEYDYVHNFHIYYS
+1599 
-1613 LDSNGNILSVNR
+1613 GN
-1625 QPADSSA
+1625 
-1632 TGKPHGNIYYYE
+1632 
-1644 DKEWN
+1644 
-1649 DKLTKINTTEITYDE
+1649 ITYDE

-1672 DGMSFTWKNGRWLS
+1672 DGMSFTWRNGRWLS
-1686 TTTLSDGTKITY
+1686 TTTLNDGTKVTY

-1718 YYDSNDNL
+1718 YYDSNNNL
-1726 IAEKTDSATF
+1726 IAEKTDSATL
-1736 FFYYDNKNNPI
+1736 FFYYDTENSPV
-1747 AFSYNG
+1747 ALSYNG
-1753 KMFYYVKNVQGDVVK
+1753 KMFYYVKNLQGDIVK
-1768 ILDEEGVS
+1768 ILDEDGNEK
-1776 YASYVYDSWGNILE
+1776 ASYVYNAWGD
-1790 EKGEPILSRL
+1790 ILSQSNDEL
-1800 NPLRYRGYVY
+1800 ASINPLRYRGYVY
-1810 DEDTAMYY
+1810 DEDTTMYY

-1834 DDTEFISSS
+1834 DDTAYIGAT
-1843 GTAIGDNI
+1843 GTVLSANI
-1851 FIYCENNPVNN
+1851 FTYCENNPIIKKDINGKVTGVDDVFMLAVLIATVAAIAVVIGLIAFKDSWQILCKYMANSLSSLWQDIWNGFVNFY
-1862 VDYTGQWYT
+1862 DW
-1871 NKHKEMTEKMGFSG
+1871 
-1885 SAYKTVR
+1885 SAKKIKLAIKTCKKYISLYRADSRLRSKLKSKRKNSKRFFTVR
-1892 DWVYN
+1892 MEKNKAPIVGPPI
-1897 ADAYPCESTDDYSAP
+1897 DANVAVS
-1912 FHSRNEALDIAKKLY
+1912 KL
-1927 NLALEIKK
+1927 
-1935 EKKPK
+1935 
-1940 KFLIGE
+1940 
-1946 YRRGYTNIDFLKYS
+1946 RRGFDVITYFRTDALNIANRANGKKSECHQKHDHSFYFSHFHVSLKYI
-1960 LKKNNTKS
+1960 K
-1968 MEKMQIAQYEFVH
+1968 
-1981 RINHHKWSKQAQILL
+1981 HHI
-1996 GLSLHVVQDYFAHVI
+1996 H
-2011 RVNLYKSKNNYY
+2011 
-2023 GEKGCILLKRYLG
+2023 
-2036 IKITLVD
+2036 
-2043 NDEYMN
+2043 
-2049 LNNRIEDG
+2049 
-2057 TDVIPRRYYCA
+2057 
-2068 EQITNSFYRRW
+2068 SFY
-2079 KKNKSIN
+2079 
-2086 KIKVTTNYEGTNLYK
+2086 VVG
-2101 YKRSTG
+2101 G
-2107 HFKNK
+2107 
-2112 RYWLIET
+2112 
-2119 GKYFYTIK
+2119 

>member
-53 KSETNEIGD
+53 KSETDEIGD

-87 VDYGEP
+87 VDYGEH

-143 NDKHEISWNYDDAN
+143 NDKHEISWNYDNAN

-175 ALDNI
+175 TLDNI
-180 ISNAEYKNIYS
+180 TSNAEYKNIYS

-209 LNSPNAKNE
+209 LNSPNVNNE
-218 YVISYNIGK
+218 YVISYKIGK

-252 PYMVDANEKYS
+252 PYMVDANQKYS

-435 AKTRTVNLSIGNRT
+435 AKTRTVNLSIGDKT

-465 EDSLSYHTV
+465 EESLSYHTV

-571 GNEPTEW
+571 GNAPTEW

-607 KDSSGRGTL
+607 KDSAGRGTL
-616 SYISELENSKNHIAY
+616 SYISELENSKNHIGY
-631 GRNNNDGYINYIYD
+631 GRNNSDGYINYIYD
-645 STNQTQATFTTTY
+645 STNQTQATFTTTT

-717 EDGSEVKTGSSY
+717 ENGSEVKIGSSY

-798 QSSDLTVTK
+798 QSSELTVTK

-867 KDSVIYHNIS
+867 KDNIIYHNIS
-877 QKSLLGKYV
+877 QKALLGKYV

-1010 TYVKI
+1010 TYLKMN
-1015 DSDEDDT
+1015 SDENDT

-1050 HDVVDTTDAYGNVVK
+1050 HDVIDTTDAYGNVVK

-1118 VNAKNVSIVLTG
+1118 VNAENVSFVLTG

-1145 FGIALNVYYNGEK
+1145 FGIALNVYYQGED

-1167 NSNTTSVQSASL
+1167 NSNTTSVQSVSL

-1188 IVESVDYAFVYG
+1188 LVQCVDYAFVYG
-1200 YNCNTMIPS
+1200 YNSNTMIPS

-1221 TSTDSASSPSGDDN
+1221 TSTDSASSSNGDDN

-1270 SKGNYITEKTDEN
+1270 SKGNYVAEETDEN
-1283 GNTIK
+1283 GNATK

-1297 SSITNGNNVKTSYT
+1297 SSVTNGNNVETSYT

-1364 DSQIVSNTY
+1364 DSQIVSNIY

-1442 NLESQ
+1442 NLEGQ
-1447 FILGKDNTLAKS
+1447 FILGKDSTIANS

-1510 TSVLTKGLKNDKDYK
+1510 TSILTKGIKDNKDYK
-1525 VEYTYTKG
+1525 VKYTYADGKG
-1533 KDDNS
+1533 TNS
-1538 TSNTIGSLTQFFNT
+1538 TSKTVSNLYNTFNDK
-1552 EKVASYTY
+1552 EVATY
-1560 SYDGNGNIQTI
+1560 SYSYDENGNITQIRLGKDIINKYIYDDKNQLKQEYDYLHNYYINYSLDGNGNIHSVDTQALDRDGLPTGSPRGN
-1571 VQDSK
+1571 VYYYDDKQWCDK
-1576 LTGVETEDGITNRY
+1576 LTGV
-1590 VYDSNNQLV
+1590 
-1599 EEYDYVHNFHIYYS
+1599 
-1613 LDSNGNILSVNR
+1613 NGV
-1625 QPADSSA
+1625 
-1632 TGKPHGNIYYYE
+1632 GN
-1644 DKEWN
+1644 
-1649 DKLTKINTTEITYDE
+1649 ITYDE

-1672 DGMSFTWKNGRWLS
+1672 DGMSFTWRNGRWLS
-1686 TTTLSDGTKITY
+1686 TTTLNDGTKVTY

-1718 YYDSNDNL
+1718 YYDSNNNL
-1726 IAEKTDSATF
+1726 IAEKTDNATL
-1736 FFYYDNKNNPI
+1736 FFYYDTENSPV
-1747 AFSYNG
+1747 ALSYNG
-1753 KMFYYVKNVQGDVVK
+1753 KMFYYVKNLQGDIVK
-1768 ILDEEGVS
+1768 ILDEDGQEK
-1776 YASYVYDSWGNILE
+1776 ASYVYNAWGNILSQSNDE
-1790 EKGEPILSRL
+1790 LASI

-1810 DEDTAMYY
+1810 DEDTTMYY

-1834 DDTEFISSS
+1834 DDTAFISSS

-1851 FIYCENNPVNN
+1851 YTYCENNPVNN
-1862 VDYTGQWYT
+1862 VDYTGQWFHSLKVFKLKISAKKQEVENYKSMGYRTMYLKTLKQYSRLKYLLDCAENVYKT
-1871 NKHKEMTEKMGFSG
+1871 NKNIVSKFNSYIYGQADKKYGALLFGDSTVNNNGCVSIAIYNALFRIGKKQSLTQIIVELIMNECLIDNGFGGVNYKKIGKYLSNHNINFKKYDSFNKKNGKE
-1885 SAYKTVR
+1885 AYKN
-1892 DWVYN
+1892 YKKN
-1897 ADAYPCESTDDYSAP
+1897 AYKYRASVVSINGHAFCIIKDG
-1912 FHSRNEALDIAKKLY
+1912 KKL
-1927 NLALEIKK
+1927 
-1935 EKKPK
+1935 
-1940 KFLIGE
+1940 
-1946 YRRGYTNIDFLKYS
+1946 
-1960 LKKNNTKS
+1960 
-1968 MEKMQIAQYEFVH
+1968 KMLNYQNEDRCA
-1981 RINHHKWSKQAQILL
+1981 KA
-1996 GLSLHVVQDYFAHVI
+1996 
-2011 RVNLYKSKNNYY
+2011 VN
-2023 GEKGCILLKRYLG
+2023 
-2036 IKITLVD
+2036 
-2043 NDEYMN
+2043 
-2049 LNNRIEDG
+2049 
-2057 TDVIPRRYYCA
+2057 
-2068 EQITNSFYRRW
+2068 W
-2079 KKNKSIN
+2079 N
-2086 KIKVTTNYEGTNLYK
+2086 KIKS
-2101 YKRSTG
+2101 R
-2107 HFKNK
+2107 F
-2112 RYWLIET
+2112 IAA
-2119 GKYFYTIK
+2119 FCIK

>member
-53 KSETNEIGD
+53 KSETEEIGN

-175 ALDNI
+175 TLDNI
-180 ISNAEYKNIYS
+180 TSNAEYKNIYN

-252 PYMVDANEKYS
+252 PYMVDANQKYS

-301 PEISSGQVSNTNYS
+301 PEISSGQVSNTKYS
-315 YIGYGTS
+315 YVGYGTS
-322 STKYNPPYT
+322 SPKYNPPYT

-336 YIRWVIKKLP
+336 YIRWVINKLP

-399 IAGSSDDVSF
+399 IAGSSDNVSF

-419 TGESANNGFI
+419 TGESTNNGFI

-435 AKTRTVNLSIGNRT
+435 AKTRTVNLSIGDKT

-465 EDSLSYHTV
+465 EDNLSYHTV

-571 GNEPTEW
+571 GNAPTEW

-593 GYILEKDSEKLTFI
+593 GYILEKDSEKLYFQ
-607 KDSSGRGTL
+607 SSNGKGVLYKIT
-616 SYISELENSKNHIAY
+616 ELDNEKNHIVY
-631 GRNNNDGYINYIYD
+631 GRNSSDGYINYIYD
-645 STNQTQATFTTTY
+645 STNQTQATFTTTT

-717 EDGSEVKTGSSY
+717 ENGSEVKTGSSY

-775 TYTFDTDG
+775 TYTFDNDG

-901 GKVNLAIQ
+901 GKLNLAIQ

-978 KNSDFTNANNWFD
+978 KNSNFTNANNWFD

-1010 TYVKI
+1010 TYLKMN
-1015 DSDEDDT
+1015 SDENDT

-1101 TDKTNYL
+1101 TDKKNYL

-1118 VNAKNVSIVLTG
+1118 VNAKNVSFVLTG

-1145 FGIALNVYYNGEK
+1145 FGIALNVYYQGED

-1167 NSNTTSVQSASL
+1167 NSNTTSVQSVSL

-1188 IVESVDYAFVYG
+1188 LVQCVDYAFVYG
-1200 YNCNTMIPS
+1200 YNSNTMIPS

-1221 TSTDSASSPSGDDN
+1221 TSTDSASSSSGDDN

-1254 ELDTSKSYIK
+1254 ELDTLKSYIK
-1264 SESTYD
+1264 SQSTYD
-1270 SKGNYITEKTDEN
+1270 SKGNYVAEETDEN
-1283 GNTIK
+1283 GNTTK

-1297 SSITNGNNVKTSYT
+1297 SSVTNGNNVETSYT

-1364 DSQIVSNTY
+1364 DSQIVSNIY

-1400 VTNIKCNG
+1400 VTNIKCND
-1408 NIVAEYTY
+1408 NTIAKYTY

-1447 FILGKDNTLAKS
+1447 FILGKDSTLANS

-1501 EEKDSFGRT
+1501 EEKDEFGRV
-1510 TSVLTKGLKNDKDYK
+1510 TSVLTKSKHSLNVVNKYIGDENF
-1525 VEYTYTKG
+1525 
-1533 KDDNS
+1533 DDEDNVNANS
-1538 TSNTIGSLTQFFNT
+1538 TDTLSSRNINKQRVLFDGRVVSKYEYEYDNNGNITSIKQDGKEAHRYKYDKKNQLTEEYDYVNNYYINYSL
-1552 EKVASYTY
+1552 
-1560 SYDGNGNIQTI
+1560 DGNGNI
-1571 VQDSK
+1571 
-1576 LTGVETEDGITNRY
+1576 
-1590 VYDSNNQLV
+1590 
-1599 EEYDYVHNFHIYYS
+1599 H
-1613 LDSNGNILSVNR
+1613 SVNTQALDR
-1625 QPADSSA
+1625 DGLP
-1632 TGKPHGNIYYYE
+1632 TGSPRGNIYYYD
-1644 DKEWN
+1644 DKQWC
-1649 DKLTKINTTEITYDE
+1649 DKLTGVNGVGNITYDE

-1672 DGMSFTWKNGRWLS
+1672 DGMSFTWRNGRWLS
-1686 TTTLSDGTKITY
+1686 TTTLNDGTKVTY

-1718 YYDSNDNL
+1718 YYDSNNNL
-1726 IAEKTDSATF
+1726 IAEKTNNATL
-1736 FFYYDNKNNPI
+1736 FFYYDTENSPV
-1747 AFSYNG
+1747 ALSYNG
-1753 KMFYYVKNVQGDVVK
+1753 KMFYYVKNLQGDIVK
-1768 ILDEEGVS
+1768 ILDEDGQEK
-1776 YASYVYDSWGNILE
+1776 ASYVYNAWGNILSQSE
-1790 EKGEPILSRL
+1790 DELSSI

-1810 DEDTAMYY
+1810 DEDTTLYY

-1834 DDTEFISSS
+1834 DDTAFIGSS

-1851 FIYCENNPVNN
+1851 YAYCENDPVNN
-1862 VDYTGQWYT
+1862 VDYTGQWYHNLSSYYKAHKKMYEGYPDAWQAFCT
-1871 NKHKEMTEKMGFSG
+1871 RYNKLKKRYKDNRSALGRFSG
-1885 SAYKTVR
+1885 YIYGQKNKKVKNLKYGSNNATVAGVGCELIAIYNTLKRLGKFQYFYQVMLEAEMNDMDMFGGIWGTKPLGIAGYFDFHKIKRDMYQGESTFDRFIKSIKKAKIAIISLWNDHFYNGIHTYCIEYDKKSKKYKAYNKDVNSTYKTKI
-1892 DWVYN
+1892 N
-1897 ADAYPCESTDDYSAP
+1897 IKSFA
-1912 FHSRNEALDIAKKLY
+1912 
-1927 NLALEIKK
+1927 KK
-1935 EKKPK
+1935 EKSN
-1940 KFLIGE
+1940 FIIGF
-1946 YRRGYTNIDFLKYS
+1946 TF
-1960 LKKNNTKS
+1960 
-1968 MEKMQIAQYEFVH
+1968 
-1981 RINHHKWSKQAQILL
+1981 
-1996 GLSLHVVQDYFAHVI
+1996 
-2011 RVNLYKSKNNYY
+2011 
-2023 GEKGCILLKRYLG
+2023 
-2036 IKITLVD
+2036 
-2043 NDEYMN
+2043 
-2049 LNNRIEDG
+2049 
-2057 TDVIPRRYYCA
+2057 
-2068 EQITNSFYRRW
+2068 
-2079 KKNKSIN
+2079 
-2086 KIKVTTNYEGTNLYK
+2086 
-2101 YKRSTG
+2101 
-2107 HFKNK
+2107 
-2112 RYWLIET
+2112 
-2119 GKYFYTIK
+2119 

>member
-1 MKCKL
+1 
-6 RKCLSTVSIILCF
+6 
-19 AMIYLIPMNVVAL
+19 
-32 VQDNS
+32 
-37 SQNSNSES
+37 
-45 NSADFSNV
+45 
-53 KSETNEIGD
+53 
-62 IVSEDSEQRT
+62 
-72 ENSKTFLLD
+72 
-81 DGTKMF
+81 MF

-157 KSNIVVQNGKT
+157 KSKIVVQNGKT

-180 ISNAEYKNIYS
+180 TSNAEYKNIYN

-363 EKIIGDV
+363 ERITGDV

-419 TGESANNGFI
+419 TGESTNNGFI

-435 AKTRTVNLSIGNRT
+435 AKTRTVNLSIGDKT

-465 EDSLSYHTV
+465 EGSLSYHTV

-571 GNEPTEW
+571 GNAPTEW

-593 GYILEKDSEKLTFI
+593 GYILEKDSEKLYFQ
-607 KDSSGRGTL
+607 SNNGRGILYKIT
-616 SYISELENSKNHIAY
+616 ELDNSKNYLVY
-631 GRNNNDGYINYIYD
+631 GRNSSDGYINYIYD

-717 EDGSEVKTGSSY
+717 EDGSKVKTGSSY

-840 DNKYSLDTDTKYFGT
+840 DNKYSLDTKTKYFGT

-886 TFSAYVKASCENNGT
+886 TFSAYVKAFCENNGT

-997 TFTSGRPYIFGAP
+997 TFTSGRPYIFGTP

-1015 DSDEDDT
+1015 DSDENDT

-1118 VNAKNVSIVLTG
+1118 VNAKNVSFVLTG

-1145 FGIALNVYYNGEK
+1145 FGIALNVYYNGEN

-1167 NSNTTSVQSASL
+1167 NSNTTSVQSVLL

-1188 IVESVDYAFVYG
+1188 VVQYIDYAFVYG
-1200 YNCNTMIPS
+1200 YNSNTMIPS
-1209 NAMLKVMVSPGT
+1209 NAMLKVMVSPET

-1270 SKGNYITEKTDEN
+1270 SKGNYVTEETDEN
-1283 GNTIK
+1283 GNTTK

-1317 ATSITTG
+1317 ATSITTDG
-1324 GASNKYDYDYQGNVE
+1324 TSNKYDYDYQGNVE

-1400 VTNIKCNG
+1400 VTNIKCND
-1408 NIVAEYTY
+1408 NIVAKYTY

-1442 NLESQ
+1442 NLEGQ

-1501 EEKDSFGRT
+1501 EEKDEFGRT
-1510 TSVLTKGLKNDKDYK
+1510 TSVLTKGLKDNKDYK
-1525 VEYTYTKG
+1525 VKYTYADG
-1533 KDDNS
+1533 KETNS
-1538 TSNTIGSLTQFFNT
+1538 TSKTVSNLYNTFNDK
-1552 EKVASYTY
+1552 EVATY
-1560 SYDGNGNIQTI
+1560 SYSYDENGNITQIRLGKDIINKYIYDDKNQLKQEYDYLHNYYINYSLDGNGNIHSVDTQAL
-1571 VQDSK
+1571 DRDG
-1576 LTGVETEDGITNRY
+1576 LPTGSPR
-1590 VYDSNNQLV
+1590 
-1599 EEYDYVHNFHIYYS
+1599 
-1613 LDSNGNILSVNR
+1613 
-1625 QPADSSA
+1625 
-1632 TGKPHGNIYYYE
+1632 GNIYYYD
-1644 DKEWN
+1644 DKQWC
-1649 DKLTKINTTEITYDE
+1649 DKLTGVNGVGNITYDE

-1672 DGMSFTWKNGRWLS
+1672 DGMSFTWRNGRWLS
-1686 TTTLSDGTKITY
+1686 TTTLNDGTKVTY

-1718 YYDSNDNL
+1718 YYDSNNNL
-1726 IAEKTDSATF
+1726 IAEKTDNATL
-1736 FFYYDNKNNPI
+1736 FFYYDTENSPV
-1747 AFSYNG
+1747 ALSYNG
-1753 KMFYYVKNVQGDVVK
+1753 KMFYYVKNLQGDIVK
-1768 ILDEEGVS
+1768 ILDEDGNEK
-1776 YASYVYDSWGNILE
+1776 ASYVYNAWGD
-1790 EKGEPILSRL
+1790 ILSQSEDEL
-1800 NPLRYRGYVY
+1800 SSINPLRYRGYVY
-1810 DEDTAMYY
+1810 DEDTTLYY

-1834 DDTEFISSS
+1834 DDTEYIGFS
-1843 GTAIGDNI
+1843 GTVLSANIFTYCENDPNNKSDRLGTSSYSLYKKYNEISIKGKTKQRKFKIMYMPNGGSGKHMPCTTVVYGKKTKLRKRTYHKSYYIFKGWTAYRKSDGKWLCQDQYNLSKRRWLSEQELKQYNRKYEKYLYKDKSYVSKTSSTNNDIVYMYAQWSKKVFKIIKNEKDSFYVIGDNYNFPYSVDVHLIYEERYHLSDNAKEYYYRSLYILATTTNSNASCTFGFTGICHEYENRDI
-1851 FIYCENNPVNN
+1851 FKRFKMKKYGTYMLPPDPLYFISIENKDSV
-1862 VDYTGQWYT
+1862 T
-1871 NKHKEMTEKMGFSG
+1871 
-1885 SAYKTVR
+1885 
-1892 DWVYN
+1892 
-1897 ADAYPCESTDDYSAP
+1897 
-1912 FHSRNEALDIAKKLY
+1912 
-1927 NLALEIKK
+1927 
-1935 EKKPK
+1935 
-1940 KFLIGE
+1940 
-1946 YRRGYTNIDFLKYS
+1946 YRRSNKMYS
-1960 LKKNNTKS
+1960 S
-1968 MEKMQIAQYEFVH
+1968 FSFSCFVP
-1981 RINHHKWSKQAQILL
+1981 KGSKI
-1996 GLSLHVVQDYFAHVI
+1996 
-2011 RVNLYKSKNNYY
+2011 
-2023 GEKGCILLKRYLG
+2023 
-2036 IKITLVD
+2036 
-2043 NDEYMN
+2043 
-2049 LNNRIEDG
+2049 G
-2057 TDVIPRRYYCA
+2057 TISRRYH
-2068 EQITNSFYRRW
+2068 
-2079 KKNKSIN
+2079 
-2086 KIKVTTNYEGTNLYK
+2086 L
-2101 YKRSTG
+2101 
-2107 HFKNK
+2107 
-2112 RYWLIET
+2112 
-2119 GKYFYTIK
+2119 

>member
-1 MKCKL
+1 MKCKM

-53 KSETNEIGD
+53 KSETDKIGN

-93 VHYKN
+93 IHYKN

-175 ALDNI
+175 TLDNI
-180 ISNAEYKNIYS
+180 TSNAEYKNIYN

-199 TTKGVKENIV
+199 TTRGVKENIV

-227 LTPKLKDDNTI
+227 LIPKLKDDNTI

-244 NVVYTISA
+244 NIVYTISA
-252 PYMVDANEKYS
+252 PYMVDANQKYS

-301 PEISSGQVSNTNYS
+301 PEISSGQALNTNYS
-315 YIGYGTS
+315 YIGYGTP

-336 YIRWVIKKLP
+336 YIRWVITKLP

-399 IAGSSDDVSF
+399 IAGSSDNVSF

-419 TGESANNGFI
+419 TGESSNNGFI

-435 AKTRTVNLSIGNRT
+435 AKTRTVNLSIGDKT

-465 EDSLSYHTV
+465 EDNLSYHTV

-571 GNEPTEW
+571 GNAPTEW

-593 GYILEKDSEKLTFI
+593 GYILEKDSEKLYFQSNNGKGVLYKIT
-607 KDSSGRGTL
+607 
-616 SYISELENSKNHIAY
+616 ELDNEKNHIGY
-631 GRNNNDGYINYIYD
+631 GRNNSDGYINYIYD
-645 STNQTQATFTTTY
+645 STNQTQATFTTTT

-717 EDGSEVKTGSSY
+717 EDGSEVKIGSSY

-798 QSSDLTVTK
+798 QSSELTVTK

-855 NAIKIYNKDKQD
+855 NAIKIYNRDKQD
-867 KDSVIYHNIS
+867 KDNIIYHNIS

-991 NSNNKF
+991 NSNDEFAF
-997 TFTSGRPYIFGAP
+997 TYGRPYIFGEP
-1010 TYVKI
+1010 LYVKI
-1015 DSDEDDT
+1015 DSNDT
-1022 TDSTTE
+1022 ETSVPSSSTATSTDVTTTSKPTE
-1028 NATGTTVKETTQSVQ
+1028 TVATVTAT
-1043 STTVVSE
+1043 E
-1050 HDVVDTTDAYGNVVK
+1050 HDVIDTTDAYGNVVK

-1108 SNKYIYQRVN
+1108 SNKDIYQRVN
-1118 VNAKNVSIVLTG
+1118 VNAKNVSFVLTG

-1167 NSNTTSVQSASL
+1167 NSNTTSVQSVSL

-1188 IVESVDYAFVYG
+1188 VVESVDYAFVYG
-1200 YNCNTMIPS
+1200 YNSNTMIPS
-1209 NAMLKVMVSPGT
+1209 NAMLKVMVSPET
-1221 TSTDSASSPSGDDN
+1221 TSTDSASSSNGDDN
-1235 TQGTTSASSEVEY
+1235 TRGTTSASSEVEY

-1270 SKGNYITEKTDEN
+1270 SKGNYVAEETDEN
-1283 GNTIK
+1283 GNTTK

-1297 SSITNGNNVKTSYT
+1297 SSITNGNNVETSYT

-1317 ATSITTG
+1317 ATSITTDG
-1324 GASNKYDYDYQGNVE
+1324 TSNKYDYDYQGNVE

-1364 DSQIVSNTY
+1364 DSQIVSNIY

-1408 NIVAEYTY
+1408 NIVAKYTY

-1510 TSVLTKGLKNDKDYK
+1510 TSVLTKGLKDSKDYK
-1525 VEYTYTKG
+1525 VKYTYADG
-1533 KDDNS
+1533 KETNS
-1538 TSNTIGSLTQFFNT
+1538 TSKTVSNLSSSFNDN
-1552 EKVASYTY
+1552 EIATY
-1560 SYDGNGNIQTI
+1560 SYSYDENGNITQIRLGKDIINKYIYDDKNQLKQEYDYLHNYYINYSLDGNGNIHSVNTQALDTDGLPTGSPRGN
-1571 VQDSK
+1571 VYYYDDKQWCDK
-1576 LTGVETEDGITNRY
+1576 LTGV
-1590 VYDSNNQLV
+1590 
-1599 EEYDYVHNFHIYYS
+1599 
-1613 LDSNGNILSVNR
+1613 NGVDN
-1625 QPADSSA
+1625 
-1632 TGKPHGNIYYYE
+1632 
-1644 DKEWN
+1644 
-1649 DKLTKINTTEITYDE
+1649 ITYDE

-1672 DGMSFTWKNGRWLS
+1672 DGMSFTWRNGRWLS
-1686 TTTLSDGTKITY
+1686 TTTLNDGTKVTY

-1718 YYDSNDNL
+1718 YYDSNNNL
-1726 IAEKTDSATF
+1726 IAEKTDNATL
-1736 FFYYDNKNNPI
+1736 FFYYDTENSPV
-1747 AFSYNG
+1747 ALSYKGN
-1753 KMFYYVKNVQGDVVK
+1753 MFYYVKNLQGDIVK
-1768 ILDEEGVS
+1768 ILDEDGQEK
-1776 YASYVYDSWGNILE
+1776 ANYVYNAWGNILSQSNDE
-1790 EKGEPILSRL
+1790 LSSI

-1834 DDTEFISSS
+1834 DDTAFISSS

-1851 FIYCENNPVNN
+1851 YTYCENDPVNN
-1862 VDYTGQWYT
+1862 VDYTGQWFH
-1871 NKHKEMTEKMGFSG
+1871 NLK
-1885 SAYKTVR
+1885 AYKKYCDEMKNNDKMRHEYKVR
-1892 DWVYN
+1892 MEQYDYFKKRYRYNKKKLGHYYGYVFGQGYNPVCKLLYGGAGNNLGYNGCGVIAIYN
-1897 ADAYPCESTDDYSAP
+1897 ALIYLGKRQDLTQVLLEAEMNGLPWRAGNWGTRWEGVQSYFKNHHISCTKYETLDKLRKNIHKYKITILYV
-1912 FHSRNEALDIAKKLY
+1912 RNEWKLS
-1927 NLALEIKK
+1927 
-1935 EKKPK
+1935 
-1940 KFLIGE
+1940 
-1946 YRRGYTNIDFLKYS
+1946 R
-1960 LKKNNTKS
+1960 
-1968 MEKMQIAQYEFVH
+1968 H
-1981 RINHHKWSKQAQILL
+1981 
-1996 GLSLHVVQDYFAHVI
+1996 
-2011 RVNLYKSKNNYY
+2011 
-2023 GEKGCILLKRYLG
+2023 
-2036 IKITLVD
+2036 
-2043 NDEYMN
+2043 
-2049 LNNRIEDG
+2049 
-2057 TDVIPRRYYCA
+2057 YYC
-2068 EQITNSFYRRW
+2068 IFRNG
-2079 KKNKSIN
+2079 KKYYSIN
-2086 KIKVTTNYEGTNLYK
+2086 EYNENTNFSEYSW
-2101 YKRSTG
+2101 KRIDKW
-2107 HFKNK
+2107 HFIRAFCLK
-2112 RYWLIET
+2112 
-2119 GKYFYTIK
+2119 